1 MAIVDLKKDYVAGN
15 KTNFG
20 GSLGK
25 STSKKEDS
33 SFLGNLAYIGGNTAA
48 GFGGV
53 FEGIGRLVSSTGAK
67 IAGDDRLA
75 RYYAKKSYIGEWQS
89 DMADRYSPGKVTQ
102 FFADAGAG
110 VGQSSVFLL
119 NLVAPG
125 AGTVVFGAGIFGN
138 SVGEAVNKTGQ
149 LGFKEYAYGGLSAG
163 GEVLMEVISGATF
176 KAVGRIGAGV
186 TGNLTKNAVETTATQ
201 TAKKGF
207 LKAVASNAVLKN
219 LLKESSGEFV
229 EEFLGDFWDVGISRL
244 TGVDP
249 EASTTLGQAIYSGM
263 VGFASG
269 AMMSGSSMVINR
281 AAAASRGYHINES
294 GNAQQMVRTAEVVL
308 EEAKTA
314 ENFQDP
320 AGVVDMLKESVE
332 SYNAQK
338 DKTNFASRV
347 ALGQMQMFTAY
358 IEKNIGVMQAY
369 ANIMKADAQTLE
381 KYAQL
386 ASYYTNEKVTT
397 RDLLA
402 NRDNITTQMAIRDW
416 VNGVLTVDSD
426 LVAEAEVRDFT
437 RTTEGGNTS
446 ESTGETR
453 FSMTGDAAK
462 QELKNQLDRNATAA
476 QEAQQTAQAT
486 EITQTSFDGGKSV
499 QNVHIIDRMYLSIK
513 KNSDGTYNYA
523 INDKSAKQDANGGV
537 WDKTNVPAEEM
548 RQYFEQAKEG
558 AVQYEAQ
565 KAAQTDQE
573 TQTGA
578 DGKTT
583 VKGENAAQGREGA
596 EKKAQEKPRQ
606 KSEIDSATE
615 KKLNKMVKGFNTMA
629 YRDRVAV
636 SRMVKSAEANGVD
649 AKTVKKIAIAMTARS
664 GLDIRFTKSIS
675 QNGTWTVFKDGSK
688 RRLILLNPDIQ
699 SPLEQTFL
707 HEFMHDMMHD
717 QYTNMKAVMDVTSG
731 MLEDGAFDN
740 YVQERRDEYF
750 DACAKA
756 GREGL
761 ILTKNEDGTVTRSFA
776 SENAEKAFDLMMREE
791 ATANFGA
798 EFLYRRGF
806 LTRVARSNQKLVLR
820 AFRAIG
826 RWIND
831 VRSRD
836 METARALEGYFRTI
850 EDAVR
855 NSKGNSEIAS
865 LLFGSKLDAQNAET
879 KSAAEG
885 SDTLY
890 SLPAVSPVKP
900 SSREWKT
907 TIDTAEAK
915 KRFPSLWD
923 VTADESQTRNP
934 TQIRSTVS
942 TYRKIYDILKA
953 EGFSGKILD
962 ASSGL
967 GYGTRAGI
975 DEYGFEVDDIE
986 PYPDRSYSPKYTDY
1000 SALEG
1005 KYDAIISNAVLNVLP
1020 QDQRDALVVKMG
1032 KLLADGGK
1040 LFVNVRGDDVNTLS
1054 SNPSNVKIGDMEW
1067 FVSSTGSYQKGF
1079 TRNELVA
1086 YLKDA
1091 LGNDF
1096 EVQGTSKFGKASA
1109 IVTKKESA
1117 TNKSKTGNNTR
1128 FELSQFG
1135 QYTAEESS
1143 SIQRDAKNEIAKSYD
1158 DVKRFISDSTSEN
1171 IQKRLF
1177 VGKIDKETAKNIL
1190 AQTDVYT
1197 YGKSIVLTSDD
1208 IRHIFDRHGSAFS
1221 EGQRGQI
1228 AITAD
1233 NFDSVLRTIMKP
1245 DTVKPEVDKSGA
1257 ISLVFKKEI
1266 NGNVTAVTVVSEK
1279 KKALSLKSAW
1289 ITVQKEKQHISPPSD
1304 VQAPNPTS
1312 KTVGSMNA
1320 VSDNS
1325 IHQNSEN
1332 VKGKSKIGENTR
1344 FELKIG
1350 SQTTPVKVQ
1359 ETKNL
1364 IAIHN
1369 LTEQNLLDTLNLGGF
1384 PMPSIAVIKADQ
1396 GHSEYG
1402 DISVIFGK
1410 ETIDPQINSKNAIY
1424 GGDAWTPTYPT
1435 IEYKVAEKVADR
1447 IRNKYYDLARKFGYD
1462 DVRPLY
1468 KYANDLEDT
1477 LNKAKGEAELISSL
1491 VDDEDMMRVF
1501 LMDSGKG
1508 KIPTVQTEVR
1518 TEMSPA
1524 EVERAKFFINALGED
1539 VVRGIKTPEGERIGF
1554 YRQKYLDEHSDAI
1567 RNVYH
1572 ELLTKEYGATEEE
1585 AQRVLEN
1592 AKRYDLFRIVN
1603 DAYHYLEN
1611 GGVTVRTETD
1621 SAASS
1626 KAVRDA
1632 VDTKQYRTWLKDIF
1646 GGIEEKSGIRNER
1659 DPFDSRGNRRKWE
1672 TLHWENTLENVV
1684 QAMLEQPDVGKGTIF
1699 SATSIWGVSAKEYK
1713 TISDMKKDTAR
1724 LKTMSQQQYDTI
1736 RAGFEERLTAIAD
1749 SIRDVKADNE
1759 FIARDNAIS
1768 AIVEAVRTK
1777 KTGSSMLAYLKGY
1790 SNRATAQTVKDI
1802 ISLVRDIS
1810 DMPTQYFEA
1819 KPHRVVNFSEI
1830 KMVELPESASDT
1842 LKKQLERRKIPYE
1855 VYGKTDEDRATAV
1868 KKLNDVRFEL
1878 NSGTGYSRGQ
1888 MSKIVANRTK
1898 GKVYSLSDAAIAID
1912 NVTALVSGILSDENI
1927 SFRAKIRGK
1936 SRAEVMDFLFEQ
1948 MNKEQGNGR
1957 LNTALQAADYI
1968 LNHAVV
1974 QEELDSVGR
1983 EEYARMMD
1991 IITGVESYRRKFKFT
2006 ETEKAD
2012 LKHMFDKGYPSLL
2025 RAWSSEDGMMPSR
2038 ILAELKDSG
2047 ITVDSASDV
2056 ESDIFA
2062 DLLGQYQN
2070 AKQAIKQWN
2079 ESVLLNTV
2087 GDKRMLTKLKSDMA
2101 HEILK
2106 AFETTGEKSAYRK
2119 EVEARQ
2125 ESISKMLEK
2134 NRAKLTAA
2142 RKRAMSESRLYRNAI
2157 KLDEQLK
2164 RDRRSSQLL
2173 SDERMRKVAESAAKI
2188 GKPRNARNPQT
2199 VRDWAK
2205 SMQEIYSPKNPL
2217 LAIYGEADEET
2228 GKFEHTYYSNEVGEA
2243 LNRLAQ
2249 IDTEVYRNGKKVQV
2263 KYLTDE
2269 QIVDLDTVISGIT
2282 RLYRDYDTVYFQGKR
2297 QSLTETAQRG
2307 VDNMQWI
2314 ADERVKKGKR
2324 FGVIDKIKRWT
2335 DAYLYEIASPMA
2347 VIHDME
2353 RHDPNG
2359 VLSAAFEGIVYG
2371 QISAQ
2376 TMFADLMNPFETFY
2390 KENKGYKKAL
2400 ARDTVNFRGHEL
2412 TKAQAISLYC
2422 TMKREHAQLGLE
2434 TFGIVFDDKNG
2445 NRVKTGSLKGYD
2457 ANALY
2462 KSFSETDKRFI
2473 SLVENFFNDVSKKVK
2488 GDADMRIIG
2497 STNVL
2502 DDYYFPILRDRSQRT
2517 NSVGDT
2523 RRGISDFLETV
2534 LNLSFNQ
2541 NTVRHADGR
2550 IEISDVT
2557 NTIMKHAQGLAIYA
2571 NLYEQIQTFD
2581 RILNK
2586 KVGEMDADGKLIRET
2601 TKSLGEMMEDN
2612 HKGMLNYLSKLLADV
2627 QGVRTDMTGAMD
2639 VIDHALTKVYGL
2651 YAQAAVSG
2659 NIKTAILPLAS
2670 YFATG
2675 LYVDARHMA
2684 KGFAMNATPEEIRA
2698 NMEQMDKYSSVTKG
2712 RYYDRGAIKSQTVQ
2726 DEVRGLISVT
2736 GKGIEATERFML
2748 SKVWNACKSQ
2758 TAEQL
2763 GLSVDSDENC
2773 RAAAK
2778 LFDKVVIETQSQYVA
2793 SMKSAMGRS
2802 KNQLV
2807 RGLTMFK
2814 SDGAAMFS
2822 SSFDAIRRFMDLR
2835 DRAKA
2840 GQDVGKELA
2849 VAKKRAGRAVA
2860 SVASVCVAV
2869 AIITQ
2874 AMRYAFNNDD
2884 EEEETPAKNIAMNT
2898 MNSAMGMFPLIGDVY
2913 SVFAEGYDISNM
2925 TLDALNDGINGVRGM
2940 VSLFGDKNATQAD
2953 VARATRKALYGVGH
2967 MAGVP
2972 VRNLTNLTTGVIRRF
2987 SKPAMYGYDSIF
2999 SGEKY
3004 SEDLRRAVK
3013 RGDDK
3018 MAEAIT
3024 KVMFRRKKTGAYNQ
3038 ETLDEVLRL
3047 YKAGY
3052 DKKVMPGGIPDDLTR
3067 AQRKTFLNVYG
3078 KSDADVQKLIESDA
3092 YKAFDDE
3099 QKASAIS
3106 SLYRSWRAYAEYQA
3120 TGETDDKSALLSEIM
3135 GADKFGKARAYL
3147 SGLKAKED
3155 AETPKDGWRSTI
3167 QKGLKGMGLTSDEQA
3182 LIIYAA
3188 GYHSASDLSAFLR
3201 VLNAKNLTKEQ
3212 LALLAEIFKLDVKKG
3227 KLVERK
3233 TTKKTA

>member
-1 MAIVDLKKDYVAGN
+1 MAKADLTREYLV
-15 KTNFG
+15 
-20 GSLGK
+20 GSKSEFNTGK
-25 STSKKEDS
+25 SGLTLAEPKAT
-33 SFLGNLAYIGGNTAA
+33 LGGNLAYIGGNTAA

-53 FEGIGRLVSSTGAK
+53 FEGIGRLVSSGVAK
-67 IAGDDRLA
+67 LAGDDRLA

-89 DMADRYSPGKVTQ
+89 DMAERYSPGKVTQ

-125 AGTVVFGAGIFGN
+125 AGTVIFGAGIFGN

-163 GEVLMEVISGATF
+163 GELLMEKISGATF

-186 TGNLTKNAVETTATQ
+186 TGSLTKNAVETTATQ

-207 LKAVASNAVLKN
+207 LKAVASNAVLKD

-229 EEFLGDFWDVGISRL
+229 EEFLGDFWDVLISRM

-249 EASTTLGQAIYSGM
+249 DASTTFGQAFYSGV

-269 AMMSGSSMVINR
+269 GLMSGSSMIINR

-332 SYNAQK
+332 NYNAQK

-381 KYAQL
+381 KYASL
-386 ASYYTNEKVTT
+386 ASYYTKEKVTAK
-397 RDLLA
+397 DLLA
-402 NRDNITTQMAIRDW
+402 NRDNIAMQMAIRDW

-426 LVAEAEVRDFT
+426 LVAEAETQEFI
-437 RTTEGGNTS
+437 RTAEGGNAT
-446 ESTGETR
+446 EGAGETR

-462 QELKNQLDRNATAA
+462 QALKNQLDRNAAAA
-476 QEAQQTAQAT
+476 QQAQQTAQAT
-486 EITQTSFDGGKSV
+486 EITQTAFDDSKRV
-499 QNVHIIDRMYLSIK
+499 QNVRVADNMYLSIK

-523 INDKSAKQDANGGV
+523 INDTSAKQDANGGV

-548 RQYFEQAKEG
+548 RQYYEQAKEG
-558 AVQYEAQ
+558 AAQYEAQ
-565 KAAQTDQE
+565 KAAQTAQE
-573 TQTGA
+573 QEST
-578 DGKTT
+578 
-583 VKGENAAQGREGA
+583 

-615 KKLNKMVKGFNTMA
+615 KKLNKMIKGFNTMA

-636 SRMVKSAEANGVD
+636 SRMVKSAEANGVN

-675 QNGTWTVFKDGSK
+675 QNGTWTVFKDGSQ

-707 HEFMHDMMHD
+707 HEFLHDMMNDKHI
-717 QYTNMKAVMDVTSG
+717 NMESVIQLTSDS
-731 MLEDGAFDN
+731 LKDGVFDKYIESMWN
-740 YVQERRDEYF
+740 EYF
-750 DACAKA
+750 DANAKA

-776 SENAEKAFDLMMREE
+776 TKEAENKFNLIMREE
-791 ATANFGA
+791 AAAHFGA
-798 EFLYRRGF
+798 DMLYERDYATRLAKYDQNAFLR
-806 LTRVARSNQKLVLR
+806 T
-820 AFRAIG
+820 FRAIG
-826 RWIND
+826 RWIKD
-831 VRSRD
+831 VRAHDVGTASV
-836 METARALEGYFRTI
+836 MEEYLGHI

-855 NSKGNSEIAS
+855 FSKDRTERSS
-865 LLFGSKLDAQNAET
+865 LSLFSQTAET
-879 KSAAEG
+879 KSATEE
-885 SDTLY
+885 SEMRY
-890 SLPAVSPVKP
+890 SLPEALSRLGDYDETRIRHIESSNKDRIVRDYAEIKKFIID
-900 SSREWKT
+900 SREGKNFER
-907 TIDTAEAK
+907 IHIGVVNDSTATMVK
-915 KRFPSLWD
+915 
-923 VTADESQTRNP
+923 EST
-934 TQIRSTVS
+934 
-942 TYRKIYDILKA
+942 
-953 EGFSGKILD
+953 
-962 ASSGL
+962 
-967 GYGTRAGI
+967 GI
-975 DEYGFEVDDIE
+975 DI
-986 PYPDRSYSPKYTDY
+986 KN
-1000 SALEG
+1000 
-1005 KYDAIISNAVLNVLP
+1005 YD
-1020 QDQRDALVVKMG
+1020 
-1032 KLLADGGK
+1032 
-1040 LFVNVRGDDVNTLS
+1040 FVLS
-1054 SNPSNVKIGDMEW
+1054 SNFIDHIYKSHGNE
-1067 FVSSTGSYQKGF
+1067 STEMLSGQK
-1079 TRNELVA
+1079 A
-1086 YLKDA
+1086 
-1091 LGNDF
+1091 
-1096 EVQGTSKFGKASA
+1096 
-1109 IVTKKESA
+1109 
-1117 TNKSKTGNNTR
+1117 
-1128 FELSQFG
+1128 
-1135 QYTAEESS
+1135 
-1143 SIQRDAKNEIAKSYD
+1143 
-1158 DVKRFISDSTSEN
+1158 ISDANIEN
-1171 IQKRLF
+1171 I
-1177 VGKIDKETAKNIL
+1177 IE
-1190 AQTDVYT
+1190 
-1197 YGKSIVLTSDD
+1197 
-1208 IRHIFDRHGSAFS
+1208 
-1221 EGQRGQI
+1221 
-1228 AITAD
+1228 
-1233 NFDSVLRTIMKP
+1233 
-1245 DTVKPEVDKSGA
+1245 
-1257 ISLVFKKEI
+1257 
-1266 NGNVTAVTVVSEK
+1266 TVVSPDSVSKVQNATGDALRFEK
-1279 KKALSLKSAW
+1279 TLDGRNVAITITSTKKNTLTLKTAWIINKKSGDHTPSASAKALAGTSE
-1289 ITVQKEKQHISPPSD
+1289 TNGRISTTD
-1304 VQAPNPTS
+1304 
-1312 KTVGSMNA
+1312 
-1320 VSDNS
+1320 S
-1325 IHQNSEN
+1325 IHQESEN
-1332 VKGKSKIGENTR
+1332 VKGKSEIGENTR
-1344 FELKIG
+1344 FELPNTIESDVLKRYGKTYNWKETGYILRDGNRLDLSGRNEGASGGYRQVDHRDIFYEDSGDSGTSAMIDFMRRGNIRVIPESPGINLQLEPTESQYEKIADLVSRLG
-1350 SQTTPVKVQ
+1350 FKEKYFTVDFDDANGNTVHSLKYDGNVSYRKVISDIRSYFANGKSNTSDLMKFHESTRFELPSKKTDAEYLELAKDPVK
-1359 ETKNL
+1359 
-1364 IAIHN
+1364 
-1369 LTEQNLLDTLNLGGF
+1369 
-1384 PMPSIAVIKADQ
+1384 
-1396 GHSEYG
+1396 
-1402 DISVIFGK
+1402 
-1410 ETIDPQINSKNAIY
+1410 
-1424 GGDAWTPTYPT
+1424 
-1435 IEYKVAEKVADR
+1435 
-1447 IRNKYYDLARKFGYD
+1447 NK
-1462 DVRPLY
+1462 
-1468 KYANDLEDT
+1468 
-1477 LNKAKGEAELISSL
+1477 
-1491 VDDEDMMRVF
+1491 
-1501 LMDSGKG
+1501 
-1508 KIPTVQTEVR
+1508 
-1518 TEMSPA
+1518 
-1524 EVERAKFFINALGED
+1524 
-1539 VVRGIKTPEGERIGF
+1539 
-1554 YRQKYLDEHSDAI
+1554 
-1567 RNVYH
+1567 
-1572 ELLTKEYGATEEE
+1572 
-1585 AQRVLEN
+1585 
-1592 AKRYDLFRIVN
+1592 
-1603 DAYHYLEN
+1603 
-1611 GGVTVRTETD
+1611 
-1621 SAASS
+1621 
-1626 KAVRDA
+1626 
-1632 VDTKQYRTWLKDIF
+1632 
-1646 GGIEEKSGIRNER
+1646 
-1659 DPFDSRGNRRKWE
+1659 
-1672 TLHWENTLENVV
+1672 
-1684 QAMLEQPDVGKGTIF
+1684 
-1699 SATSIWGVSAKEYK
+1699 
-1713 TISDMKKDTAR
+1713 
-1724 LKTMSQQQYDTI
+1724 
-1736 RAGFEERLTAIAD
+1736 ERLTAMVREAAEKAGYSDDSSWRMQHMAPNSKEDISIA
-1749 SIRDVKADNE
+1749 K
-1759 FIARDNAIS
+1759 
-1768 AIVEAVRTK
+1768 
-1777 KTGSSMLAYLKGY
+1777 LKGSGLVPDDFWQHPEWY
-1790 SNRATAQTVKDI
+1790 TNTSEERESYYKVKKAI
-1802 ISLVRDIS
+1802 
-1810 DMPTQYFEA
+1810 
-1819 KPHRVVNFSEI
+1819 EI
-1830 KMVELPESASDT
+1830 M
-1842 LKKQLERRKIPYE
+1842 ERRVAAGKPAEAYMWVYRAVDKNANSKEGYFRNGDWVTPSYEYAVNEGKMNPNGYRIIKDSVNINHLYWDGNSIAELGYDDGNNYAYADTTNNRKLLDPVTYDYDGAIIPLSKRFKRRNY
-1855 VYGKTDEDRATAV
+1855 
-1868 KKLNDVRFEL
+1868 DVRFEL
-1878 NSGTGYSRGQ
+1878 DSGAGYSRGQ

-1898 GKVYSLSDAAIAID
+1898 GKVYSQTDAAIAID
-1912 NVTALVSGILSDENI
+1912 NVTALVSEILSDDKA
-1927 SFRAKIRGK
+1927 SMRAKIRGK
-1936 SRAEVMDFLFEQ
+1936 SRAEVIDFLFEQ
-1948 MNKEQGNGR
+1948 MNKEQGDGR
-1957 LNTALQAADYI
+1957 LKTALQAADYI

-1974 QEELDSVGR
+1974 QEELDSIGR
-1983 EEYARMMD
+1983 EEYARMVD
-1991 IITGVESYRRKFKFT
+1991 IINGVESYRKKVKFT

-2012 LKHMFDKGYPSLL
+2012 LKHLFDDKYQSIISSWANDNGMIPS
-2025 RAWSSEDGMMPSR
+2025 S
-2038 ILAELKDSG
+2038 ILADLRKSG
-2047 ITVDSASDV
+2047 VVVDSASDV

-2062 DLLGQYQN
+2062 DLISQYQN

-2106 AFETTGEKSAYRK
+2106 AFETTGEKSTYRK

-2125 ESISKMLEK
+2125 AYISKFLEDH
-2134 NRAKLTAA
+2134 RTKLNAA

-2173 SDERMRKVAESAAKI
+2173 SDDRMRKVAESAAKI
-2188 GKPRNARNPQT
+2188 GKPRNARNPLT

-2217 LAIYGEADEET
+2217 LAIYGDANKET
-2228 GKFEHTYYSNEVGEA
+2228 GIFDHTYYSNEVGEA
-2243 LNRLAQ
+2243 LNRLTQ
-2249 IDTEVYRNGKKVQV
+2249 IDTGKKF
-2263 KYLTDE
+2263 LTDE
-2269 QIVDLDTVISGIT
+2269 QIVDLDTVVSGIT

-2314 ADERVKKGKR
+2314 ADERAKKGQR
-2324 FGVIDKIKRWT
+2324 FKIIDKFKRWT

-2359 VLSAAFEGIVYG
+2359 VLSAAFEEIVYG
-2371 QISAQ
+2371 QIGAQ
-2376 TMFADLMNPFETFY
+2376 TMFANLMDPFETFY

-2400 ARDTVNFRGHEL
+2400 ARETVNFQGHEL

-2422 TMKREHAQLGLE
+2422 TMKREHARLGLE
-2434 TFGIVFDDKNG
+2434 TFGIVFDDKDG
-2445 NRVKTGSLKGYD
+2445 NRIKTGALKGYD
-2457 ANALY
+2457 AKTLY
-2462 KSFSETDKRFI
+2462 NSFNETDKRFI

-2488 GDADMRIIG
+2488 GDADMRILG

-2502 DDYYFPILRDRSQRT
+2502 DDYYFPIQRDRSQRT

-2586 KVGEMDADGKLIRET
+2586 KVGEVDADGKLIRET

-2612 HKGMLNYLSKLLADV
+2612 HKGMLKYLSKLLADV
-2627 QGVRTDMTGAMD
+2627 QGVRTDMTGPMD
-2639 VIDHALTKVYGL
+2639 IMEHALTKIYGL

-2675 LYVDARHMA
+2675 LYIDARHMA
-2684 KGFAMNATPEEIRA
+2684 KGFAMNASPAEIRA

-2763 GLSVDSDENC
+2763 GLAIDSDENC

-2925 TLDALNDGINGVRGM
+2925 TIDALNDGINGVRGM

-2987 SKPAMYGYDSIF
+2987 NKPAMYGYDSIF

-3004 SEDLRRAVK
+3004 SEDLKKAVK
-3013 RGDDK
+3013 YGDDK

-3052 DKKVMPGGIPDDLTR
+3052 DKKVMPGGIPDGLTR

-3078 KSDADVQKLIESDA
+3078 KSDSDVQKLIGFDA

-3182 LIIYAA
+3182 LMLYAA
-3188 GYHSASDLSAFLR
+3188 GYHSTSDLSAFLR
-3201 VLNAKNLTKEQ
+3201 VLNARKLTKEQ
-3212 LALLAEIFKLDVKKG
+3212 LALFAAIFKLDVKNG

-3233 TTKKTA
+3233 KKTSKKSA

>member
-1 MAIVDLKKDYVAGN
+1 MAINDMSLEYAVATKPKFNEGAN
-15 KTNFG
+15 GLSIKQPKAT
-20 GSLGK
+20 LG
-25 STSKKEDS
+25 
-33 SFLGNLAYIGGNTAA
+33 GNLAYIGGNTAA
-48 GFGGV
+48 GLGGV
-53 FEGIGRLVSSTGAK
+53 FEGIGRLASSTVAK
-67 IAGDDRLA
+67 LAGDDRLA

-89 DMADRYSPGKVTQ
+89 DMAEKYSPGKVTQ

-125 AGTVVFGAGIFGN
+125 AGTVIFGAGVFGN

-163 GEVLMEVISGATF
+163 GELLMEKISGATF

-186 TGNLTKNAVETTATQ
+186 TGSLTKNAVETTATQ

-207 LKAVASNAVLKN
+207 LKAVASNAVLKD

-269 AMMSGSSMVINR
+269 GLMSGSSMIINR

-332 SYNAQK
+332 NYNAQK

-369 ANIMKADAQTLE
+369 TNIMKADAQTLE
-381 KYAQL
+381 QYASL
-386 ASYYTNEKVTT
+386 ASYYTKEKVTAK
-397 RDLLA
+397 DLLA
-402 NRDNITTQMAIRDW
+402 NRDNIAMQMAIRDW
-416 VNGVLTVDSD
+416 INGVLTVDLD
-426 LVAEAEVRDFT
+426 HVAEAETQEFI
-437 RTTEGGNTS
+437 RTAEGGNAT
-446 ESTGETR
+446 EGAGETR

-462 QELKNQLDRNATAA
+462 QALKNQLDRNAAAA
-476 QEAQQTAQAT
+476 QQAQQTAQAT
-486 EITQTSFDGGKSV
+486 EITQTAFDDSKRV
-499 QNVHIIDRMYLSIK
+499 QNVRVADNMYLSIK

-523 INDKSAKQDANGGV
+523 INDTSAKQDANSGV
-537 WDKTNVPAEEM
+537 WDKTNVSAEEM
-548 RQYFEQAKEG
+548 RQYYEQAKEG
-558 AVQYEAQ
+558 AAQYEAQ
-565 KAAQTDQE
+565 KAAQTAQE
-573 TQTGA
+573 TQTGT

-583 VKGENAAQGREGA
+583 AEGENAAQEQESA
-596 EKKAQEKPRQ
+596 EEKVKEKPRQ
-606 KSEIDSATE
+606 KTEIDSVTE
-615 KKLNKMVKGFNTMA
+615 QKLNKMIKGFNTMA

-675 QNGTWTVFKDGSK
+675 QNGTWTVFKDGSQ

-717 QYTNMKAVMDVTSG
+717 QYTSMKAVMDLTSG
-731 MLEDGAFDN
+731 MLEKGAFDN
-740 YVQERRDEYF
+740 YIKENRDEYF

-776 SENAEKAFDLMMREE
+776 SEKVEKAFDLMMREE

-806 LTRVARSNQKLVLR
+806 LTRIARSNQKLVLR
-820 AFRAIG
+820 TFRAIG

-836 METARALEGYFRTI
+836 METARSLEGYLRTI

-865 LLFGSKLDAQNAET
+865 LLFGSNPTAQTAKT
-879 KSAAEG
+879 KS
-885 SDTLY
+885 
-890 SLPAVSPVKP
+890 
-900 SSREWKT
+900 T
-907 TIDTAEAK
+907 TE
-915 KRFPSLWD
+915 
-923 VTADESQTRNP
+923 ES
-934 TQIRSTVS
+934 
-942 TYRKIYDILKA
+942 
-953 EGFSGKILD
+953 E
-962 ASSGL
+962 
-967 GYGTRAGI
+967 
-975 DEYGFEVDDIE
+975 
-986 PYPDRSYSPKYTDY
+986 
-1000 SALEG
+1000 
-1005 KYDAIISNAVLNVLP
+1005 
-1020 QDQRDALVVKMG
+1020 
-1032 KLLADGGK
+1032 
-1040 LFVNVRGDDVNTLS
+1040 
-1054 SNPSNVKIGDMEW
+1054 
-1067 FVSSTGSYQKGF
+1067 
-1079 TRNELVA
+1079 
-1086 YLKDA
+1086 
-1091 LGNDF
+1091 
-1096 EVQGTSKFGKASA
+1096 
-1109 IVTKKESA
+1109 
-1117 TNKSKTGNNTR
+1117 TR
-1128 FELSQFG
+1128 FELAEG
-1135 QYTAEESS
+1135 ERERIEQYEK
-1143 SIQRDAKNEIAKSYD
+1143 RVDAWDKKTEGFSFVMCNTTSAIAD
-1158 DVKRFISDSTSEN
+1158 IDMGN
-1171 IQKRLF
+1171 
-1177 VGKIDKETAKNIL
+1177 GKIGEKQIRIDASKVKKIL
-1190 AQTDVYT
+1190 NTHPNMTIDTIKALPYALTDPVLVMQSRSVEGRIVVY
-1197 YGKSIVLTSDD
+1197 
-1208 IRHIFDRHGSAFS
+1208 
-1221 EGQRGQI
+1221 GQVYDTNGVPVQI
-1228 AITAD
+1228 AMELNPKARSGKTSYVDIIKVASAYSKSNTQNFINNSKILYTDKNKSRLSDWLNVNRLQLPLRSRSESALNEASTERAAESATRGD
-1233 NFDSVLRTIMKP
+1233 NASVR
-1245 DTVKPEVDKSGA
+1245 
-1257 ISLVFKKEI
+1257 
-1266 NGNVTAVTVVSEK
+1266 N
-1279 KKALSLKSAW
+1279 
-1289 ITVQKEKQHISPPSD
+1289 QHISPPSD

-1320 VSDNS
+1320 VSNNS
-1325 IHQNSEN
+1325 IHQKAEN
-1332 VKGKSKIGENTR
+1332 VKGKSEISENIR
-1344 FELKIG
+1344 FELPDTRYTELAKDPEKNRKQLSEMVRESAEAAG
-1350 SQTTPVKVQ
+1350 Y
-1359 ETKNL
+1359 TK
-1364 IAIHN
+1364 H
-1369 LTEQNLLDTLNLGGF
+1369 
-1384 PMPSIAVIKADQ
+1384 
-1396 GHSEYG
+1396 
-1402 DISVIFGK
+1402 
-1410 ETIDPQINSKNAIY
+1410 
-1424 GGDAWTPTYPT
+1424 
-1435 IEYKVAEKVADR
+1435 
-1447 IRNKYYDLARKFGYD
+1447 
-1462 DVRPLY
+1462 
-1468 KYANDLEDT
+1468 
-1477 LNKAKGEAELISSL
+1477 
-1491 VDDEDMMRVF
+1491 
-1501 LMDSGKG
+1501 
-1508 KIPTVQTEVR
+1508 
-1518 TEMSPA
+1518 
-1524 EVERAKFFINALGED
+1524 
-1539 VVRGIKTPEGERIGF
+1539 
-1554 YRQKYLDEHSDAI
+1554 
-1567 RNVYH
+1567 
-1572 ELLTKEYGATEEE
+1572 
-1585 AQRVLEN
+1585 
-1592 AKRYDLFRIVN
+1592 
-1603 DAYHYLEN
+1603 AYHGTPNTEF
-1611 GGVTVRTETD
+1611 TV
-1621 SAASS
+1621 
-1626 KAVRDA
+1626 
-1632 VDTKQYRTWLKDIF
+1632 
-1646 GGIEEKSGIRNER
+1646 
-1659 DPFDSRGNRRKWE
+1659 FDKGR
-1672 TLHWENTLENVV
+1672 
-1684 QAMLEQPDVGKGTIF
+1684 VGKGT
-1699 SATSIWGVSAKEYK
+1699 
-1713 TISDMKKDTAR
+1713 D
-1724 LKTMSQQQYDTI
+1724 QYG
-1736 RAGFEERLTAIAD
+1736 AGFYFATNEDAASRYGTRVIDSYLNISKPINIGNATNLLAYDKSFTQKQAYEIIKRLPDIYDAENSPLGDYFEEYWDGGAKNWMIRELAKSNNTIGDLD
-1749 SIRDVKADNE
+1749 SGLFRNYPNE
-1759 FIARDNAIS
+1759 LH
-1768 AIVEAVRTK
+1768 EAVRDV
-1777 KTGSSMLAYLKGY
+1777 TGYDGIEVNVKGGKFY
-1790 SNRATAQTVKDI
+1790 VAWFDNQMKSADPVTYDAKGNVIPLSERFDKSKNDI
-1802 ISLVRDIS
+1802 R
-1810 DMPTQYFEA
+1810 Y
-1819 KPHRVVNFSEI
+1819 
-1830 KMVELPESASDT
+1830 ELD
-1842 LKKQLERRKIPYE
+1842 
-1855 VYGKTDEDRATAV
+1855 
-1868 KKLNDVRFEL
+1868 
-1878 NSGTGYSRGQ
+1878 SGAGYSRGQ

-1898 GKVYSLSDAAIAID
+1898 GKVYSQTDAAIAID
-1912 NVTALVSGILSDENI
+1912 NVTALVSEILSDDKA
-1927 SFRAKIRGK
+1927 SLRAKIRGK
-1936 SRAEVMDFLFEQ
+1936 SRAEVIDFLFEQ
-1948 MNKEQGNGR
+1948 MNKEQGDGR
-1957 LNTALQAADYI
+1957 LKTALQAADYI

-1974 QEELDSVGR
+1974 QEELDSIGR
-1983 EEYARMMD
+1983 EEYARMVD
-1991 IITGVESYRRKFKFT
+1991 IINGVESYRKKVKFT

-2038 ILAELKDSG
+2038 ILAELKESG
-2047 ITVDSASDV
+2047 VAVDSTSDV

-2062 DLLGQYQN
+2062 DLISQYQN
-2070 AKQAIKQWN
+2070 AKQAVKQWN

-2101 HEILK
+2101 HEIMK
-2106 AFETTGEKSAYRK
+2106 AFETTGEKSTYRK

-2125 ESISKMLEK
+2125 AYISKFLEDH
-2134 NRAKLTAA
+2134 RTKLNAA

-2173 SDERMRKVAESAAKI
+2173 SDDRMRKVAESAAKI
-2188 GKPRNARNPQT
+2188 GKPRNARNPLT

-2217 LAIYGEADEET
+2217 LAIYGDANEET
-2228 GKFEHTYYSNEVGEA
+2228 GIFEHTYYSNEVGEA
-2243 LNRLAQ
+2243 LNRLTQ
-2249 IDTEVYRNGKKVQV
+2249 IDTGKKF
-2263 KYLTDE
+2263 LTDE
-2269 QIVDLDTVISGIT
+2269 QIVDLDTVVSGIT

-2314 ADERVKKGKR
+2314 ADERAKKGQRLKI
-2324 FGVIDKIKRWT
+2324 IDKFKRWT

-2359 VLSAAFEGIVYG
+2359 VLSAAFEEVVYG
-2371 QISAQ
+2371 QIGAQ
-2376 TMFADLMNPFETFY
+2376 TMFANLMDPFETFY

-2400 ARDTVNFRGHEL
+2400 ARETVNFQGHEL

-2422 TMKREHAQLGLE
+2422 TMKREHARLGLE
-2434 TFGIVFDDKNG
+2434 TFGIVFDDKDG
-2445 NRVKTGSLKGYD
+2445 NRVKTGALKGYD
-2457 ANALY
+2457 AKTLY
-2462 KSFSETDKRFI
+2462 NSFNETDKRFI

-2488 GDADMRIIG
+2488 GDADMRILG

-2502 DDYYFPILRDRSQRT
+2502 DDYYFPIQRDRSQRT

-2612 HKGMLNYLSKLLADV
+2612 HKGMLIYLSKLMADV
-2627 QGVRTDMTGAMD
+2627 QGVRTDMTGPMAVM
-2639 VIDHALTKVYGL
+2639 DHALTKVYGL
-2651 YAQAAVSG
+2651 YAQAAISG

-2684 KGFAMNATPEEIRA
+2684 KGFAMNASPAEIRT

-2763 GLSVDSDENC
+2763 GLAIDSDENC

-2835 DRAKA
+2835 DRAKS

-2972 VRNLTNLTTGVIRRF
+2972 VRNLTNLTTGVIRRI

-3004 SEDLRRAVK
+3004 SEDLQRAVK

-3024 KVMFRRKKTGAYNQ
+3024 KVMFRRKKTGSYNQ

-3052 DKKVMPGGIPDDLTR
+3052 DKKVMPGEIPDGLTR

-3147 SGLKAKED
+3147 SGLKAKEN

-3182 LIIYAA
+3182 LMLYAA
-3188 GYHSASDLSAFLR
+3188 GYHSTSDLSAFLR
-3201 VLNAKNLTKEQ
+3201 VLNARNLTKEQ
-3212 LALLAEIFKLDVKKG
+3212 LALFAAIFKLDVKNG

-3233 TTKKTA
+3233 KKTSKKSA

>member
-20 GSLGK
+20 GALGK

-89 DMADRYSPGKVTQ
+89 DMEEKYSPGKVTQ

-125 AGTVVFGAGIFGN
+125 AGTVVFGTGIFGN

-207 LKAVASNAVLKN
+207 LKAVASNAVLKD
-219 LLKESSGEFV
+219 LLKESSGEFI

-249 EASTTLGQAIYSGM
+249 EASTTFGQAIYSGM

-369 ANIMKADAQTLE
+369 ANIMKADTQTLE
-381 KYAQL
+381 QYASL
-386 ASYYTNEKVTT
+386 ASYYSKENVTT
-397 RDLLA
+397 KDLLS
-402 NRDNITTQMAIRDW
+402 NRDNIAMQMAIRDW
-416 VNGVLTVDSD
+416 VNGVLTVDLD
-426 LVAEAEVRDFT
+426 HVAEAQTQEFI
-437 RTTEGGNTS
+437 RTTEVGNTG
-446 ESTGETR
+446 ESAGETR

-558 AVQYEAQ
+558 AVQYESQ
-565 KAAQTDQE
+565 KAAQTDQG

-583 VKGENAAQGREGA
+583 VEGENAAQEREGA

-615 KKLNKMVKGFNTMA
+615 KKLNKMIKGFNAMA

-675 QNGTWTVFKDGSK
+675 QNGTWTVFKDGSQ

-731 MLEDGAFDN
+731 MLEKGAFDN
-740 YVQERRDEYF
+740 YVRERRDEYF

-776 SENAEKAFDLMMREE
+776 SEKAEKAFDLMMREE

-826 RWIND
+826 RWIDD

-865 LLFGSKLDAQNAET
+865 LLFGSKPNAQNAET

-885 SDTLY
+885 S
-890 SLPAVSPVKP
+890 
-900 SSREWKT
+900 E
-907 TIDTAEAK
+907 
-915 KRFPSLWD
+915 
-923 VTADESQTRNP
+923 
-934 TQIRSTVS
+934 
-942 TYRKIYDILKA
+942 
-953 EGFSGKILD
+953 
-962 ASSGL
+962 
-967 GYGTRAGI
+967 
-975 DEYGFEVDDIE
+975 
-986 PYPDRSYSPKYTDY
+986 
-1000 SALEG
+1000 
-1005 KYDAIISNAVLNVLP
+1005 
-1020 QDQRDALVVKMG
+1020 
-1032 KLLADGGK
+1032 
-1040 LFVNVRGDDVNTLS
+1040 
-1054 SNPSNVKIGDMEW
+1054 
-1067 FVSSTGSYQKGF
+1067 
-1079 TRNELVA
+1079 
-1086 YLKDA
+1086 
-1091 LGNDF
+1091 
-1096 EVQGTSKFGKASA
+1096 
-1109 IVTKKESA
+1109 
-1117 TNKSKTGNNTR
+1117 TR
-1128 FELSQFG
+1128 FELNQFG

-1143 SIQRDAKNEIAKSYD
+1143 SIQRDARNEIAKSYD

-1177 VGKIDKETAKNIL
+1177 VGKISKTTAKSIL
-1190 AQTDVYT
+1190 DQTDVYT

-1208 IRHIFDRHGSAFS
+1208 IRHIFDHHGSAFS
-1221 EGQRGQI
+1221 EGKRGQI

-1233 NFDSVLRTIMKP
+1233 NFDSVLRTIMEP

-1257 ISLVFKKEI
+1257 ISLVFKKEVD
-1266 NGNVTAVTVVSEK
+1266 GNVTAVTVVSEK

-1320 VSDNS
+1320 VSNNS
-1325 IHQNSEN
+1325 IHQKSEN
-1332 VKGKSKIGENTR
+1332 VKGKSKNGENTR
-1344 FELKIG
+1344 FSIQIG
-1350 SQTTPVKVQ
+1350 DEGVSTKGRYRL
-1359 ETKNL
+1359 ETDSETL
-1364 IAIHN
+1364 LRDIS
-1369 LTEQNLLDTLNLGGF
+1369 EQNDIERFLPEGLSKDF
-1384 PMPSIAVIKADQ
+1384 IKAIRRSNGFAPPRLYRGMEAAELDYIIKNGFIKSNSSYNFTNQQ
-1396 GHSEYG
+1396 GQTRFSSQIQTALSYATSFAPTGIREKFFEQGLPAYIVEVG
-1402 DISVIFGK
+1402 NYSDLNFVNEDSIESYTKKEVDTKYITRVIELTYDADAKKVKARDI
-1410 ETIDPQINSKNAIY
+1410 EINGMNQ
-1424 GGDAWTPTYPT
+1424 
-1435 IEYKVAEKVADR
+1435 
-1447 IRNKYYDLARKFGYD
+1447 
-1462 DVRPLY
+1462 
-1468 KYANDLEDT
+1468 
-1477 LNKAKGEAELISSL
+1477 AKGEPIHGVPSFVRDKVTGTILYEHQDAEGYEDGKYISEKNPDVLFDFDMVESHKGSKFDYNSYLGISGDPKNL
-1491 VDDEDMMRVF
+1491 VPYKSDGSQDTEKRNQNRKHGEIRFELPHKDSNGNTLSSKQLDYFKDSKIRDDDGNLLV
-1501 LMDSGKG
+1501 
-1508 KIPTVQTEVR
+1508 
-1518 TEMSPA
+1518 
-1524 EVERAKFFINALGED
+1524 
-1539 VVRGIKTPEGERIGF
+1539 
-1554 YRQKYLDEHSDAI
+1554 
-1567 RNVYH
+1567 VYH
-1572 ELLTKEYGATEEE
+1572 GTSENFTVFDRTKSRANMDIQVSFFSPWDIDAGGYGGNVGAYYLNIKNPASESMGYK
-1585 AQRVLEN
+1585 ALNKFQGQNN
-1592 AKRYDLFRIVN
+1592 AGVKARE
-1603 DAYHYLEN
+1603 YLESLGYDGVNN
-1611 GGVTVRTETD
+1611 GG
-1621 SAASS
+1621 
-1626 KAVRDA
+1626 
-1632 VDTKQYRTWLKDIF
+1632 
-1646 GGIEEKSGIRNER
+1646 EEYIAFRSEQIKRIDNKNPTS
-1659 DPFDSRGNRRKWE
+1659 DP
-1672 TLHWENTLENVV
+1672 
-1684 QAMLEQPDVGKGTIF
+1684 
-1699 SATSIWGVSAKEYK
+1699 
-1713 TISDMKKDTAR
+1713 
-1724 LKTMSQQQYDTI
+1724 
-1736 RAGFEERLTAIAD
+1736 
-1749 SIRDVKADNE
+1749 
-1759 FIARDNAIS
+1759 
-1768 AIVEAVRTK
+1768 
-1777 KTGSSMLAYLKGY
+1777 
-1790 SNRATAQTVKDI
+1790 
-1802 ISLVRDIS
+1802 
-1810 DMPTQYFEA
+1810 
-1819 KPHRVVNFSEI
+1819 
-1830 KMVELPESASDT
+1830 
-1842 LKKQLERRKIPYE
+1842 
-1855 VYGKTDEDRATAV
+1855 
-1868 KKLNDVRFEL
+1868 DVRFEL

-1912 NVTALVSGILSDENI
+1912 NVTALVSDILSDENI

-2047 ITVDSASDV
+2047 VTVDSASDV

-2101 HEILK
+2101 REILK

-2134 NRAKLTAA
+2134 NRAKLTAS

-2188 GKPRNARNPQT
+2188 GKPRNARNPLT

-2205 SMQEIYSPKNPL
+2205 SMQEIYNPKNPL

-2335 DAYLYEIASPMA
+2335 DAYLYQIASPMA

-2359 VLSAAFEGIVYG
+2359 VLSAAFEEIVYG

-2488 GDADMRIIG
+2488 GDADMRILG

-2684 KGFAMNATPEEIRA
+2684 KGFAMNATPAEIRA
-2698 NMEQMDKYSSVTKG
+2698 NMEQMDKYSSVTRG

-2763 GLSVDSDENC
+2763 GLSIDSDENC

-2913 SVFAEGYDISNM
+2913 SVFAEGYDVSNM

-3004 SEDLRRAVK
+3004 SEDLQRAVK

-3052 DKKVMPGGIPDDLTR
+3052 DKKVMPVGIPDDLTR

-3182 LIIYAA
+3182 LILYAA

>member
-125 AGTVVFGAGIFGN
+125 AGTVVFGAGILGN

-207 LKAVASNAVLKN
+207 LKAVASNAVLKD

-462 QELKNQLDRNATAA
+462 QELKNQLNRNATAA

-558 AVQYEAQ
+558 AVQYETQ
-565 KAAQTDQE
+565 KAAHTDQE

-578 DGKTT
+578 DGETT

-675 QNGTWTVFKDGSK
+675 QNGTWTVFKDGSQ

-740 YVQERRDEYF
+740 YVRERRDEYF

-776 SENAEKAFDLMMREE
+776 SEKEEKAFDLMMREE

-865 LLFGSKLDAQNAET
+865 LLFGSKPDAQNAN
-879 KSAAEG
+879 SATERAE
-885 SDTLY
+885 TLY

-900 SSREWKT
+900 SSQEWKT

-915 KRFPSLWD
+915 KRFPTLWD

-967 GYGTRAGI
+967 GYGTHAGI

-1091 LGNDF
+1091 LGSDF

-1117 TNKSKTGNNTR
+1117 TNKSKIGNNTG

-1233 NFDSVLRTIMKP
+1233 NFDSVLRTIMEP

-1257 ISLVFKKEI
+1257 ISLVFKKEVD
-1266 NGNVTAVTVVSEK
+1266 GNVTAVTVVSEK

-1289 ITVQKEKQHISPPSD
+1289 ITMQKEKQHISPPSD

-1325 IHQNSEN
+1325 IHQKSEN

-1344 FELKIG
+1344 FEL
-1350 SQTTPVKVQ
+1350 P
-1359 ETKNL
+1359 N
-1364 IAIHN
+1364 
-1369 LTEQNLLDTLNLGGF
+1369 
-1384 PMPSIAVIKADQ
+1384 
-1396 GHSEYG
+1396 
-1402 DISVIFGK
+1402 
-1410 ETIDPQINSKNAIY
+1410 
-1424 GGDAWTPTYPT
+1424 T
-1435 IEYKVAEKVADR
+1435 IES
-1447 IRNKYYDLARKFGYD
+1447 
-1462 DVRPLY
+1462 DVL
-1468 KYANDLEDT
+1468 
-1477 LNKAKGEAELISSL
+1477 
-1491 VDDEDMMRVF
+1491 
-1501 LMDSGKG
+1501 
-1508 KIPTVQTEVR
+1508 
-1518 TEMSPA
+1518 
-1524 EVERAKFFINALGED
+1524 
-1539 VVRGIKTPEGERIGF
+1539 
-1554 YRQKYLDEHSDAI
+1554 
-1567 RNVYH
+1567 
-1572 ELLTKEYGATEEE
+1572 
-1585 AQRVLEN
+1585 
-1592 AKRYDLFRIVN
+1592 KR
-1603 DAYHYLEN
+1603 
-1611 GGVTVRTETD
+1611 
-1621 SAASS
+1621 
-1626 KAVRDA
+1626 
-1632 VDTKQYRTWLKDIF
+1632 
-1646 GGIEEKSGIRNER
+1646 
-1659 DPFDSRGNRRKWE
+1659 
-1672 TLHWENTLENVV
+1672 
-1684 QAMLEQPDVGKGTIF
+1684 
-1699 SATSIWGVSAKEYK
+1699 
-1713 TISDMKKDTAR
+1713 
-1724 LKTMSQQQYDTI
+1724 
-1736 RAGFEERLTAIAD
+1736 
-1749 SIRDVKADNE
+1749 
-1759 FIARDNAIS
+1759 
-1768 AIVEAVRTK
+1768 
-1777 KTGSSMLAYLKGY
+1777 
-1790 SNRATAQTVKDI
+1790 
-1802 ISLVRDIS
+1802 
-1810 DMPTQYFEA
+1810 
-1819 KPHRVVNFSEI
+1819 
-1830 KMVELPESASDT
+1830 
-1842 LKKQLERRKIPYE
+1842 
-1855 VYGKTDEDRATAV
+1855 YGKTYNWKETGYILRDGNRLDLSGRNEGASGGYRQVDRRDIFYEDSGDSGTSAMIDFMRRGNIRVIPESPGINLQLEPTESQYEKIADLVSSLGFKEKYFTVDFDDANGNTV
-1868 KKLNDVRFEL
+1868 HSLEYDGNVSYRKVISDIRSYFANGKSNASDLMKFHDSTRFEL

-1957 LNTALQAADYI
+1957 LNTVLQAADYI

-2047 ITVDSASDV
+2047 VTVDSASDV

-2188 GKPRNARNPQT
+2188 GKPRNARNPLT

-2205 SMQEIYSPKNPL
+2205 SMQEIYNPKNPL

-2335 DAYLYEIASPMA
+2335 DAYLYQIASPMA

-2359 VLSAAFEGIVYG
+2359 VLSAAFEEIVYG

-2488 GDADMRIIG
+2488 GDADMRILG

-2684 KGFAMNATPEEIRA
+2684 KGFAMNATPAEIRA

-2763 GLSVDSDENC
+2763 GLAIDSDENC

-2778 LFDKVVIETQSQYVA
+2778 MFDKVVIETQSQYVA

-2835 DRAKA
+2835 DRAKS

-3004 SEDLRRAVK
+3004 SEDLQRAVK

-3182 LIIYAA
+3182 LMLYAA

-3212 LALLAEIFKLDVKKG
+3212 LALLAEIFKLDVKNG

>member
-1 MAIVDLKKDYVAGN
+1 MAKADLTREYSV
-15 KTNFG
+15 G
-20 GSLGK
+20 GQIKFNTGKSGLSL
-25 STSKKEDS
+25 STSKPT
-33 SFLGNLAYIGGNTAA
+33 FGGNMAYIGGNTVA
-48 GFGGV
+48 GFAGV
-53 FEGIGRLVSSTGAK
+53 FEGIGRLVSSGAAK
-67 IAGDDRLA
+67 LAGDDRLA

-89 DMADRYSPGKVTQ
+89 DMAEKYSPDKVTQ

-186 TGNLTKNAVETTATQ
+186 SGNLTKNAVETTATQ

-207 LKAVASNAVLKN
+207 LKAVASNAVLKD
-219 LLKESSGEFV
+219 LLKESSGEFI

-249 EASTTLGQAIYSGM
+249 EASTTLGQAVYSGM

-369 ANIMKADAQTLE
+369 ANIMKADAKTLE
-381 KYAQL
+381 QYASL
-386 ASYYTNEKVTT
+386 ASYYTKENVTAK
-397 RDLLA
+397 DLRS
-402 NRDNITTQMAIRDW
+402 NRDNIAMQMAIRDW
-416 VNGVLTVDSD
+416 VNGVLTVDLD
-426 LVAEAEVRDFT
+426 HVAEAETQEFI
-437 RTTEGGNTS
+437 RTAEGGNTS

-453 FSMTGDAAK
+453 FSMTGDAA
-462 QELKNQLDRNATAA
+462 QQALKNQLDRNATAA
-476 QEAQQTAQAT
+476 QKAQQSAQAA
-486 EITQTSFDGGKSV
+486 EITQTTFDDGKSV
-499 QNVHIIDRMYLSIK
+499 QNVHIVDRMYLSIK

-565 KAAQTDQE
+565 KAAQTAQE
-573 TQTGA
+573 TQTGT

-583 VKGENAAQGREGA
+583 TEGENAAQGQESA
-596 EKKAQEKPRQ
+596 EKKTQEKPRQ

-615 KKLNKMVKGFNTMA
+615 KKLNKMVKGFNAMA

-649 AKTVKKIAIAMTARS
+649 AKMVKRIAIAMTARS

-675 QNGTWTVFKDGSK
+675 QNGTWTVFKDGSQ

-731 MLEDGAFDN
+731 MLEKGAFEN
-740 YVQERRDEYF
+740 YIKERRDEYF

-756 GREGL
+756 GRDGL

-776 SENAEKAFDLMMREE
+776 DEKAEKAFDLMMREE

-850 EDAVR
+850 EDAAR

-865 LLFGSKLDAQNAET
+865 LLFDSKPDAQNAET
-879 KSAAEG
+879 KSGVEE
-885 SDTLY
+885 SKTRY
-890 SLPAVSPVKP
+890 SIQDGKVV
-900 SSREWKT
+900 
-907 TIDTAEAK
+907 IDT
-915 KRFPSLWD
+915 
-923 VTADESQTRNP
+923 
-934 TQIRSTVS
+934 
-942 TYRKIYDILKA
+942 
-953 EGFSGKILD
+953 
-962 ASSGL
+962 
-967 GYGTRAGI
+967 
-975 DEYGFEVDDIE
+975 
-986 PYPDRSYSPKYTDY
+986 
-1000 SALEG
+1000 
-1005 KYDAIISNAVLNVLP
+1005 
-1020 QDQRDALVVKMG
+1020 DQ
-1032 KLLADGGK
+1032 
-1040 LFVNVRGDDVNTLS
+1040 
-1054 SNPSNVKIGDMEW
+1054 
-1067 FVSSTGSYQKGF
+1067 
-1079 TRNELVA
+1079 
-1086 YLKDA
+1086 
-1091 LGNDF
+1091 
-1096 EVQGTSKFGKASA
+1096 
-1109 IVTKKESA
+1109 
-1117 TNKSKTGNNTR
+1117 
-1128 FELSQFG
+1128 
-1135 QYTAEESS
+1135 
-1143 SIQRDAKNEIAKSYD
+1143 
-1158 DVKRFISDSTSEN
+1158 
-1171 IQKRLF
+1171 
-1177 VGKIDKETAKNIL
+1177 
-1190 AQTDVYT
+1190 
-1197 YGKSIVLTSDD
+1197 
-1208 IRHIFDRHGSAFS
+1208 HIFDGVERKDYGRIVRTYMREHFRGKEVAGTMFTKTSEREYTSSEYTKRLLRKKQGTYDAKMRASTELDNMLRISEYIGHEDAKHPHEYNGKGYDRYSVQFEIGGENFS
-1221 EGQRGQI
+1221 GELLV
-1228 AITAD
+1228 AIGD
-1233 NFDSVLRTIMKP
+1233 NDRRIFYDVVKIKRTDSP
-1245 DTVKPEVDKSGA
+1245 
-1257 ISLVFKKEI
+1257 
-1266 NGNVTAVTVVSEK
+1266 VSEATARK
-1279 KKALSLKSAW
+1279 SDGKSARGT
-1289 ITVQKEKQHISPPSD
+1289 IGSEVGEVHTVQNRNADASTIDGNHTPSASAKAFAGTSETNGRISTTD
-1304 VQAPNPTS
+1304 
-1312 KTVGSMNA
+1312 
-1320 VSDNS
+1320 S
-1325 IHQNSEN
+1325 IHQKSEN
-1332 VKGKSKIGENTR
+1332 VKGKSKNGENTR
-1344 FELKIG
+1344 FSIQIG
-1350 SQTTPVKVQ
+1350 DEGVSTKGRYRL
-1359 ETKNL
+1359 ETNSEAL
-1364 IAIHN
+1364 LRDIS
-1369 LTEQNLLDTLNLGGF
+1369 EQNDIERFLPEGLSKDF
-1384 PMPSIAVIKADQ
+1384 IKAIRRSNGFAPPRLYRGMEAAELDYIIKNGFIKSNSSYNFTNQQ
-1396 GHSEYG
+1396 GQTRFSSQIQTALSYATSFAPTGIWEKFFEQGLPAYIVEVG
-1402 DISVIFGK
+1402 NYSDLNFVNEDSIESYTKKEVDTKYITRVIELTYDADAKKVKARDI
-1410 ETIDPQINSKNAIY
+1410 EINGMNQ
-1424 GGDAWTPTYPT
+1424 
-1435 IEYKVAEKVADR
+1435 
-1447 IRNKYYDLARKFGYD
+1447 
-1462 DVRPLY
+1462 
-1468 KYANDLEDT
+1468 
-1477 LNKAKGEAELISSL
+1477 AKGEPIHGVPSFVRDKVTGTILYEHQDAEGYEDGKYISEKNPDVLFDFDMVESHKGSNFDYNSYLGISGDPKNL
-1491 VDDEDMMRVF
+1491 VPYKFEGSQDAERRNQN
-1501 LMDSGKG
+1501 GKHG
-1508 KIPTVQTEVR
+1508 EIRFELPNTRYTELAKDPEKNRKQLSEMVR
-1518 TEMSPA
+1518 KAA
-1524 EVERAKFFINALGED
+1524 ETAG
-1539 VVRGIKTPEGERIGF
+1539 
-1554 YRQKYLDEHSDAI
+1554 Y
-1567 RNVYH
+1567 
-1572 ELLTKEYGATEEE
+1572 TKH
-1585 AQRVLEN
+1585 
-1592 AKRYDLFRIVN
+1592 
-1603 DAYHYLEN
+1603 AYHGTPNTEF
-1611 GGVTVRTETD
+1611 TV
-1621 SAASS
+1621 
-1626 KAVRDA
+1626 
-1632 VDTKQYRTWLKDIF
+1632 
-1646 GGIEEKSGIRNER
+1646 
-1659 DPFDSRGNRRKWE
+1659 FDKGR
-1672 TLHWENTLENVV
+1672 
-1684 QAMLEQPDVGKGTIF
+1684 VGKGT
-1699 SATSIWGVSAKEYK
+1699 
-1713 TISDMKKDTAR
+1713 D
-1724 LKTMSQQQYDTI
+1724 QYG
-1736 RAGFEERLTAIAD
+1736 AGFYFATDEDAASRYGTRVIDSYLNISKPINIGDATNLLAYDKSFTQKQAYEIIKRLPDIYDAENSPLGDFFEEYWDGGAKDWMIRELAKSNNTIGDLD
-1749 SIRDVKADNE
+1749 SGLFRDYPNE
-1759 FIARDNAIS
+1759 LH
-1768 AIVEAVRTK
+1768 EAVRDI
-1777 KTGSSMLAYLKGY
+1777 TGYDGIEVDVKGGKFY
-1790 SNRATAQTVKDI
+1790 VAWFDNQMKSADPVTYDANGNVIPLSQRFDKSKSDI
-1802 ISLVRDIS
+1802 R
-1810 DMPTQYFEA
+1810 Y
-1819 KPHRVVNFSEI
+1819 
-1830 KMVELPESASDT
+1830 
-1842 LKKQLERRKIPYE
+1842 
-1855 VYGKTDEDRATAV
+1855 
-1868 KKLNDVRFEL
+1868 EL

-1898 GKVYSLSDAAIAID
+1898 GKVYSLSDATIAID
-1912 NVTALVSGILSDENI
+1912 NVTALVSDILSDENI

-1991 IITGVESYRRKFKFT
+1991 IVTGVESYRRKFKFT

-2101 HEILK
+2101 REILK

-2119 EVEARQ
+2119 EMEARQ

-2188 GKPRNARNPQT
+2188 GKPRNARNPLT

-2205 SMQEIYSPKNPL
+2205 SMKEIYSPKNPL
-2217 LAIYGEADEET
+2217 LAIYGEADEKT
-2228 GKFEHTYYSNEVGEA
+2228 GEFEHTYYSNEVGEA
-2243 LNRLAQ
+2243 LNRLAN

-2269 QIVDLDTVISGIT
+2269 QIVDLDTVVSGIT

-2314 ADERVKKGKR
+2314 ANERAKKGKR
-2324 FGVIDKIKRWT
+2324 FGIIDKFKRWT
-2335 DAYLYEIASPMA
+2335 DAYLYQIASPMA

-2359 VLSAAFEGIVYG
+2359 VLSAAFEEVVYG

-2445 NRVKTGSLKGYD
+2445 NRVKTGSMKGYD
-2457 ANALY
+2457 ANVLY
-2462 KSFSETDKRFI
+2462 KSFTETDKRFI

-2488 GDADMRIIG
+2488 GDADMRILG

-2502 DDYYFPILRDRSQRT
+2502 EDYYFPIQRDRSQRT

-2684 KGFAMNATPEEIRA
+2684 KGFAMNATPAEIRA

-2763 GLSVDSDENC
+2763 GLAIDSDENC

-3004 SEDLRRAVK
+3004 SEDLKRAVK

-3120 TGETDDKSALLSEIM
+3120 TGETDDKSALLSEVM

-3155 AETPKDGWRSTI
+3155 AETPKGGWRSTI

-3182 LIIYAA
+3182 LMLYAA
-3188 GYHSASDLSAFLR
+3188 GYHSASDLSSFLR
-3201 VLNAKNLTKEQ
+3201 VLNARNLTKEQ
-3212 LALLAEIFKLDVKKG
+3212 LALFAEIFKLDVKNG

>member
-1 MAIVDLKKDYVAGN
+1 MAISDYKFEYSSSGRKIAPLDGI
-15 KTNFG
+15 
-20 GSLGK
+20 S
-25 STSKKEDS
+25 SKKPSKSNS
-33 SFLGNLAYIGGNTAA
+33 SVGGNLAYIGGNTAA

-125 AGTVVFGAGIFGN
+125 AGTVVFGTGIFGS

-163 GEVLMEVISGATF
+163 GEMLMEVISGATF

-207 LKAVASNAVLKN
+207 LKAVASNAVLKD
-219 LLKESSGEFV
+219 LLKESSGEFI

-453 FSMTGDAAK
+453 FSMTGDDAK

-537 WDKTNVPAEEM
+537 WDKTNVPAEM

-573 TQTGA
+573 TQKGA

-583 VKGENAAQGREGA
+583 VEGENAAQEREGA

-606 KSEIDSATE
+606 KSEIDSAAE
-615 KKLNKMVKGFNTMA
+615 KKLNKMIKGFNTMA

-675 QNGTWTVFKDGSK
+675 QNGTWTVFKDGSQ
-688 RRLILLNPDIQ
+688 RRLILLNPNIQ
-699 SPLEQTFL
+699 SPLERTFL

-740 YVQERRDEYF
+740 YVRERRDEYF

-776 SENAEKAFDLMMREE
+776 SEKAEKAFDLMMREE

-836 METARALEGYFRTI
+836 METAQALEGYFRTI

-865 LLFGSKLDAQNAET
+865 LLFDSNSAANDDIANNAFEIGKTAETSEFRRKSSDFGDIRFSLQYSGDIAEGQRRYLDTHPQKITSTELKQAQNDVATMVADMIKHKDILPDDTSRGKTLIKNGSYDVSVENTTICVRTLAYNSFVDMVAEKIGRPLSKMESFLVSQKLYDIAT
-879 KSAAEG
+879 DPQCLYCYVSLDRKSYNDALLTYIDQRDEAIRAYKSAGMPNVKRDSKSGLYADFLRGRKDTNNMWNRYSSFLKYAKEGTKILTKEDIATESKRAGLARDKGTFGEQMREMLAYAQSASWAKKQQAYVAYFDEILRMSPRVVNNLNKHYGLRFYSFSDYTPAFIVENMQQITDASIRGLKGLSYTKDTDYAKIFASTGMNINISVFAKKMADGTFAIDAKQSANIDEAISLRKQYPNVGIVVVATDVEGVKWALAQEWSDVVIPFHTVRTGADVAEFYNWSIFNEEQDDVV
-885 SDTLY
+885 SDQNLWDAYVNSVAHTD
-890 SLPAVSPVKP
+890 SQKKKVSKMVYPSEHQNNQERYLEICEERGLTPRFSKFLDNVNYMKLVNETRQSESQTVPLKP
-900 SSREWKT
+900 IFNIE
-907 TIDTAEAK
+907 EAK
-915 KRFPSLWD
+915 KSFQKFINKGGYYGGWYHEGVNVDAEASAVAED
-923 VTADESQTRNP
+923 V
-934 TQIRSTVS
+934 
-942 TYRKIYDILKA
+942 K
-953 EGFSGKILD
+953 SGKKANEVSYGRQDISNAMNAKRTQNRKHGEVRFELPDTRYTELAKAPEKNQKQLSEMVREAAEAAGYTKHAYHGTPNTEFTVFDKGRVGKGNDQYGAGFYFATNED
-962 ASSGL
+962 AASH
-967 GYGTRAGI
+967 YGTRVIDSYLNISKPINIGNATNLLAYDKSFTQKQAYEIIKRLPDIYDAENSPLGDYF
-975 DEYGFEVDDIE
+975 DEYWDGGAKDWMIRELAKSNNTIGDLDSGLFRDYPNELHEAVRDVTGYDGIEVNVEGGKFYVAWFDNQM
-986 PYPDRSYSPKYTDY
+986 K
-1000 SALEG
+1000 SADPVT
-1005 KYDAIISNAVLNVLP
+1005 YDA
-1020 QDQRDALVVKMG
+1020 
-1032 KLLADGGK
+1032 
-1040 LFVNVRGDDVNTLS
+1040 
-1054 SNPSNVKIGDMEW
+1054 
-1067 FVSSTGSYQKGF
+1067 
-1079 TRNELVA
+1079 
-1086 YLKDA
+1086 
-1091 LGNDF
+1091 
-1096 EVQGTSKFGKASA
+1096 
-1109 IVTKKESA
+1109 
-1117 TNKSKTGNNTR
+1117 
-1128 FELSQFG
+1128 
-1135 QYTAEESS
+1135 
-1143 SIQRDAKNEIAKSYD
+1143 
-1158 DVKRFISDSTSEN
+1158 
-1171 IQKRLF
+1171 
-1177 VGKIDKETAKNIL
+1177 
-1190 AQTDVYT
+1190 
-1197 YGKSIVLTSDD
+1197 
-1208 IRHIFDRHGSAFS
+1208 
-1221 EGQRGQI
+1221 
-1228 AITAD
+1228 
-1233 NFDSVLRTIMKP
+1233 
-1245 DTVKPEVDKSGA
+1245 
-1257 ISLVFKKEI
+1257 
-1266 NGNVTAVTVVSEK
+1266 NGNVIP
-1279 KKALSLKSAW
+1279 LSKRF
-1289 ITVQKEKQHISPPSD
+1289 D
-1304 VQAPNPTS
+1304 
-1312 KTVGSMNA
+1312 
-1320 VSDNS
+1320 
-1325 IHQNSEN
+1325 
-1332 VKGKSKIGENTR
+1332 KSKN
-1344 FELKIG
+1344 
-1350 SQTTPVKVQ
+1350 
-1359 ETKNL
+1359 
-1364 IAIHN
+1364 
-1369 LTEQNLLDTLNLGGF
+1369 
-1384 PMPSIAVIKADQ
+1384 
-1396 GHSEYG
+1396 
-1402 DISVIFGK
+1402 DI
-1410 ETIDPQINSKNAIY
+1410 
-1424 GGDAWTPTYPT
+1424 
-1435 IEYKVAEKVADR
+1435 
-1447 IRNKYYDLARKFGYD
+1447 
-1462 DVRPLY
+1462 
-1468 KYANDLEDT
+1468 
-1477 LNKAKGEAELISSL
+1477 
-1491 VDDEDMMRVF
+1491 
-1501 LMDSGKG
+1501 
-1508 KIPTVQTEVR
+1508 
-1518 TEMSPA
+1518 
-1524 EVERAKFFINALGED
+1524 
-1539 VVRGIKTPEGERIGF
+1539 
-1554 YRQKYLDEHSDAI
+1554 
-1567 RNVYH
+1567 
-1572 ELLTKEYGATEEE
+1572 
-1585 AQRVLEN
+1585 
-1592 AKRYDLFRIVN
+1592 RY
-1603 DAYHYLEN
+1603 
-1611 GGVTVRTETD
+1611 
-1621 SAASS
+1621 
-1626 KAVRDA
+1626 
-1632 VDTKQYRTWLKDIF
+1632 
-1646 GGIEEKSGIRNER
+1646 
-1659 DPFDSRGNRRKWE
+1659 
-1672 TLHWENTLENVV
+1672 
-1684 QAMLEQPDVGKGTIF
+1684 
-1699 SATSIWGVSAKEYK
+1699 
-1713 TISDMKKDTAR
+1713 
-1724 LKTMSQQQYDTI
+1724 
-1736 RAGFEERLTAIAD
+1736 
-1749 SIRDVKADNE
+1749 
-1759 FIARDNAIS
+1759 
-1768 AIVEAVRTK
+1768 
-1777 KTGSSMLAYLKGY
+1777 
-1790 SNRATAQTVKDI
+1790 
-1802 ISLVRDIS
+1802 
-1810 DMPTQYFEA
+1810 
-1819 KPHRVVNFSEI
+1819 
-1830 KMVELPESASDT
+1830 
-1842 LKKQLERRKIPYE
+1842 
-1855 VYGKTDEDRATAV
+1855 
-1868 KKLNDVRFEL
+1868 EL

-2173 SDERMRKVAESAAKI
+2173 SDERMRKIAESAAKI
-2188 GKPRNARNPQT
+2188 GKPRNARNPLT

-2335 DAYLYEIASPMA
+2335 DAYLYQIASPMA

-2359 VLSAAFEGIVYG
+2359 VLSAAFEEIVYG

-2488 GDADMRIIG
+2488 GDADMRILG

-2586 KVGEMDADGKLIRET
+2586 KVGEMDADGELIRET

-2627 QGVRTDMTGAMD
+2627 QGVRTDITGAMD

-2684 KGFAMNATPEEIRA
+2684 KGFAMNATPAEIRA

-2763 GLSVDSDENC
+2763 GLAIDSDENC

-2913 SVFAEGYDISNM
+2913 SVFAEGYDVSNM

-2953 VARATRKALYGVGH
+2953 IARATRKALYGVGH

-2972 VRNLTNLTTGVIRRF
+2972 VRNLTNLTTGVIRRI

-3004 SEDLRRAVK
+3004 SEDLQRAVK

-3052 DKKVMPGGIPDDLTR
+3052 DKKVMPGGIPEDLTR

-3182 LIIYAA
+3182 LILYAA

>member
-20 GSLGK
+20 GTLGK

-125 AGTVVFGAGIFGN
+125 AGTVVFGTGIFGN
-138 SVGEAVNKTGQ
+138 SVGEAVNKTGKF
-149 LGFKEYAYGGLSAG
+149 GFKEYAYGGLSAG

-207 LKAVASNAVLKN
+207 LKAVASNAVLKD

-397 RDLLA
+397 RDLLT

-437 RTTEGGNTS
+437 RTTEGGNTN
-446 ESTGETR
+446 ESAGETR

-583 VKGENAAQGREGA
+583 VKGENAAQEREGA
-596 EKKAQEKPRQ
+596 EKKAKEKPRQ

-675 QNGTWTVFKDGSK
+675 QNGTWTVFKDGSQ
-688 RRLILLNPDIQ
+688 RRLILLNPNIQ

-740 YVQERRDEYF
+740 YVRERRDEYF

-776 SENAEKAFDLMMREE
+776 SEKAEKAFDLMMREE

-836 METARALEGYFRTI
+836 METAQALEGYFRTI

-865 LLFGSKLDAQNAET
+865 LLFGSKPDAQNAET

-885 SDTLY
+885 S
-890 SLPAVSPVKP
+890 
-900 SSREWKT
+900 E
-907 TIDTAEAK
+907 
-915 KRFPSLWD
+915 
-923 VTADESQTRNP
+923 
-934 TQIRSTVS
+934 
-942 TYRKIYDILKA
+942 
-953 EGFSGKILD
+953 
-962 ASSGL
+962 
-967 GYGTRAGI
+967 
-975 DEYGFEVDDIE
+975 
-986 PYPDRSYSPKYTDY
+986 
-1000 SALEG
+1000 
-1005 KYDAIISNAVLNVLP
+1005 
-1020 QDQRDALVVKMG
+1020 
-1032 KLLADGGK
+1032 
-1040 LFVNVRGDDVNTLS
+1040 
-1054 SNPSNVKIGDMEW
+1054 
-1067 FVSSTGSYQKGF
+1067 
-1079 TRNELVA
+1079 
-1086 YLKDA
+1086 
-1091 LGNDF
+1091 
-1096 EVQGTSKFGKASA
+1096 
-1109 IVTKKESA
+1109 
-1117 TNKSKTGNNTR
+1117 TR
-1128 FELSQFG
+1128 FELNQFG

-1143 SIQRDAKNEIAKSYD
+1143 SIQRDARNEIAKSYD

-1233 NFDSVLRTIMKP
+1233 NFDSVLLTIMKP

-1279 KKALSLKSAW
+1279 KKALSMKSAW

-1320 VSDNS
+1320 VSNNS
-1325 IHQNSEN
+1325 IHQKAEN
-1332 VKGKSKIGENTR
+1332 VKRKSEIGENTR

-1350 SQTTPVKVQ
+1350 NQTTPVKVQ

-1369 LTEQNLLDTLNLGGF
+1369 LSEQKLLDTLDLGGF
-1384 PMPSIAVIKADQ
+1384 PMPSIAVVKADQ
-1396 GHSEYG
+1396 GHSNYG
-1402 DISVIFGK
+1402 DISVIFGRD
-1410 ETIDPQINSKNAIY
+1410 TIDPKMNRTNKLYGSDAYTPTGSSVEYKVNRDAAKQFSRELSALARGIADGEYASDVSHTIDSLGDASSQSLPALIDSMSRRTGFQAAYLQSKGETVQPVYYKKEYSKYGGIEAVKNFIDILGSDAKQICLDVLEGDNSAWESQLENVKKAILDKYNDDPKKRALLERTIVSRYGASQVYDLVGGTWAYLDDLEHGQY
-1424 GGDAWTPTYPT
+1424 GGD
-1435 IEYKVAEKVADR
+1435 
-1447 IRNKYYDLARKFGYD
+1447 
-1462 DVRPLY
+1462 
-1468 KYANDLEDT
+1468 
-1477 LNKAKGEAELISSL
+1477 
-1491 VDDEDMMRVF
+1491 
-1501 LMDSGKG
+1501 
-1508 KIPTVQTEVR
+1508 
-1518 TEMSPA
+1518 
-1524 EVERAKFFINALGED
+1524 
-1539 VVRGIKTPEGERIGF
+1539 
-1554 YRQKYLDEHSDAI
+1554 
-1567 RNVYH
+1567 
-1572 ELLTKEYGATEEE
+1572 TEEVDRLAT
-1585 AQRVLEN
+1585 AQ
-1592 AKRYDLFRIVN
+1592 A
-1603 DAYHYLEN
+1603 
-1611 GGVTVRTETD
+1611 
-1621 SAASS
+1621 
-1626 KAVRDA
+1626 
-1632 VDTKQYRTWLKDIF
+1632 
-1646 GGIEEKSGIRNER
+1646 IEEKIDFDDFRKWLTEKADGILGKKGIRNNK
-1659 DPFDSRGNRRKWE
+1659 DTFTPTGNRRSFE
-1672 TLHWENTLENVV
+1672 QLHDDFTIDNIMRDMKKNQ
-1684 QAMLEQPDVGKGTIF
+1684 QARGQGTF
-1699 SATSIWGVSAKEYK
+1699 GATAESVAAVATPEYK
-1713 TISDMKKDTAR
+1713 SISDMKKDSAR
-1724 LKTMSQQQYDTI
+1724 LKIIDDQAYTQIKDDIGNQIVDIITDIKNANKIKTSND
-1736 RAGFEERLTAIAD
+1736 FFVSDAIGSLIVGGGRFRSAD
-1749 SIRDVKADNE
+1749 SIVRYFANGGYTIDRNMANRILDVY
-1759 FIARDNAIS
+1759 RTVS
-1768 AIVEAVRTK
+1768 A
-1777 KTGSSMLAYLKGY
+1777 
-1790 SNRATAQTVKDI
+1790 
-1802 ISLVRDIS
+1802 
-1810 DMPTQYFEA
+1810 MPTGYFEA
-1819 KPHRVVNFSEI
+1819 KPQRVVNFSEI

-1936 SRAEVMDFLFEQ
+1936 SRSEVMDFLFEQ

-2038 ILAELKDSG
+2038 ILTELKDSG
-2047 ITVDSASDV
+2047 VTVDSASDV

-2188 GKPRNARNPQT
+2188 GKPRNARNPLT

-2243 LNRLAQ
+2243 LNRLAN

-2359 VLSAAFEGIVYG
+2359 VLSAAFEEIVYG

-2376 TMFADLMNPFETFY
+2376 TMFANLMNPFETFY

-2457 ANALY
+2457 VNELY

-2473 SLVENFFNDVSKKVK
+2473 SLVETFFNDVSKKVK
-2488 GDADMRIIG
+2488 GDADMRILG

-2502 DDYYFPILRDRSQRT
+2502 DDYYFPILRDRSQGT

-2586 KVGEMDADGKLIRET
+2586 KVGKMDADGKLIRET

-2612 HKGMLNYLSKLLADV
+2612 HKGMLIYLSKLLADV
-2627 QGVRTDMTGAMD
+2627 QGVRTDMTGPMAVM
-2639 VIDHALTKVYGL
+2639 DHALTKVYGL

-2684 KGFAMNATPEEIRA
+2684 KGFAMNATPAEIRA

-2763 GLSVDSDENC
+2763 GLAIDSDENC

-3004 SEDLRRAVK
+3004 SEDLQRAVK

-3038 ETLDEVLRL
+3038 ETLDEILRL

-3092 YKAFDDE
+3092 YKAFDDG

-3182 LIIYAA
+3182 LILYAA

-3212 LALLAEIFKLDVKKG
+3212 LALFAEIFKLDVKNG
-3227 KLVERK
+3227 KLVERR

>member
-1 MAIVDLKKDYVAGN
+1 MAISDYKFEYSSSGRKIAPLDGI
-15 KTNFG
+15 
-20 GSLGK
+20 S
-25 STSKKEDS
+25 SKKPSKPNS
-33 SFLGNLAYIGGNTAA
+33 SVGGNLAYIGGNTAA

-53 FEGIGRLVSSTGAK
+53 FEGIGRLASSGVAK
-67 IAGDDRLA
+67 LAGDDRLA

-125 AGTVVFGAGIFGN
+125 AGTVVFGTGILGN

-163 GEVLMEVISGATF
+163 GEMLMEVISGATF

-186 TGNLTKNAVETTATQ
+186 TGNLTKNAVETAATQ

-207 LKAVASNAVLKN
+207 LKAVASNAVLKD

-249 EASTTLGQAIYSGM
+249 EASTTFGQAIYSGM

-308 EEAKTA
+308 EETKTA

-369 ANIMKADAQTLE
+369 ANIMKADTQTLE
-381 KYAQL
+381 QYASL
-386 ASYYTNEKVTT
+386 ASYYSKENVTT
-397 RDLLA
+397 KDLLS
-402 NRDNITTQMAIRDW
+402 NRDNIAMQMAIRDW
-416 VNGVLTVDSD
+416 VNGVLTVDLD
-426 LVAEAEVRDFT
+426 HVAEAQTQEFIRATEV
-437 RTTEGGNTS
+437 GNTG
-446 ESTGETR
+446 ESAGETR

-565 KAAQTDQE
+565 KAAQTDHE

-583 VKGENAAQGREGA
+583 VEGENAAQEREGA

-675 QNGTWTVFKDGSK
+675 QNGTWTVFKDGSQ

-717 QYTNMKAVMDVTSG
+717 RYTDMKAVMDVTSG
-731 MLEDGAFDN
+731 MLEEGAFDD
-740 YVQERRDEYF
+740 YIKERRDEYF

-776 SENAEKAFDLMMREE
+776 SEKAEKAFDLMMREE

-865 LLFGSKLDAQNAET
+865 LLFVSKPDAQNAET
-879 KSAAEG
+879 KSAAKG
-885 SDTLY
+885 S
-890 SLPAVSPVKP
+890 
-900 SSREWKT
+900 E
-907 TIDTAEAK
+907 
-915 KRFPSLWD
+915 
-923 VTADESQTRNP
+923 TR
-934 TQIRSTVS
+934 
-942 TYRKIYDILKA
+942 Y
-953 EGFSGKILD
+953 
-962 ASSGL
+962 
-967 GYGTRAGI
+967 
-975 DEYGFEVDDIE
+975 
-986 PYPDRSYSPKYTDY
+986 
-1000 SALEG
+1000 
-1005 KYDAIISNAVLNVLP
+1005 
-1020 QDQRDALVVKMG
+1020 
-1032 KLLADGGK
+1032 
-1040 LFVNVRGDDVNTLS
+1040 
-1054 SNPSNVKIGDMEW
+1054 
-1067 FVSSTGSYQKGF
+1067 
-1079 TRNELVA
+1079 
-1086 YLKDA
+1086 
-1091 LGNDF
+1091 
-1096 EVQGTSKFGKASA
+1096 
-1109 IVTKKESA
+1109 
-1117 TNKSKTGNNTR
+1117 
-1128 FELSQFG
+1128 
-1135 QYTAEESS
+1135 
-1143 SIQRDAKNEIAKSYD
+1143 SIQD
-1158 DVKRFISDSTSEN
+1158 
-1171 IQKRLF
+1171 
-1177 VGKIDKETAKNIL
+1177 GKVVVD
-1190 AQTDVYT
+1190 TDQ
-1197 YGKSIVLTSDD
+1197 
-1208 IRHIFDRHGSAFS
+1208 HIFDGVERKDYGRIVRAYMREHF
-1221 EGQRGQI
+1221 RG
-1228 AITAD
+1228 
-1233 NFDSVLRTIMKP
+1233 
-1245 DTVKPEVDKSGA
+1245 
-1257 ISLVFKKEI
+1257 KEI
-1266 NGNVTAVTVVSEK
+1266 NGTAFTKVGEGEYTASKYTKRQYGQKNGVYDAKMHASTELDNMLRISEYIGHEDAKHPHEYNGKGYDRYSVRFEIGGEDFSGELLVAIDSNGRRVFYDVVKIERTRESTSEVAVGK
-1279 KKALSLKSAW
+1279 TDRLTESGNTGSEVGEVH
-1289 ITVQKEKQHISPPSD
+1289 TVQ
-1304 VQAPNPTS
+1304 NR
-1312 KTVGSMNA
+1312 NA
-1320 VSDNS
+1320 DASTTDS
-1325 IHQNSEN
+1325 IHQKAEN
-1332 VKGKSKIGENTR
+1332 VKRKSKIGENTR
-1344 FELKIG
+1344 FELPDTRYTELAKAPEKNQKQLSEMVREAAEAAGYTKHAYHGTPNTEFTVFDKGRIG
-1350 SQTTPVKVQ
+1350 KGNDQYGAGFYFATNEDDASHYGTRVIDSYLNISKPINIGNAT
-1359 ETKNL
+1359 
-1364 IAIHN
+1364 
-1369 LTEQNLLDTLNLGGF
+1369 NLLAYDKSFTQKQAYEIIKRLPDIYDAENSPLGDYF
-1384 PMPSIAVIKADQ
+1384 D
-1396 GHSEYG
+1396 EYWDGGAKDWMIRELAKSNNTIG
-1402 DISVIFGK
+1402 D
-1410 ETIDPQINSKNAIY
+1410 
-1424 GGDAWTPTYPT
+1424 
-1435 IEYKVAEKVADR
+1435 
-1447 IRNKYYDLARKFGYD
+1447 L
-1462 DVRPLY
+1462 
-1468 KYANDLEDT
+1468 
-1477 LNKAKGEAELISSL
+1477 
-1491 VDDEDMMRVF
+1491 
-1501 LMDSGKG
+1501 DSG
-1508 KIPTVQTEVR
+1508 
-1518 TEMSPA
+1518 
-1524 EVERAKFFINALGED
+1524 
-1539 VVRGIKTPEGERIGF
+1539 
-1554 YRQKYLDEHSDAI
+1554 
-1567 RNVYH
+1567 
-1572 ELLTKEYGATEEE
+1572 
-1585 AQRVLEN
+1585 
-1592 AKRYDLFRIVN
+1592 LFRDYPN
-1603 DAYHYLEN
+1603 ELHE
-1611 GGVTVRTETD
+1611 
-1621 SAASS
+1621 
-1626 KAVRDA
+1626 AVRDITGY
-1632 VDTKQYRTWLKDIF
+1632 D
-1646 GGIEEKSGIRNER
+1646 GIE
-1659 DPFDSRGNRRKWE
+1659 
-1672 TLHWENTLENVV
+1672 V
-1684 QAMLEQPDVGKGTIF
+1684 
-1699 SATSIWGVSAKEYK
+1699 
-1713 TISDMKKDTAR
+1713 
-1724 LKTMSQQQYDTI
+1724 
-1736 RAGFEERLTAIAD
+1736 
-1749 SIRDVKADNE
+1749 DVKGGKFYIAWFDNQMKSADPVTYDASGNVIPLSQR
-1759 FIARDNAIS
+1759 FDKSKN
-1768 AIVEAVRTK
+1768 
-1777 KTGSSMLAYLKGY
+1777 
-1790 SNRATAQTVKDI
+1790 DI
-1802 ISLVRDIS
+1802 R
-1810 DMPTQYFEA
+1810 Y
-1819 KPHRVVNFSEI
+1819 
-1830 KMVELPESASDT
+1830 
-1842 LKKQLERRKIPYE
+1842 
-1855 VYGKTDEDRATAV
+1855 
-1868 KKLNDVRFEL
+1868 EL
-1878 NSGTGYSRGQ
+1878 NSGAGYSRGQ

-2101 HEILK
+2101 HEIMK

-2125 ESISKMLEK
+2125 EAISKMLEK
-2134 NRAKLTAA
+2134 NRAKLDAS
-2142 RKRAMSESRLYRNAI
+2142 RKRSRSEYQLYRAGI
-2157 KLDEQLK
+2157 DLEQRLK
-2164 RDRRSSQLL
+2164 RDKRSNKLFQ
-2173 SDERMRKVAESAAKI
+2173 DAGVREIANAAVKLA
-2188 GKPRNARNPQT
+2188 KPRNVRNP
-2199 VRDWAK
+2199 VAVLSFAK
-2205 SMQEIYSPKNPL
+2205 AMQDIYSPKNPL
-2217 LAIYGEADEET
+2217 LAIYGEADKKT
-2228 GKFEHTYYSNEVGEA
+2228 GEYENTYYNPEVGDA
-2243 LNRLAQ
+2243 LNRLTQ
-2249 IDTEVYRNGKKVQV
+2249 IDTEVYRRGKKVKN
-2263 KYLTDE
+2263 KYLTDA
-2269 QIVDLDTVISGIT
+2269 QVIDLQTVVSGID
-2282 RLYRDYDTVYFQGKR
+2282 RLYREYDTVYYQGKR
-2297 QSLTETAQRG
+2297 VGLTETAQQG
-2307 VDNMQWI
+2307 VDNLLWI
-2314 ADERVKKGKR
+2314 EENRNKKGKKWYAPLKN
-2324 FGVIDKIKRWT
+2324 FIGG
-2335 DAYLYEIASPMA
+2335 YLRETVSPLVVVRNLEM
-2347 VIHDME
+2347 
-2353 RHDPNG
+2353 HDPNG
-2359 VLSAAFEGIVYG
+2359 VLSKYYEEVVRGDLNTRTMTANLMDTFEK
-2371 QISAQ
+2371 
-2376 TMFADLMNPFETFY
+2376 FY
-2390 KENKGYKKAL
+2390 KENKGYQKAL
-2400 ARDTVNFRGHEL
+2400 ARDTVKFMGFEMS
-2412 TKAQAISLYC
+2412 KAQAITLYC
-2422 TMKREHAQLGLE
+2422 TMKSEHARLGFE
-2434 TFGIVFDDKNG
+2434 TFGFTYEDKNG
-2445 NRVKTGSLKGYD
+2445 NLVETGAIKNYD
-2457 ANALY
+2457 IKILYNA
-2462 KSFSETDKRFI
+2462 FNETDKRFI
-2473 SLVENFFNDVSKKVK
+2473 SIVEQFFNETSRKIKTET
-2488 GDADMRIIG
+2488 DMRVIG

-2502 DDYYFPILRDRSQRT
+2502 EDYYFPILRDRKQRGS
-2517 NSVGDT
+2517 NVGDMRKAMMNT
-2523 RRGISDFLETV
+2523 LETV
-2534 LNLSFNQ
+2534 NNISANQ
-2541 NTVRHADGR
+2541 NRIEHADGR
-2550 IEISDVT
+2550 LDIYDVT
-2557 NTIMKHAQGLAIYA
+2557 AIIERHAVAMATYA
-2571 NLYEQIQTFD
+2571 NLYEPIQSFE
-2581 RILNK
+2581 RVLNAR
-2586 KVGEMDADGKLIRET
+2586 VGQRDANGKLIRQTET
-2601 TKSLGEMMEDN
+2601 TIGELME
-2612 HKGMLNYLSKLLADV
+2612 KLYPGFRDSFTKLFGDI
-2627 QGVRTDMTGAMD
+2627 QGVKASREGVWDTVGKGIEKAQ
-2639 VIDHALTKVYGL
+2639 GL
-2651 YAQAAVSG
+2651 YASAVVSG
-2659 NIKTAILPLAS
+2659 NIKTAMLPPMSMFAAGSLIDMKYLSRSLTMNNTKETRKAS
-2670 YFATG
+2670 YA
-2675 LYVDARHMA
+2675 
-2684 KGFAMNATPEEIRA
+2684 E
-2698 NMEQMDKYSSVTKG
+2698 MEKYSSVIKG
-2712 RYYDRGAIKSQTVQ
+2712 RYYDRGAIKARTVQ
-2726 DEVRGLISVT
+2726 DSVRGVISVT
-2736 GKGIEATERFML
+2736 GKGIEITEKFMINKL
-2748 SKVWNACKSQ
+2748 WSACKLQ
-2758 TAEQL
+2758 TSEQL
-2763 GLSVDSDENC
+2763 GLAFDSDENC

-2778 LFDKVVIETQSQYVA
+2778 LFDKVVTETQSQYVP
-2793 SMKSAMGRS
+2793 SMKSGLARH
-2802 KNQLV
+2802 NNVIV
-2807 RGLTMFK
+2807 RGFTQFK
-2814 SDGAAMFS
+2814 SDGQAMLGS
-2822 SSFDAIRRFMDLR
+2822 LYDNVRGYFDLKERE
-2835 DRAKA
+2835 KA
-2840 GQDVGKELA
+2840 GQNVDAELKA
-2849 VAKKRAGRAVA
+2849 AKKRAARSIPSIAA
-2860 SVASVCVAV
+2860 VCVGV

-2874 AMRYAFNNDD
+2874 GMRYLFNNDD
-2884 EEEETPAKNIAMNT
+2884 EDDETPVKNIAMNT
-2898 MNSAMGMFPLIGDVY
+2898 LNSAMGMFPLIGDVY

-2925 TLDALNDGINGVRGM
+2925 TLDALNDGVNGIKAM
-2940 VSLFGDKNATQAD
+2940 TSLIGNDNATQAD

-2972 VRNLTNLTTGVIRRF
+2972 VRNLTNLTTGVIRRI
-2987 SKPAMYGYDSIF
+2987 SKPTMYGYDSIF

-3004 SEDLRRAVK
+3004 SEDLQRAVK
-3013 RGDDK
+3013 SGDDK

-3182 LIIYAA
+3182 LILYAA

>member
-20 GSLGK
+20 GALGK
-25 STSKKEDS
+25 NTSKKEDS

-53 FEGIGRLVSSTGAK
+53 FEGIGRLASSGVAK
-67 IAGDDRLA
+67 LAGDDRLA

-125 AGTVVFGAGIFGN
+125 AGTVVFGAGILGN

-207 LKAVASNAVLKN
+207 LKAVASNAVLKD

-462 QELKNQLDRNATAA
+462 QELENQLDRNATTA
-476 QEAQQTAQAT
+476 QESQQTAQAT

-558 AVQYEAQ
+558 AVQYESQ
-565 KAAQTDQE
+565 KAAQTDQG

-583 VKGENAAQGREGA
+583 VEGENAAQEREGA

-615 KKLNKMVKGFNTMA
+615 KKLNKMVTGFNTMA

-675 QNGTWTVFKDGSK
+675 QNGTWTVFKDGSQ

-740 YVQERRDEYF
+740 YVRERRDEYF

-776 SENAEKAFDLMMREE
+776 SEKAEKAFDLMMREE

-826 RWIND
+826 RWIDD

-865 LLFGSKLDAQNAET
+865 LLFGSKPDAQNAET
-879 KSAAEG
+879 KSAAEK
-885 SDTLY
+885 S
-890 SLPAVSPVKP
+890 
-900 SSREWKT
+900 E
-907 TIDTAEAK
+907 
-915 KRFPSLWD
+915 
-923 VTADESQTRNP
+923 TR
-934 TQIRSTVS
+934 
-942 TYRKIYDILKA
+942 Y
-953 EGFSGKILD
+953 
-962 ASSGL
+962 
-967 GYGTRAGI
+967 
-975 DEYGFEVDDIE
+975 
-986 PYPDRSYSPKYTDY
+986 
-1000 SALEG
+1000 
-1005 KYDAIISNAVLNVLP
+1005 
-1020 QDQRDALVVKMG
+1020 
-1032 KLLADGGK
+1032 
-1040 LFVNVRGDDVNTLS
+1040 
-1054 SNPSNVKIGDMEW
+1054 
-1067 FVSSTGSYQKGF
+1067 
-1079 TRNELVA
+1079 
-1086 YLKDA
+1086 
-1091 LGNDF
+1091 
-1096 EVQGTSKFGKASA
+1096 
-1109 IVTKKESA
+1109 
-1117 TNKSKTGNNTR
+1117 
-1128 FELSQFG
+1128 
-1135 QYTAEESS
+1135 
-1143 SIQRDAKNEIAKSYD
+1143 SIQDGKVVVDTDQHIFDGVERKDYGRIVRAYMREHFRGKEIAGTMFTK
-1158 DVKRFISDSTSEN
+1158 TSEN
-1171 IQKRLF
+1171 EYTSSEYAKRLLRKKQGTYDAKMRASTELDNMLRISEYIGHEDAKHSHEYN
-1177 VGKIDKETAKNIL
+1177 GKGYDRYSVQFEIAGENFSGELLVAIGDNDRRIFYDVVKIKRTDSPVSEATARKS
-1190 AQTDVYT
+1190 D
-1197 YGKSIVLTSDD
+1197 GKSARGTI
-1208 IRHIFDRHGSAFS
+1208 GS
-1221 EGQRGQI
+1221 
-1228 AITAD
+1228 
-1233 NFDSVLRTIMKP
+1233 
-1245 DTVKPEVDKSGA
+1245 EVGD
-1257 ISLVFKKEI
+1257 VH
-1266 NGNVTAVTVVSEK
+1266 
-1279 KKALSLKSAW
+1279 
-1289 ITVQKEKQHISPPSD
+1289 TVQ
-1304 VQAPNPTS
+1304 NR
-1312 KTVGSMNA
+1312 NA
-1320 VSDNS
+1320 DASTTDS
-1325 IHQNSEN
+1325 IHQKSEN
-1332 VKGKSKIGENTR
+1332 VKGKSEIGENTR
-1344 FELKIG
+1344 FEL
-1350 SQTTPVKVQ
+1350 P
-1359 ETKNL
+1359 N
-1364 IAIHN
+1364 
-1369 LTEQNLLDTLNLGGF
+1369 
-1384 PMPSIAVIKADQ
+1384 
-1396 GHSEYG
+1396 
-1402 DISVIFGK
+1402 
-1410 ETIDPQINSKNAIY
+1410 
-1424 GGDAWTPTYPT
+1424 T
-1435 IEYKVAEKVADR
+1435 IE
-1447 IRNKYYDLARKFGYD
+1447 N
-1462 DVRPLY
+1462 DVL
-1468 KYANDLEDT
+1468 
-1477 LNKAKGEAELISSL
+1477 
-1491 VDDEDMMRVF
+1491 
-1501 LMDSGKG
+1501 
-1508 KIPTVQTEVR
+1508 
-1518 TEMSPA
+1518 
-1524 EVERAKFFINALGED
+1524 
-1539 VVRGIKTPEGERIGF
+1539 
-1554 YRQKYLDEHSDAI
+1554 
-1567 RNVYH
+1567 
-1572 ELLTKEYGATEEE
+1572 
-1585 AQRVLEN
+1585 
-1592 AKRYDLFRIVN
+1592 KR
-1603 DAYHYLEN
+1603 
-1611 GGVTVRTETD
+1611 
-1621 SAASS
+1621 
-1626 KAVRDA
+1626 
-1632 VDTKQYRTWLKDIF
+1632 
-1646 GGIEEKSGIRNER
+1646 
-1659 DPFDSRGNRRKWE
+1659 
-1672 TLHWENTLENVV
+1672 
-1684 QAMLEQPDVGKGTIF
+1684 
-1699 SATSIWGVSAKEYK
+1699 
-1713 TISDMKKDTAR
+1713 
-1724 LKTMSQQQYDTI
+1724 
-1736 RAGFEERLTAIAD
+1736 
-1749 SIRDVKADNE
+1749 
-1759 FIARDNAIS
+1759 
-1768 AIVEAVRTK
+1768 
-1777 KTGSSMLAYLKGY
+1777 
-1790 SNRATAQTVKDI
+1790 
-1802 ISLVRDIS
+1802 
-1810 DMPTQYFEA
+1810 
-1819 KPHRVVNFSEI
+1819 
-1830 KMVELPESASDT
+1830 
-1842 LKKQLERRKIPYE
+1842 
-1855 VYGKTDEDRATAV
+1855 YGKTYNWRETGYILRDGNRLDLSGRNEGASGGYRQVDHRDIFYEDSGDSGTSAMIDFMHRGNIRVIPESPGINLQIEPTEQQYEKIADLVSRLGFKERYFTVDFDDATGNTVHTLEYDGNVSSRKVISDIRSYFANG
-1868 KKLNDVRFEL
+1868 KSNTSDLMKFHDSTRFEL

-1974 QEELDSVGR
+1974 QEEVDSVGR

-2188 GKPRNARNPQT
+2188 GKPRNARNPLT

-2205 SMQEIYSPKNPL
+2205 SMQEIYNPKNPL

-2243 LNRLAQ
+2243 LNRLAN

-2269 QIVDLDTVISGIT
+2269 QIVDLDTVVSGIT

-2314 ADERVKKGKR
+2314 ADERAKKGQRLKI
-2324 FGVIDKIKRWT
+2324 IDKFKRWT

-2359 VLSAAFEGIVYG
+2359 VLSAAFEEIVYG

-2488 GDADMRIIG
+2488 GDADMRILG

-2502 DDYYFPILRDRSQRT
+2502 EDYYFPILRDRSQRT

-2684 KGFAMNATPEEIRA
+2684 KGFAMNATPAEIRA

-2763 GLSVDSDENC
+2763 GLAIDSDENC

-2925 TLDALNDGINGVRGM
+2925 TVDALNDGINGVRGM

-2972 VRNLTNLTTGVIRRF
+2972 VRNLTNLTTGVIRRI

-3004 SEDLRRAVK
+3004 SEDLQRAVK

-3182 LIIYAA
+3182 LILYAA

>member
-1 MAIVDLKKDYVAGN
+1 MAIADLKKDYVVGN
-15 KTNFG
+15 QRNFG
-20 GSLGK
+20 GVLGK
-25 STSKKEDS
+25 STPHTEDP

-53 FEGIGRLVSSTGAK
+53 FEGIGRLASSGVAK
-67 IAGDDRLA
+67 LAGDDRLA

-89 DMADRYSPGKVTQ
+89 DMAEKYSPGKVTQ

-125 AGTVVFGAGIFGN
+125 AGSVMFGTGIFGN
-138 SVGEAVNKTGQ
+138 SIGEAVNKTGQ

-163 GEVLMEVISGATF
+163 GEYLMEVISGATF

-186 TGNLTKNAVETTATQ
+186 TGSLTKNAVETTATQ

-207 LKAVASNAVLKN
+207 LKAVASNAVLKD
-219 LLKESSGEFV
+219 LLKESSGEFI

-249 EASTTLGQAIYSGM
+249 EASTTLGQAVYSGM

-269 AMMSGSSMVINR
+269 GLMSGSSMIINR

-332 SYNAQK
+332 NYNAQK

-369 ANIMKADAQTLE
+369 TNIMKADAQTLE
-381 KYAQL
+381 KYAHL
-386 ASYYTNEKVTT
+386 ASYYTKEKVTT
-397 RDLLA
+397 RDLLT

-437 RTTEGGNTS
+437 STMEGGNATDGA
-446 ESTGETR
+446 GETR
-453 FSMTGDAAK
+453 FSMNGDAAK
-462 QELKNQLDRNATAA
+462 QALKNQLDRNETAA

-486 EITQTSFDGGKSV
+486 EITQTAFDDSKRV
-499 QNVHIIDRMYLSIK
+499 QNVHVADNMYLSIK

-523 INDKSAKQDANGGV
+523 INDTSAKQDANGGV

-558 AVQYEAQ
+558 AAQYEAQ
-565 KAAQTDQE
+565 KAAQTAQE
-573 TQTGA
+573 TQAGT

-583 VKGENAAQGREGA
+583 AEGENAAQEQESA
-596 EKKAQEKPRQ
+596 EEKAKEKPRQ

-615 KKLNKMVKGFNTMA
+615 QKLNKMVKGFNTMA

-636 SRMVKSAEANGVD
+636 SRMVKSAEANGVN

-664 GLDIRFTKSIS
+664 GLDVRFTKSIS
-675 QNGTWTVFKDGSK
+675 QNGTWTVFKDGSQ
-688 RRLILLNPDIQ
+688 RRLILLNPDIK

-717 QYTNMKAVMDVTSG
+717 QYTNMNAVMDVTSG
-731 MLEDGAFDN
+731 MLEKGAFDN
-740 YVQERRDEYF
+740 YIKENRDEYF

-776 SENAEKAFDLMMREE
+776 SEKAEKAFDLMMREE

-806 LTRVARSNQKLVLR
+806 LTRIARSNQKLVLR
-820 AFRAIG
+820 TFRAIG

-836 METARALEGYFRTI
+836 METARSLDGYLRTI

-865 LLFGSKLDAQNAET
+865 LLFGSNPAAQETNGTAEESET
-879 KSAAEG
+879 R
-885 SDTLY
+885 Y
-890 SLPAVSPVKP
+890 SLPSVSPVKP
-900 SSREWKT
+900 SSQAWKP

-1000 SALEG
+1000 SALDR

-1040 LFVNVRGDDVNTLS
+1040 LYVNVRGDDVNTLS

-1091 LGNDF
+1091 LGSDF

-1117 TNKSKTGNNTR
+1117 TNKSKIGNNTR

-1143 SIQRDAKNEIAKSYD
+1143 SIQRDARNEIAKSYD

-1320 VSDNS
+1320 VSNNS
-1325 IHQNSEN
+1325 IHQKAEN
-1332 VKGKSKIGENTR
+1332 VKGKSEISENTR
-1344 FELKIG
+1344 FELPNKDSNGNKLSSKQRDYFKDSKIRDDDG
-1350 SQTTPVKVQ
+1350 
-1359 ETKNL
+1359 
-1364 IAIHN
+1364 
-1369 LTEQNLLDTLNLGGF
+1369 NLLVVYHGTSEKFTVFDRTKSRANMDIQGSFFSPWDVDAGG
-1384 PMPSIAVIKADQ
+1384 
-1396 GHSEYG
+1396 
-1402 DISVIFGK
+1402 
-1410 ETIDPQINSKNAIY
+1410 Y
-1424 GGDAWTPTYPT
+1424 GGNVGAYYLNIKNPASESMGYKALNKFQGQNNAGVKAR
-1435 IEYKVAEKVADR
+1435 EYLES
-1447 IRNKYYDLARKFGYD
+1447 LGYD
-1462 DVRPLY
+1462 
-1468 KYANDLEDT
+1468 
-1477 LNKAKGEAELISSL
+1477 G
-1491 VDDEDMMRVF
+1491 
-1501 LMDSGKG
+1501 
-1508 KIPTVQTEVR
+1508 
-1518 TEMSPA
+1518 
-1524 EVERAKFFINALGED
+1524 
-1539 VVRGIKTPEGERIGF
+1539 
-1554 YRQKYLDEHSDAI
+1554 
-1567 RNVYH
+1567 
-1572 ELLTKEYGATEEE
+1572 
-1585 AQRVLEN
+1585 
-1592 AKRYDLFRIVN
+1592 VN
-1603 DAYHYLEN
+1603 N
-1611 GGVTVRTETD
+1611 GGEEYIAFRSEQIKRIDNKNPTSD
-1621 SAASS
+1621 P
-1626 KAVRDA
+1626 
-1632 VDTKQYRTWLKDIF
+1632 DI
-1646 GGIEEKSGIRNER
+1646 
-1659 DPFDSRGNRRKWE
+1659 
-1672 TLHWENTLENVV
+1672 
-1684 QAMLEQPDVGKGTIF
+1684 
-1699 SATSIWGVSAKEYK
+1699 
-1713 TISDMKKDTAR
+1713 
-1724 LKTMSQQQYDTI
+1724 
-1736 RAGFEERLTAIAD
+1736 
-1749 SIRDVKADNE
+1749 
-1759 FIARDNAIS
+1759 
-1768 AIVEAVRTK
+1768 
-1777 KTGSSMLAYLKGY
+1777 
-1790 SNRATAQTVKDI
+1790 
-1802 ISLVRDIS
+1802 
-1810 DMPTQYFEA
+1810 
-1819 KPHRVVNFSEI
+1819 
-1830 KMVELPESASDT
+1830 
-1842 LKKQLERRKIPYE
+1842 
-1855 VYGKTDEDRATAV
+1855 
-1868 KKLNDVRFEL
+1868 RFEL

-1898 GKVYSLSDAAIAID
+1898 GKVYSQTDAAIAID
-1912 NVTALVSGILSDENI
+1912 NVTALVSEILSDDKA
-1927 SFRAKIRGK
+1927 SLRAKIRGK
-1936 SRAEVMDFLFEQ
+1936 SRAEVIDFLFEQ
-1948 MNKEQGNGR
+1948 MNKEQGDGR
-1957 LNTALQAADYI
+1957 LKTALQAADYI

-1974 QEELDSVGR
+1974 QEELDSIGR
-1983 EEYARMMD
+1983 EEYARMVD
-1991 IITGVESYRRKFKFT
+1991 IINGVESYRKKVKFT

-2025 RAWSSEDGMMPSR
+2025 RSWSSEDGMMPSR
-2038 ILAELKDSG
+2038 ILAELKESG
-2047 ITVDSASDV
+2047 VVVDSTSDV

-2062 DLLGQYQN
+2062 DLISQYQN
-2070 AKQAIKQWN
+2070 AKQAVKQWN

-2106 AFETTGEKSAYRK
+2106 AFETTGEKSTYRK

-2125 ESISKMLEK
+2125 AYISKFLEDH
-2134 NRAKLTAA
+2134 RTKLNAA

-2173 SDERMRKVAESAAKI
+2173 SDDRMRKVAESAAKI
-2188 GKPRNARNPQT
+2188 GKPRNARNPLT

-2205 SMQEIYSPKNPL
+2205 SMQEIYSPKNPI
-2217 LAIYGEADEET
+2217 LAIYGDANEET
-2228 GKFEHTYYSNEVGEA
+2228 GIFEHTYYSNEVGEA
-2243 LNRLAQ
+2243 LNRLTQ
-2249 IDTEVYRNGKKVQV
+2249 IDTGKKF
-2263 KYLTDE
+2263 LTDE
-2269 QIVDLDTVISGIT
+2269 QIVDLDTVVSGIT

-2314 ADERVKKGKR
+2314 ADERAKKGKR
-2324 FGVIDKIKRWT
+2324 LKIIDKFKRWT

-2359 VLSAAFEGIVYG
+2359 VLSAAFEEVVYG
-2371 QISAQ
+2371 QIGAQ
-2376 TMFADLMNPFETFY
+2376 TMFANLMDPFETFY

-2400 ARDTVNFRGHEL
+2400 ARETVNFQGHEL

-2422 TMKREHAQLGLE
+2422 TMKREHARLGLE
-2434 TFGIVFDDKNG
+2434 TFGIVFDDKDG
-2445 NRVKTGSLKGYD
+2445 NRVKTGALKGYD
-2457 ANALY
+2457 AKTLY
-2462 KSFSETDKRFI
+2462 NSFNETDKRFI

-2488 GDADMRIIG
+2488 GDADMRILG

-2502 DDYYFPILRDRSQRT
+2502 DDYYFPIQRDRSQLT

-2586 KVGEMDADGKLIRET
+2586 KVGKMDADGKLIRET

-2612 HKGMLNYLSKLLADV
+2612 HKGMLIYLSKLMADV
-2627 QGVRTDMTGAMD
+2627 QGVRTDMTGPMAVM
-2639 VIDHALTKVYGL
+2639 DHALTKVYGL
-2651 YAQAAVSG
+2651 YAQAAISG

-2684 KGFAMNATPEEIRA
+2684 KGFAMNASPAEIRA

-2763 GLSVDSDENC
+2763 GLAIDSDENC

-2835 DRAKA
+2835 DRAKS

-2898 MNSAMGMFPLIGDVY
+2898 MGSAMGMFPLVGDVY

-2972 VRNLTNLTTGVIRRF
+2972 VRNLTNLTTGVIRRI

-3004 SEDLRRAVK
+3004 SEDLQRAVK

-3067 AQRKTFLNVYG
+3067 AQRKTFLNIYG

-3120 TGETDDKSALLSEIM
+3120 TGKTDDKSALLSEIM

-3147 SGLKAKED
+3147 SGLKAKEN
-3155 AETPKDGWRSTI
+3155 AETPKNGWRSTI
-3167 QKGLKGMGLTSDEQA
+3167 QEGLKGMGLTSDEQA
-3182 LIIYAA
+3182 LMLYAA
-3188 GYHSASDLSAFLR
+3188 GYHSTSDLSAFLR
-3201 VLNAKNLTKEQ
+3201 VLNARNLTKEQ
-3212 LALLAEIFKLDVKKG
+3212 LALFAAIFKLDVKNG

>member
-20 GSLGK
+20 GALGK

-53 FEGIGRLVSSTGAK
+53 FEGIGRLASSGVAK
-67 IAGDDRLA
+67 LAGDDRLA
-75 RYYAKKSYIGEWQS
+75 RYYAKKSYIGEWQL

-125 AGTVVFGAGIFGN
+125 AGTVVFGAGVFGN

-163 GEVLMEVISGATF
+163 GEMLMEVISGATF

-207 LKAVASNAVLKN
+207 LKAVASNAVLKD

-446 ESTGETR
+446 ESAGETR

-537 WDKTNVPAEEM
+537 WDKTNVPAEEI

-583 VKGENAAQGREGA
+583 AEGESTAQEREGA

-675 QNGTWTVFKDGSK
+675 QNGTWTVFKDGSQ

-740 YVQERRDEYF
+740 YVRERRDEYF

-761 ILTKNEDGTVTRSFA
+761 ILTKNEDGTVTRSFV
-776 SENAEKAFDLMMREE
+776 SEKAEKAFDLMMREE

-865 LLFGSKLDAQNAET
+865 LLFDSNSAANDDIANNAFEIGKTAETSEFRRKSSDFGDIRFSLQYSGDIAEGQRRYLDTHPQKITSTELKQAQNDVATMVADMIKHKDILPDDTSRGKTLIKNGSYDVSVENTTICVRTLAYNSFVDMVAEKIGRPLSKMESFLVSQKLYDIAT
-879 KSAAEG
+879 DPQCLYCYVSLDRKSYNDALLTYIDQRDEAIRAYKSAGMPNVKRDSKSGLYADFLRGRKDTNNMWNRYSSFLKYAKEGTKILTKEDIATESKRAGLARDKGTFGEQMREMLAYAQSASWAKKQQAYVAYFDEILRMSPRVVNNLNKHYGLRFYSFSDYTPAFIVENMQQITDASIRGLKGLSYTKDTDYAKIFASTGMNINISVFAKKMADGTFAIDAKQSANIDEAISLRKQYPNVGIVVVATDVEGVKWALAQEWSDVVIPFHTVRTGADVAEFYNWSIFNEEQDDVV
-885 SDTLY
+885 SDQNLWDAYVNSVAHTD
-890 SLPAVSPVKP
+890 SQKKKVSKMVYPSEHQNNQERYLEICEERGLTPRFSKFLDNVNYMKLVNETRQSESQTVPLKP
-900 SSREWKT
+900 IFNIE
-907 TIDTAEAK
+907 EAK
-915 KRFPSLWD
+915 KSFQKFINKGGYYGGWYHEGVNVDAEASAVAED
-923 VTADESQTRNP
+923 V
-934 TQIRSTVS
+934 
-942 TYRKIYDILKA
+942 K
-953 EGFSGKILD
+953 SGKK
-962 ASSGL
+962 ANEVS
-967 GYGTRAGI
+967 YGRQ
-975 DEYGFEVDDIE
+975 D
-986 PYPDRSYSPKYTDY
+986 
-1000 SALEG
+1000 
-1005 KYDAIISNAVLNVLP
+1005 ISNAMNAKRT
-1020 QDQRDALVVKMG
+1020 QNRKHG
-1032 KLLADGGK
+1032 E
-1040 LFVNVRGDDVNTLS
+1040 
-1054 SNPSNVKIGDMEW
+1054 I
-1067 FVSSTGSYQKGF
+1067 
-1079 TRNELVA
+1079 
-1086 YLKDA
+1086 
-1091 LGNDF
+1091 
-1096 EVQGTSKFGKASA
+1096 
-1109 IVTKKESA
+1109 
-1117 TNKSKTGNNTR
+1117 R
-1128 FELSQFG
+1128 FELP
-1135 QYTAEESS
+1135 
-1143 SIQRDAKNEIAKSYD
+1143 N
-1158 DVKRFISDSTSEN
+1158 
-1171 IQKRLF
+1171 
-1177 VGKIDKETAKNIL
+1177 
-1190 AQTDVYT
+1190 
-1197 YGKSIVLTSDD
+1197 
-1208 IRHIFDRHGSAFS
+1208 
-1221 EGQRGQI
+1221 
-1228 AITAD
+1228 
-1233 NFDSVLRTIMKP
+1233 TI
-1245 DTVKPEVDKSGA
+1245 E
-1257 ISLVFKKEI
+1257 
-1266 NGNVTAVTVVSEK
+1266 
-1279 KKALSLKSAW
+1279 
-1289 ITVQKEKQHISPPSD
+1289 SD
-1304 VQAPNPTS
+1304 V
-1312 KTVGSMNA
+1312 
-1320 VSDNS
+1320 
-1325 IHQNSEN
+1325 
-1332 VKGKSKIGENTR
+1332 
-1344 FELKIG
+1344 LK
-1350 SQTTPVKVQ
+1350 
-1359 ETKNL
+1359 
-1364 IAIHN
+1364 
-1369 LTEQNLLDTLNLGGF
+1369 
-1384 PMPSIAVIKADQ
+1384 
-1396 GHSEYG
+1396 
-1402 DISVIFGK
+1402 
-1410 ETIDPQINSKNAIY
+1410 
-1424 GGDAWTPTYPT
+1424 
-1435 IEYKVAEKVADR
+1435 R
-1447 IRNKYYDLARKFGYD
+1447 
-1462 DVRPLY
+1462 
-1468 KYANDLEDT
+1468 
-1477 LNKAKGEAELISSL
+1477 
-1491 VDDEDMMRVF
+1491 
-1501 LMDSGKG
+1501 
-1508 KIPTVQTEVR
+1508 
-1518 TEMSPA
+1518 
-1524 EVERAKFFINALGED
+1524 
-1539 VVRGIKTPEGERIGF
+1539 
-1554 YRQKYLDEHSDAI
+1554 
-1567 RNVYH
+1567 
-1572 ELLTKEYGATEEE
+1572 
-1585 AQRVLEN
+1585 
-1592 AKRYDLFRIVN
+1592 
-1603 DAYHYLEN
+1603 
-1611 GGVTVRTETD
+1611 
-1621 SAASS
+1621 
-1626 KAVRDA
+1626 
-1632 VDTKQYRTWLKDIF
+1632 
-1646 GGIEEKSGIRNER
+1646 
-1659 DPFDSRGNRRKWE
+1659 
-1672 TLHWENTLENVV
+1672 
-1684 QAMLEQPDVGKGTIF
+1684 
-1699 SATSIWGVSAKEYK
+1699 
-1713 TISDMKKDTAR
+1713 
-1724 LKTMSQQQYDTI
+1724 
-1736 RAGFEERLTAIAD
+1736 
-1749 SIRDVKADNE
+1749 
-1759 FIARDNAIS
+1759 
-1768 AIVEAVRTK
+1768 
-1777 KTGSSMLAYLKGY
+1777 
-1790 SNRATAQTVKDI
+1790 
-1802 ISLVRDIS
+1802 
-1810 DMPTQYFEA
+1810 
-1819 KPHRVVNFSEI
+1819 
-1830 KMVELPESASDT
+1830 
-1842 LKKQLERRKIPYE
+1842 
-1855 VYGKTDEDRATAV
+1855 YGKTYNWKETGYILRDGNRLDLSGRNEGASGGYRQVDHRDIFYEDSGDSGTSAMIDFMRRGNIRVIPESPGINLQLEPTESQYEKIADLVSSLGFKEKYFTVDFDDANGNTV
-1868 KKLNDVRFEL
+1868 HSLEYDGNVSYRKVISDIRSYFANGKSNASDLMKFHDSTRFEL
-1878 NSGTGYSRGQ
+1878 NSSTGYSRGQ

-1936 SRAEVMDFLFEQ
+1936 SRSEVMDFLFEQ

-2038 ILAELKDSG
+2038 ILTELKDSG
-2047 ITVDSASDV
+2047 VTVDSASDV

-2335 DAYLYEIASPMA
+2335 DAYLYQIASPMA

-2359 VLSAAFEGIVYG
+2359 VLSAAFEEIVYG

-2473 SLVENFFNDVSKKVK
+2473 SLVETFFNDVSKKVK

-2627 QGVRTDMTGAMD
+2627 QGVRTDMAGAMD

-2684 KGFAMNATPEEIRA
+2684 KGFAMNATPAEIRA

-2898 MNSAMGMFPLIGDVY
+2898 MNSAMGMFPMIGDVY

-3052 DKKVMPGGIPDDLTR
+3052 DKKVMPVGIPDDLTR

-3182 LIIYAA
+3182 LILYAA
-3188 GYHSASDLSAFLR
+3188 GYHSASDLSVFLR

-3212 LALLAEIFKLDVKKG
+3212 LALFAAIFKLDVKNG

-3233 TTKKTA
+3233 TAKKTA

>member
-125 AGTVVFGAGIFGN
+125 AGTVVFGAGILGN

-207 LKAVASNAVLKN
+207 LKAVASNAVLKD

-462 QELKNQLDRNATAA
+462 QELKNQLNRNATAA

-565 KAAQTDQE
+565 KAAHTDQE

-578 DGKTT
+578 DGETT

-675 QNGTWTVFKDGSK
+675 QNGTWTVFKDGSQ

-740 YVQERRDEYF
+740 YVRERRDEYF

-776 SENAEKAFDLMMREE
+776 SEKEEKAFDLMMREE

-865 LLFGSKLDAQNAET
+865 LLFGSKPDAQNAN
-879 KSAAEG
+879 SATERAE
-885 SDTLY
+885 TLY

-900 SSREWKT
+900 SSQEWKT

-915 KRFPSLWD
+915 KRFPTLWD

-967 GYGTRAGI
+967 GYGTHAGI

-1091 LGNDF
+1091 LGSDF

-1117 TNKSKTGNNTR
+1117 TNKSKIGNNTG

-1233 NFDSVLRTIMKP
+1233 NFDSVLRTIMEP

-1257 ISLVFKKEI
+1257 ISLVFKKEVD
-1266 NGNVTAVTVVSEK
+1266 GNVTAVTVVSEK

-1289 ITVQKEKQHISPPSD
+1289 ITMQKEKQHISPPSD

-1325 IHQNSEN
+1325 IHQKSEN

-1344 FELKIG
+1344 FEL
-1350 SQTTPVKVQ
+1350 P
-1359 ETKNL
+1359 N
-1364 IAIHN
+1364 
-1369 LTEQNLLDTLNLGGF
+1369 
-1384 PMPSIAVIKADQ
+1384 
-1396 GHSEYG
+1396 
-1402 DISVIFGK
+1402 
-1410 ETIDPQINSKNAIY
+1410 
-1424 GGDAWTPTYPT
+1424 T
-1435 IEYKVAEKVADR
+1435 IES
-1447 IRNKYYDLARKFGYD
+1447 
-1462 DVRPLY
+1462 DVL
-1468 KYANDLEDT
+1468 
-1477 LNKAKGEAELISSL
+1477 
-1491 VDDEDMMRVF
+1491 
-1501 LMDSGKG
+1501 
-1508 KIPTVQTEVR
+1508 
-1518 TEMSPA
+1518 
-1524 EVERAKFFINALGED
+1524 
-1539 VVRGIKTPEGERIGF
+1539 
-1554 YRQKYLDEHSDAI
+1554 
-1567 RNVYH
+1567 
-1572 ELLTKEYGATEEE
+1572 
-1585 AQRVLEN
+1585 
-1592 AKRYDLFRIVN
+1592 KR
-1603 DAYHYLEN
+1603 
-1611 GGVTVRTETD
+1611 
-1621 SAASS
+1621 
-1626 KAVRDA
+1626 
-1632 VDTKQYRTWLKDIF
+1632 
-1646 GGIEEKSGIRNER
+1646 
-1659 DPFDSRGNRRKWE
+1659 
-1672 TLHWENTLENVV
+1672 
-1684 QAMLEQPDVGKGTIF
+1684 
-1699 SATSIWGVSAKEYK
+1699 
-1713 TISDMKKDTAR
+1713 
-1724 LKTMSQQQYDTI
+1724 
-1736 RAGFEERLTAIAD
+1736 
-1749 SIRDVKADNE
+1749 
-1759 FIARDNAIS
+1759 
-1768 AIVEAVRTK
+1768 
-1777 KTGSSMLAYLKGY
+1777 
-1790 SNRATAQTVKDI
+1790 
-1802 ISLVRDIS
+1802 
-1810 DMPTQYFEA
+1810 
-1819 KPHRVVNFSEI
+1819 
-1830 KMVELPESASDT
+1830 
-1842 LKKQLERRKIPYE
+1842 
-1855 VYGKTDEDRATAV
+1855 YGKTYNWKETGYILRDGNRLDLSGRNEGASGGYRQVDHRDIFYEDSGDSGTSAMIDFMRRGNIRVIPESPGINLQLEPTESQYEKIADLVSSLGFKEKYFTVDFDDANGNTV
-1868 KKLNDVRFEL
+1868 HSLEYDGNVSYRKVISDIRSYFANGKSNASDLMKFHDSTRFEL

-1957 LNTALQAADYI
+1957 LNTVLQAADYI

-2047 ITVDSASDV
+2047 VTVDSASDV

-2188 GKPRNARNPQT
+2188 GKPRNARNPLT
-2199 VRDWAK
+2199 VRDWSK
-2205 SMQEIYSPKNPL
+2205 SMQEIYNPKNPL

-2243 LNRLAQ
+2243 LNRLAN

-2297 QSLTETAQRG
+2297 QSLMETAQRG

-2359 VLSAAFEGIVYG
+2359 VLSAAFEEIVYG

-2473 SLVENFFNDVSKKVK
+2473 SLVETFFNDVSKKVK
-2488 GDADMRIIG
+2488 GDADMRILG

-2502 DDYYFPILRDRSQRT
+2502 DDYYFPILRDRSQGT

-2586 KVGEMDADGKLIRET
+2586 KVGKMDADGKLIRET

-2612 HKGMLNYLSKLLADV
+2612 HKGMLIYLSKLLADV
-2627 QGVRTDMTGAMD
+2627 QGVRTDMTGPMAVM
-2639 VIDHALTKVYGL
+2639 DHALTKVYGL

-2684 KGFAMNATPEEIRA
+2684 KGFAMNATPAEIRA

-2763 GLSVDSDENC
+2763 GLAIDSDENC

-2898 MNSAMGMFPLIGDVY
+2898 MNSAMGMFPMIGDVY

-3004 SEDLRRAVK
+3004 SEDLQRAVK

-3052 DKKVMPGGIPDDLTR
+3052 DKKVMPGGTPDDLTR

-3182 LIIYAA
+3182 LILYAA

-3227 KLVERK
+3227 KLVERN

>member
-20 GSLGK
+20 GALGK

-125 AGTVVFGAGIFGN
+125 AGTVVFGAGILGN

-207 LKAVASNAVLKN
+207 LKAVASNAVLKD

-437 RTTEGGNTS
+437 RTTEGGNTI

-565 KAAQTDQE
+565 KATQTDQE

-583 VKGENAAQGREGA
+583 VEGESAAQERESA
-596 EKKAQEKPRQ
+596 EKKSQEKPRQ
-606 KSEIDSATE
+606 KSEINSATE
-615 KKLNKMVKGFNTMA
+615 KKLNKMIKGFNTMA

-675 QNGTWTVFKDGSK
+675 QNGTWTVFKDGSQ

-740 YVQERRDEYF
+740 YVRERRDEYF

-776 SENAEKAFDLMMREE
+776 SEKAEKAFDLMMREE

-798 EFLYRRGF
+798 EFLYRSRF

-865 LLFGSKLDAQNAET
+865 LLFGSNSAANDDIANNAFEIGKTAETSEFRRKSSDFGDIRFSLQYSGDIAEGQRRYLDTHPQKITSTELKQAQNDVATMVADMIKHKDILPDDTSRGKTLIKNGSYDVSVENTTICVRTLAYNSFVDMVAEKIGRPLSKMESFLVSQKLYDIATDPQCLYCYVSLDRKSYNDALLTYIDQRDEAIRAYKNAGMPNVKRDSKSGLYADFLRGRKDTNNMWNRYSSFLKYAKEGTKILTKEDIATESKRAGLARDKGTFGEQMREMLAYAQNASWAKKQQAYVAYFDEILRMSPRVVNNLNKHYGLRFYSFSDYTPAFIVENMQQITDASIRGLKGLSYTKDADYAKIFASTGMNINISVFAKKMADGTFAIDAKQSANIDEAISLRKQYPNVGIVVVATDVEGVKWALAQEWSDVVIPFHTVRTGADVAEFYNWSIFNEEQNDVVSDQNLWDAYVNSVAHTDSQKKKVSKMVYPSEHQNNQARYLEICEERGLTPRFSKFLDNVNYMKLVNET
-879 KSAAEG
+879 RQSE
-885 SDTLY
+885 SQTVPL
-890 SLPAVSPVKP
+890 KP
-900 SSREWKT
+900 IFNIE
-907 TIDTAEAK
+907 EAK
-915 KRFPSLWD
+915 KSFQKFINKGGYYGGWYHEGVNVD
-923 VTADESQTRNP
+923 VEASA
-934 TQIRSTVS
+934 V
-942 TYRKIYDILKA
+942 A
-953 EGFSGKILD
+953 EDVKSGKK
-962 ASSGL
+962 ANEVS
-967 GYGTRAGI
+967 YGRQ
-975 DEYGFEVDDIE
+975 D
-986 PYPDRSYSPKYTDY
+986 
-1000 SALEG
+1000 
-1005 KYDAIISNAVLNVLP
+1005 ISNAMNAKRTQNRKHGEIRFELP
-1020 QDQRDALVVKMG
+1020 SKDSNG
-1032 KLLADGGK
+1032 
-1040 LFVNVRGDDVNTLS
+1040 NTLS
-1054 SNPSNVKIGDMEW
+1054 SKQRDY
-1067 FVSSTGSYQKGF
+1067 F
-1079 TRNELVA
+1079 
-1086 YLKDA
+1086 
-1091 LGNDF
+1091 
-1096 EVQGTSKFGKASA
+1096 
-1109 IVTKKESA
+1109 KES
-1117 TNKSKTGNNTR
+1117 KIRDDDGNLLVVYH
-1128 FELSQFG
+1128 E
-1135 QYTAEESS
+1135 
-1143 SIQRDAKNEIAKSYD
+1143 
-1158 DVKRFISDSTSEN
+1158 TSEN
-1171 IQKRLF
+1171 FTVFDRTKSRANMDIQGSFFSPWDIDAGGYGGNVGAYYLNIKNPASESMGYKALNKFQGQNNAGVKAREYLESLGYDGVNNGGEEYIAFRSEQIKR
-1177 VGKIDKETAKNIL
+1177 IDN
-1190 AQTDVYT
+1190 
-1197 YGKSIVLTSDD
+1197 KSPTSD
-1208 IRHIFDRHGSAFS
+1208 
-1221 EGQRGQI
+1221 
-1228 AITAD
+1228 
-1233 NFDSVLRTIMKP
+1233 P
-1245 DTVKPEVDKSGA
+1245 
-1257 ISLVFKKEI
+1257 
-1266 NGNVTAVTVVSEK
+1266 
-1279 KKALSLKSAW
+1279 
-1289 ITVQKEKQHISPPSD
+1289 
-1304 VQAPNPTS
+1304 
-1312 KTVGSMNA
+1312 
-1320 VSDNS
+1320 
-1325 IHQNSEN
+1325 
-1332 VKGKSKIGENTR
+1332 
-1344 FELKIG
+1344 
-1350 SQTTPVKVQ
+1350 
-1359 ETKNL
+1359 
-1364 IAIHN
+1364 
-1369 LTEQNLLDTLNLGGF
+1369 
-1384 PMPSIAVIKADQ
+1384 
-1396 GHSEYG
+1396 
-1402 DISVIFGK
+1402 
-1410 ETIDPQINSKNAIY
+1410 
-1424 GGDAWTPTYPT
+1424 
-1435 IEYKVAEKVADR
+1435 
-1447 IRNKYYDLARKFGYD
+1447 
-1462 DVRPLY
+1462 
-1468 KYANDLEDT
+1468 
-1477 LNKAKGEAELISSL
+1477 
-1491 VDDEDMMRVF
+1491 
-1501 LMDSGKG
+1501 
-1508 KIPTVQTEVR
+1508 
-1518 TEMSPA
+1518 
-1524 EVERAKFFINALGED
+1524 
-1539 VVRGIKTPEGERIGF
+1539 
-1554 YRQKYLDEHSDAI
+1554 
-1567 RNVYH
+1567 
-1572 ELLTKEYGATEEE
+1572 
-1585 AQRVLEN
+1585 
-1592 AKRYDLFRIVN
+1592 
-1603 DAYHYLEN
+1603 
-1611 GGVTVRTETD
+1611 
-1621 SAASS
+1621 
-1626 KAVRDA
+1626 
-1632 VDTKQYRTWLKDIF
+1632 
-1646 GGIEEKSGIRNER
+1646 
-1659 DPFDSRGNRRKWE
+1659 
-1672 TLHWENTLENVV
+1672 
-1684 QAMLEQPDVGKGTIF
+1684 
-1699 SATSIWGVSAKEYK
+1699 
-1713 TISDMKKDTAR
+1713 
-1724 LKTMSQQQYDTI
+1724 
-1736 RAGFEERLTAIAD
+1736 
-1749 SIRDVKADNE
+1749 
-1759 FIARDNAIS
+1759 
-1768 AIVEAVRTK
+1768 
-1777 KTGSSMLAYLKGY
+1777 
-1790 SNRATAQTVKDI
+1790 
-1802 ISLVRDIS
+1802 
-1810 DMPTQYFEA
+1810 
-1819 KPHRVVNFSEI
+1819 
-1830 KMVELPESASDT
+1830 
-1842 LKKQLERRKIPYE
+1842 
-1855 VYGKTDEDRATAV
+1855 
-1868 KKLNDVRFEL
+1868 DVRFEL

-2038 ILAELKDSG
+2038 ILTELKDSG
-2047 ITVDSASDV
+2047 VTVDSASDV

-2119 EVEARQ
+2119 EMEARQ

-2359 VLSAAFEGIVYG
+2359 VLSAAFEEIVYG

-2457 ANALY
+2457 VNALY

-2488 GDADMRIIG
+2488 GDADMRILG

-2684 KGFAMNATPEEIRA
+2684 KGFAMNATPAEIRA

-2763 GLSVDSDENC
+2763 GLSIDSDENC

-3004 SEDLRRAVK
+3004 SEDLQRAVK

-3106 SLYRSWRAYAEYQA
+3106 SLYRSWKAYAEYQA

-3182 LIIYAA
+3182 LILYAA

-3212 LALLAEIFKLDVKKG
+3212 LALLAEIFKLDVKNG

>member
-1 MAIVDLKKDYVAGN
+1 MAINDMSLEYAVATKPKFSEGVNGLSLKQPKA
-15 KTNFG
+15 TFG
-20 GSLGK
+20 
-25 STSKKEDS
+25 
-33 SFLGNLAYIGGNTAA
+33 GNLAYIGGSTAA

-53 FEGIGRLVSSTGAK
+53 FEGIGRLVSSGVAK
-67 IAGDDRLA
+67 LAGDDRLA

-89 DMADRYSPGKVTQ
+89 DMAEKYSPGKVTQ

-125 AGTVVFGAGIFGN
+125 AGSVMFGTGIFGN
-138 SVGEAVNKTGQ
+138 SIGEAVNKTGQ
-149 LGFKEYAYGGLSAG
+149 LGFEEYAYGGLSAG
-163 GEVLMEVISGATF
+163 GEYLMEVISGATF

-186 TGNLTKNAVETTATQ
+186 TGSLTKNAVETTATQ

-207 LKAVASNAVLKN
+207 LKAVASNAVLKD
-219 LLKESSGEFV
+219 LLKESSGEFI

-249 EASTTLGQAIYSGM
+249 EASTTLGQAVYSGM

-269 AMMSGSSMVINR
+269 GLMSGSSMIINR

-332 SYNAQK
+332 NYNAQK

-369 ANIMKADAQTLE
+369 TNIMKADAQTLE

-437 RTTEGGNTS
+437 RTMEGGNAT
-446 ESTGETR
+446 ESAGETR
-453 FSMTGDAAK
+453 FSMTGEAAK

-486 EITQTSFDGGKSV
+486 EITQTAFDDSKRV
-499 QNVHIIDRMYLSIK
+499 QNVRVADNMYLSIK

-523 INDKSAKQDANGGV
+523 INDTSAKQDANGGV

-558 AVQYEAQ
+558 ATQYEAQ
-565 KAAQTDQE
+565 KAAQTAQE
-573 TQTGA
+573 TQTDT

-583 VKGENAAQGREGA
+583 AEGENAAQEQESA
-596 EKKAQEKPRQ
+596 EEKAKEKPRQ

-615 KKLNKMVKGFNTMA
+615 QKLNKMVKGFNTMA

-636 SRMVKSAEANGVD
+636 SRMVKSAESNGVN

-664 GLDIRFTKSIS
+664 GLDIRFTKSIL
-675 QNGTWTVFKDGSK
+675 QNGTWTVFKDGSQ

-731 MLEDGAFDN
+731 MLEKGAFDN
-740 YVQERRDEYF
+740 YIKENRDEYF

-776 SENAEKAFDLMMREE
+776 SEKAEKAFDLMMREE

-806 LTRVARSNQKLVLR
+806 LARIARSNQKLVLR
-820 AFRAIG
+820 TFRAIG

-836 METARALEGYFRTI
+836 METARSLEGYLRTI

-865 LLFGSKLDAQNAET
+865 LLFGSNPAEQTAET
-879 KSAAEG
+879 KSAAE
-885 SDTLY
+885 
-890 SLPAVSPVKP
+890 
-900 SSREWKT
+900 
-907 TIDTAEAK
+907 
-915 KRFPSLWD
+915 
-923 VTADESQTRNP
+923 ES
-934 TQIRSTVS
+934 
-942 TYRKIYDILKA
+942 
-953 EGFSGKILD
+953 E
-962 ASSGL
+962 
-967 GYGTRAGI
+967 
-975 DEYGFEVDDIE
+975 
-986 PYPDRSYSPKYTDY
+986 
-1000 SALEG
+1000 
-1005 KYDAIISNAVLNVLP
+1005 
-1020 QDQRDALVVKMG
+1020 
-1032 KLLADGGK
+1032 
-1040 LFVNVRGDDVNTLS
+1040 
-1054 SNPSNVKIGDMEW
+1054 
-1067 FVSSTGSYQKGF
+1067 
-1079 TRNELVA
+1079 
-1086 YLKDA
+1086 
-1091 LGNDF
+1091 
-1096 EVQGTSKFGKASA
+1096 
-1109 IVTKKESA
+1109 
-1117 TNKSKTGNNTR
+1117 TR
-1128 FELSQFG
+1128 FELNQFG

-1177 VGKIDKETAKNIL
+1177 VGKINKETAKNIL

-1208 IRHIFDRHGSAFS
+1208 IRHIFDHHGSAFS

-1233 NFDSVLRTIMKP
+1233 NFDSVLRTIMEP

-1257 ISLVFKKEI
+1257 ISLVFKKEVD
-1266 NGNVTAVTVVSEK
+1266 GNVTAVTVVSEK

-1320 VSDNS
+1320 VSNNS
-1325 IHQNSEN
+1325 IHQKSEN
-1332 VKGKSKIGENTR
+1332 VKGKSKNGENIR
-1344 FELKIG
+1344 FELPHKDSDGNSLSAGQRNYFKDSKIRDDDG
-1350 SQTTPVKVQ
+1350 
-1359 ETKNL
+1359 
-1364 IAIHN
+1364 
-1369 LTEQNLLDTLNLGGF
+1369 NLLVVYHGTSENFTVFDRTKSRANMDIQGSFFSPWDTDAGG
-1384 PMPSIAVIKADQ
+1384 
-1396 GHSEYG
+1396 
-1402 DISVIFGK
+1402 
-1410 ETIDPQINSKNAIY
+1410 Y
-1424 GGDAWTPTYPT
+1424 GGNVGAYYLNIKNPASESMGYKALNKFQGQNNAGVKAR
-1435 IEYKVAEKVADR
+1435 EYLES
-1447 IRNKYYDLARKFGYD
+1447 LGYD
-1462 DVRPLY
+1462 
-1468 KYANDLEDT
+1468 
-1477 LNKAKGEAELISSL
+1477 G
-1491 VDDEDMMRVF
+1491 
-1501 LMDSGKG
+1501 
-1508 KIPTVQTEVR
+1508 
-1518 TEMSPA
+1518 
-1524 EVERAKFFINALGED
+1524 
-1539 VVRGIKTPEGERIGF
+1539 
-1554 YRQKYLDEHSDAI
+1554 
-1567 RNVYH
+1567 
-1572 ELLTKEYGATEEE
+1572 
-1585 AQRVLEN
+1585 
-1592 AKRYDLFRIVN
+1592 VN
-1603 DAYHYLEN
+1603 N
-1611 GGVTVRTETD
+1611 GGEEYIAFRSEQIKRIDNKNPTSD
-1621 SAASS
+1621 P
-1626 KAVRDA
+1626 
-1632 VDTKQYRTWLKDIF
+1632 DI
-1646 GGIEEKSGIRNER
+1646 
-1659 DPFDSRGNRRKWE
+1659 
-1672 TLHWENTLENVV
+1672 
-1684 QAMLEQPDVGKGTIF
+1684 
-1699 SATSIWGVSAKEYK
+1699 
-1713 TISDMKKDTAR
+1713 
-1724 LKTMSQQQYDTI
+1724 
-1736 RAGFEERLTAIAD
+1736 
-1749 SIRDVKADNE
+1749 
-1759 FIARDNAIS
+1759 
-1768 AIVEAVRTK
+1768 
-1777 KTGSSMLAYLKGY
+1777 
-1790 SNRATAQTVKDI
+1790 
-1802 ISLVRDIS
+1802 
-1810 DMPTQYFEA
+1810 
-1819 KPHRVVNFSEI
+1819 
-1830 KMVELPESASDT
+1830 
-1842 LKKQLERRKIPYE
+1842 
-1855 VYGKTDEDRATAV
+1855 
-1868 KKLNDVRFEL
+1868 RFEL
-1878 NSGTGYSRGQ
+1878 DSGAGYSRGQ

-1898 GKVYSLSDAAIAID
+1898 GKVYSQTDAAIAID
-1912 NVTALVSGILSDENI
+1912 NVTALVSEILSDDKA
-1927 SFRAKIRGK
+1927 SLRAKIRGK
-1936 SRAEVMDFLFEQ
+1936 SRAEVIDFLFEQ
-1948 MNKEQGNGR
+1948 MNKEQGDGR
-1957 LNTALQAADYI
+1957 LKTALQAADYI

-1974 QEELDSVGR
+1974 QEELDSIGR
-1983 EEYARMMD
+1983 EEYARMVD
-1991 IITGVESYRRKFKFT
+1991 IINGVEYYRKKVKFT

-2025 RAWSSEDGMMPSR
+2025 RSWSSDDGMMPSR
-2038 ILAELKDSG
+2038 ILAELKESG
-2047 ITVDSASDV
+2047 VVVDSTSDV

-2062 DLLGQYQN
+2062 DLISQYQN
-2070 AKQAIKQWN
+2070 AKQAVKQWN

-2106 AFETTGEKSAYRK
+2106 AFETTGEKSTYRK

-2125 ESISKMLEK
+2125 AYISKFLEDH
-2134 NRAKLTAA
+2134 RTKLNAA

-2173 SDERMRKVAESAAKI
+2173 SDDRMRKVAESAAKI
-2188 GKPRNARNPQT
+2188 GKPRNARNPLT

-2217 LAIYGEADEET
+2217 LAVYGEINTET
-2228 GKFEHTYYSNEVGEA
+2228 GAYDHTYYSNEVGEA
-2243 LNRLAQ
+2243 LNRLTQ
-2249 IDTEVYRNGKKVQV
+2249 IDTGKKF
-2263 KYLTDE
+2263 LTDE
-2269 QIVDLDTVISGIT
+2269 QIVDLDTVVSGIT

-2297 QSLTETAQRG
+2297 QNLTETAQRG

-2314 ADERVKKGKR
+2314 ADERAKKGQR
-2324 FGVIDKIKRWT
+2324 FKIIDKFKRWT

-2359 VLSAAFEGIVYG
+2359 VLSAAFEEVVYG
-2371 QISAQ
+2371 QIGAQ
-2376 TMFADLMNPFETFY
+2376 TMFANLMDPFETFY

-2400 ARDTVNFRGHEL
+2400 ARETVNFQGHEL

-2422 TMKREHAQLGLE
+2422 TMKREHARLGLE
-2434 TFGIVFDDKNG
+2434 TFGIVFDDKDG
-2445 NRVKTGSLKGYD
+2445 NRVKTGALKGYD
-2457 ANALY
+2457 AKTLY
-2462 KSFSETDKRFI
+2462 NSFNETDKRFI

-2488 GDADMRIIG
+2488 GDADMRILG

-2502 DDYYFPILRDRSQRT
+2502 DDYYFPIQRDRSQLT

-2586 KVGEMDADGKLIRET
+2586 KVGKMDADGKLIRET

-2612 HKGMLNYLSKLLADV
+2612 HKGMLIYLSKLMADV
-2627 QGVRTDMTGAMD
+2627 QGVRTDMTGPMAVM
-2639 VIDHALTKVYGL
+2639 DHALTKVYGL
-2651 YAQAAVSG
+2651 YAQAAISG

-2684 KGFAMNATPEEIRA
+2684 KGFAMNASPAEIRA

-2763 GLSVDSDENC
+2763 GLAIDSDENC

-2898 MNSAMGMFPLIGDVY
+2898 MGSAMGMFPLIGDVY

-2925 TLDALNDGINGVRGM
+2925 TIDALNDGINGVRGM

-2972 VRNLTNLTTGVIRRF
+2972 VRNLTNLTTGVIRRI

-3004 SEDLRRAVK
+3004 SEDLQRAVK

-3078 KSDADVQKLIESDA
+3078 KSDEDVQKLIESDA

-3120 TGETDDKSALLSEIM
+3120 TGETKDKSALLSEIM

-3147 SGLKAKED
+3147 SGLKAKEN
-3155 AETPKDGWRSTI
+3155 AETPKDGWRSTV

-3182 LIIYAA
+3182 LMLYAA
-3188 GYHSASDLSAFLR
+3188 GYHSTSDLSAFLR
-3201 VLNAKNLTKEQ
+3201 VLNARNLTKEQ
-3212 LALLAEIFKLDVKKG
+3212 LALFAAIFKLDVKNG

>member
-20 GSLGK
+20 GTLGK

-125 AGTVVFGAGIFGN
+125 AGTVVFGTGIFGN
-138 SVGEAVNKTGQ
+138 SVGEAVNKTGKF
-149 LGFKEYAYGGLSAG
+149 GFKEYAYGGLSAG

-201 TAKKGF
+201 TAKGGF
-207 LKAVASNAVLKN
+207 LKAVASNAVLKD

-308 EEAKTA
+308 EEARTA

-397 RDLLA
+397 RDLLT

-446 ESTGETR
+446 ESAGETR

-573 TQTGA
+573 TQTGT
-578 DGKTT
+578 DKKTT
-583 VKGENAAQGREGA
+583 AEGENAAQEQESA
-596 EKKAQEKPRQ
+596 EKKAKEKPRQ

-649 AKTVKKIAIAMTARS
+649 AKTVKKIAIAMTSRS

-675 QNGTWTVFKDGSK
+675 QNGTWTVFKDGSQ

-740 YVQERRDEYF
+740 YVRERRDEYF

-776 SENAEKAFDLMMREE
+776 SEKAEKAFDLMMREE

-865 LLFGSKLDAQNAET
+865 LLFGSKPDAQNAET

-885 SDTLY
+885 S
-890 SLPAVSPVKP
+890 
-900 SSREWKT
+900 E
-907 TIDTAEAK
+907 
-915 KRFPSLWD
+915 
-923 VTADESQTRNP
+923 
-934 TQIRSTVS
+934 
-942 TYRKIYDILKA
+942 
-953 EGFSGKILD
+953 
-962 ASSGL
+962 
-967 GYGTRAGI
+967 
-975 DEYGFEVDDIE
+975 
-986 PYPDRSYSPKYTDY
+986 
-1000 SALEG
+1000 
-1005 KYDAIISNAVLNVLP
+1005 
-1020 QDQRDALVVKMG
+1020 
-1032 KLLADGGK
+1032 
-1040 LFVNVRGDDVNTLS
+1040 
-1054 SNPSNVKIGDMEW
+1054 
-1067 FVSSTGSYQKGF
+1067 
-1079 TRNELVA
+1079 
-1086 YLKDA
+1086 
-1091 LGNDF
+1091 
-1096 EVQGTSKFGKASA
+1096 
-1109 IVTKKESA
+1109 
-1117 TNKSKTGNNTR
+1117 TR
-1128 FELSQFG
+1128 FELNQFG

-1143 SIQRDAKNEIAKSYD
+1143 SIQRDARNEIAKSYD

-1325 IHQNSEN
+1325 IHQKSEN

-1344 FELKIG
+1344 FELPDTRYTELAKAPEKNQKQLSEMVREAAEAAGYTKHAYHGTPNTEFTVFDKGRIG
-1350 SQTTPVKVQ
+1350 KGNDQYGAGFYFATNEDDASHYGTRVIDSYLNISKPINIGDAT
-1359 ETKNL
+1359 
-1364 IAIHN
+1364 
-1369 LTEQNLLDTLNLGGF
+1369 NLLAYDKSFTQKQAYEIIKRLPDIYDAENSPLGDYF
-1384 PMPSIAVIKADQ
+1384 D
-1396 GHSEYG
+1396 EYWDGGAKDWMIRELAKSNNTIG
-1402 DISVIFGK
+1402 D
-1410 ETIDPQINSKNAIY
+1410 
-1424 GGDAWTPTYPT
+1424 
-1435 IEYKVAEKVADR
+1435 
-1447 IRNKYYDLARKFGYD
+1447 L
-1462 DVRPLY
+1462 
-1468 KYANDLEDT
+1468 
-1477 LNKAKGEAELISSL
+1477 
-1491 VDDEDMMRVF
+1491 
-1501 LMDSGKG
+1501 DSG
-1508 KIPTVQTEVR
+1508 
-1518 TEMSPA
+1518 
-1524 EVERAKFFINALGED
+1524 
-1539 VVRGIKTPEGERIGF
+1539 
-1554 YRQKYLDEHSDAI
+1554 
-1567 RNVYH
+1567 
-1572 ELLTKEYGATEEE
+1572 
-1585 AQRVLEN
+1585 
-1592 AKRYDLFRIVN
+1592 LFRDYPN
-1603 DAYHYLEN
+1603 ELHE
-1611 GGVTVRTETD
+1611 
-1621 SAASS
+1621 
-1626 KAVRDA
+1626 AVRDITGY
-1632 VDTKQYRTWLKDIF
+1632 D
-1646 GGIEEKSGIRNER
+1646 GIE
-1659 DPFDSRGNRRKWE
+1659 
-1672 TLHWENTLENVV
+1672 V
-1684 QAMLEQPDVGKGTIF
+1684 
-1699 SATSIWGVSAKEYK
+1699 
-1713 TISDMKKDTAR
+1713 
-1724 LKTMSQQQYDTI
+1724 
-1736 RAGFEERLTAIAD
+1736 
-1749 SIRDVKADNE
+1749 DVKGGKFYIAWFDNQMKSADPVTYDASGNVIPLSQR
-1759 FIARDNAIS
+1759 FDKSKN
-1768 AIVEAVRTK
+1768 
-1777 KTGSSMLAYLKGY
+1777 
-1790 SNRATAQTVKDI
+1790 DI
-1802 ISLVRDIS
+1802 R
-1810 DMPTQYFEA
+1810 Y
-1819 KPHRVVNFSEI
+1819 
-1830 KMVELPESASDT
+1830 
-1842 LKKQLERRKIPYE
+1842 
-1855 VYGKTDEDRATAV
+1855 
-1868 KKLNDVRFEL
+1868 EL

-2047 ITVDSASDV
+2047 VTVDSASDV

-2188 GKPRNARNPQT
+2188 GKPRNARNPLT

-2205 SMQEIYSPKNPL
+2205 SMQEIYNPKNPL

-2243 LNRLAQ
+2243 LNRLAN

-2297 QSLTETAQRG
+2297 QSLMETAQRG

-2359 VLSAAFEGIVYG
+2359 VLSAAFEEIVYG

-2473 SLVENFFNDVSKKVK
+2473 SLVETFFNDVSKKVK
-2488 GDADMRIIG
+2488 GDADMRILG

-2502 DDYYFPILRDRSQRT
+2502 DDYYFPILRDRSQGT

-2586 KVGEMDADGKLIRET
+2586 KVGKMDADGKLIRET

-2612 HKGMLNYLSKLLADV
+2612 HKGMLIYLSKLLADV
-2627 QGVRTDMTGAMD
+2627 QGVRTDMTGPMAVM
-2639 VIDHALTKVYGL
+2639 DHALTKVYGL

-2684 KGFAMNATPEEIRA
+2684 KGFAMNATPAEIRA

-2763 GLSVDSDENC
+2763 GLAIDSDENC

-2898 MNSAMGMFPLIGDVY
+2898 MNSAMGMFPMIGDVY

-2972 VRNLTNLTTGVIRRF
+2972 VRNLTNLTTGVIRRI

-3004 SEDLRRAVK
+3004 SEDLQRAVK

-3182 LIIYAA
+3182 LILYAA

-3212 LALLAEIFKLDVKKG
+3212 LSLLAEIFKLDVKKG
-3227 KLVERK
+3227 KLVERN

>member
-1 MAIVDLKKDYVAGN
+1 MAINDMSLEYAVATKPRFNGGLNALSLKEPKD
-15 KTNFG
+15 TFG
-20 GSLGK
+20 
-25 STSKKEDS
+25 E
-33 SFLGNLAYIGGNTAA
+33 NLAYIGGSTAA

-53 FEGIGRLVSSTGAK
+53 FEGIGRLVSSGVAK
-67 IAGDDRLA
+67 LAGDDRLA

-89 DMADRYSPGKVTQ
+89 DMAEKYSPSKVTQ

-125 AGTVVFGAGIFGN
+125 AGSVIFGTGIFGN

-163 GEVLMEVISGATF
+163 GEYLMEVISGATF

-186 TGNLTKNAVETTATQ
+186 TGSLTKNAVETTATQ

-207 LKAVASNAVLKN
+207 LKAVASNAVLKD
-219 LLKESSGEFV
+219 LLKESSGEFI

-249 EASTTLGQAIYSGM
+249 EASTTLGQAVYSGV

-269 AMMSGSSMVINR
+269 ALMSGSSMIINR

-332 SYNAQK
+332 NYNAQK

-369 ANIMKADAQTLE
+369 TNIMKADAQTLE
-381 KYAQL
+381 QYASL
-386 ASYYTNEKVTT
+386 ASYYTKEKVTAK
-397 RDLLA
+397 DLLA
-402 NRDNITTQMAIRDW
+402 NRDNIAMQMAIRDW

-437 RTTEGGNTS
+437 STMEGGNATDGS
-446 ESTGETR
+446 GETR

-462 QELKNQLDRNATAA
+462 QALKNQLDRNATAA

-486 EITQTSFDGGKSV
+486 EITQTVFDDSKRV
-499 QNVHIIDRMYLSIK
+499 QNVRVADNMYLSIK

-523 INDKSAKQDANGGV
+523 INDTSAKQDANGGV

-548 RQYFEQAKEG
+548 RQYYEQAKEG
-558 AVQYEAQ
+558 ATQYEAQ
-565 KAAQTDQE
+565 KAAQTAQE
-573 TQTGA
+573 TQA
-578 DGKTT
+578 DTNGKTT
-583 VKGENAAQGREGA
+583 AEGENAAQEQESA
-596 EKKAQEKPRQ
+596 EEKAKEKPRQ

-615 KKLNKMVKGFNTMA
+615 QKLNKMVKGFNTMA

-636 SRMVKSAEANGVD
+636 SRMVKSAEANGVNT
-649 AKTVKKIAIAMTARS
+649 KTVKKIAIAMTARS

-675 QNGTWTVFKDGSK
+675 QNGTWTVFKDGSQ

-731 MLEDGAFDN
+731 MLEKGAFDN
-740 YVQERRDEYF
+740 YVRERRDEYF

-776 SENAEKAFDLMMREE
+776 SEKAEKAFDLMMREE

-836 METARALEGYFRTI
+836 METAQALEGYFRTI

-865 LLFGSKLDAQNAET
+865 LLFGSKPDAQNAN
-879 KSAAEG
+879 SATEG
-885 SDTLY
+885 TETLY
-890 SLPAVSPVKP
+890 SLPAVPSVKP
-900 SSREWKT
+900 SSQEWKT

-1000 SALEG
+1000 SALDG

-1091 LGNDF
+1091 LGSDF

-1117 TNKSKTGNNTR
+1117 TNKSKIGNNTR

-1135 QYTAEESS
+1135 QYSAEESS
-1143 SIQRDAKNEIAKSYD
+1143 SIQRDAKNEIAKSYG

-1177 VGKIDKETAKNIL
+1177 VGKINKETAKNIL

-1208 IRHIFDRHGSAFS
+1208 IRHIFDHHGSAFS

-1233 NFDSVLRTIMKP
+1233 NFDSVLRTIMEP
-1245 DTVKPEVDKSGA
+1245 DTVKPEVNKSGA
-1257 ISLVFKKEI
+1257 ISLVFKKEVD
-1266 NGNVTAVTVVSEK
+1266 GNVTAVTVVSEK

-1325 IHQNSEN
+1325 IHQKSEN
-1332 VKGKSKIGENTR
+1332 VKGKSKNGENTR
-1344 FELKIG
+1344 FEL
-1350 SQTTPVKVQ
+1350 P
-1359 ETKNL
+1359 N
-1364 IAIHN
+1364 
-1369 LTEQNLLDTLNLGGF
+1369 
-1384 PMPSIAVIKADQ
+1384 
-1396 GHSEYG
+1396 
-1402 DISVIFGK
+1402 
-1410 ETIDPQINSKNAIY
+1410 
-1424 GGDAWTPTYPT
+1424 T
-1435 IEYKVAEKVADR
+1435 IES
-1447 IRNKYYDLARKFGYD
+1447 
-1462 DVRPLY
+1462 DVL
-1468 KYANDLEDT
+1468 
-1477 LNKAKGEAELISSL
+1477 
-1491 VDDEDMMRVF
+1491 
-1501 LMDSGKG
+1501 
-1508 KIPTVQTEVR
+1508 
-1518 TEMSPA
+1518 
-1524 EVERAKFFINALGED
+1524 
-1539 VVRGIKTPEGERIGF
+1539 
-1554 YRQKYLDEHSDAI
+1554 
-1567 RNVYH
+1567 
-1572 ELLTKEYGATEEE
+1572 
-1585 AQRVLEN
+1585 
-1592 AKRYDLFRIVN
+1592 KR
-1603 DAYHYLEN
+1603 
-1611 GGVTVRTETD
+1611 
-1621 SAASS
+1621 
-1626 KAVRDA
+1626 
-1632 VDTKQYRTWLKDIF
+1632 
-1646 GGIEEKSGIRNER
+1646 
-1659 DPFDSRGNRRKWE
+1659 
-1672 TLHWENTLENVV
+1672 
-1684 QAMLEQPDVGKGTIF
+1684 
-1699 SATSIWGVSAKEYK
+1699 
-1713 TISDMKKDTAR
+1713 
-1724 LKTMSQQQYDTI
+1724 
-1736 RAGFEERLTAIAD
+1736 
-1749 SIRDVKADNE
+1749 
-1759 FIARDNAIS
+1759 
-1768 AIVEAVRTK
+1768 
-1777 KTGSSMLAYLKGY
+1777 
-1790 SNRATAQTVKDI
+1790 
-1802 ISLVRDIS
+1802 
-1810 DMPTQYFEA
+1810 
-1819 KPHRVVNFSEI
+1819 
-1830 KMVELPESASDT
+1830 
-1842 LKKQLERRKIPYE
+1842 
-1855 VYGKTDEDRATAV
+1855 YGKTYNRKETGYILRDGNRLDLSGRNEGASGGYRQVDHRDIFYEDSGDSGTSAMIDFMRRGNIRVIPESPGINLQLEPTESQYEKIADLVSRLGFKEKYFTVDFDDANGNTV
-1868 KKLNDVRFEL
+1868 HSLEYDGNVSYRKVISDIRSYFANGKSNTSDLMKFHDSTRFEL
-1878 NSGTGYSRGQ
+1878 DSGAGYSRGQ

-1898 GKVYSLSDAAIAID
+1898 GKVYSQTDAAIAID
-1912 NVTALVSGILSDENI
+1912 NVTALVSEILSDDKA
-1927 SFRAKIRGK
+1927 SLRAKIRGK
-1936 SRAEVMDFLFEQ
+1936 SRAEVIDFLFEQ
-1948 MNKEQGNGR
+1948 MNKEQGDGR
-1957 LNTALQAADYI
+1957 LKTALQAADYI

-1974 QEELDSVGR
+1974 QEELDSIGR
-1983 EEYARMMD
+1983 EEYARMVD
-1991 IITGVESYRRKFKFT
+1991 IINGVESYRKKVKFT
-2006 ETEKAD
+2006 DTEKAD
-2012 LKHMFDKGYPSLL
+2012 LKHMFDKGYPSLI
-2025 RAWSSEDGMMPSR
+2025 RSWSSEDGMMPSR
-2038 ILAELKDSG
+2038 ILAELKESG
-2047 ITVDSASDV
+2047 VAVDSTSDV

-2062 DLLGQYQN
+2062 DLISQYQN
-2070 AKQAIKQWN
+2070 AKQAVKQWN

-2106 AFETTGEKSAYRK
+2106 AFETTGEKSTYRK

-2125 ESISKMLEK
+2125 EYISKFLEDH
-2134 NRAKLTAA
+2134 RTKLNAA

-2173 SDERMRKVAESAAKI
+2173 SDDRMRKVAESAAKI
-2188 GKPRNARNPQT
+2188 GKPRNARNPLT

-2217 LAIYGEADEET
+2217 LAIYGDANEET
-2228 GKFEHTYYSNEVGEA
+2228 GIFEHTYYSNEVGEA
-2243 LNRLAQ
+2243 LNRLTQ
-2249 IDTEVYRNGKKVQV
+2249 IDTGKKF
-2263 KYLTDE
+2263 LTDE
-2269 QIVDLDTVISGIT
+2269 QIVDLDTVVSGIT

-2297 QSLTETAQRG
+2297 QNLTETAQRG

-2314 ADERVKKGKR
+2314 ADERAKKGQRLKI
-2324 FGVIDKIKRWT
+2324 IDKFKRWT

-2359 VLSAAFEGIVYG
+2359 VLSAAFEEVVYG
-2371 QISAQ
+2371 QIGAQ
-2376 TMFADLMNPFETFY
+2376 TMFANLMDPFETFY

-2400 ARDTVNFRGHEL
+2400 ARETVNFQGHEM

-2422 TMKREHAQLGLE
+2422 TMKREHARLGLE
-2434 TFGIVFDDKNG
+2434 TFGIVFDDKDG

-2457 ANALY
+2457 ANVLY
-2462 KSFSETDKRFI
+2462 KSFNETDKRFI

-2488 GDADMRIIG
+2488 GDADMRILG

-2502 DDYYFPILRDRSQRT
+2502 EDYYFPILRDRSQGM

-2586 KVGEMDADGKLIRET
+2586 KVGEVDADGKLIRET

-2612 HKGMLNYLSKLLADV
+2612 HKGMLIYLSKLMADV
-2627 QGVRTDMTGAMD
+2627 QGVRTDMTGPMAVM
-2639 VIDHALTKVYGL
+2639 DHALTKVYGL

-2675 LYVDARHMA
+2675 LYIDARHMA
-2684 KGFAMNATPEEIRA
+2684 KGFAMNATPAEIRA
-2698 NMEQMDKYSSVTKG
+2698 NMEQMDQYSSVTKG

-2763 GLSVDSDENC
+2763 GLAIDSDENC

-2898 MNSAMGMFPLIGDVY
+2898 MGSAMGMFPLVGDVY

-2972 VRNLTNLTTGVIRRF
+2972 VRNLTNLTTGVIRRI

-3004 SEDLRRAVK
+3004 SEDLQRAVK

-3052 DKKVMPGGIPDDLTR
+3052 DKKVMPGGIPDGLTR

-3147 SGLKAKED
+3147 SGLKAKEN
-3155 AETPKDGWRSTI
+3155 AETPKDGWRSTV
-3167 QKGLKGMGLTSDEQA
+3167 QNGLKGMGLTSDEQA
-3182 LIIYAA
+3182 LMLYAA
-3188 GYHSASDLSAFLR
+3188 GYHSTSDLSAFLR
-3201 VLNAKNLTKEQ
+3201 VLNARNLTKEQ
-3212 LALLAEIFKLDVKKG
+3212 LALFAAIFKLDVKNG

>member
-20 GSLGK
+20 GALGK

-75 RYYAKKSYIGEWQS
+75 QYYAKKSYIGEWQS

-125 AGTVVFGAGIFGN
+125 AGTVVFGAGILGN

-207 LKAVASNAVLKN
+207 LKAVASNAVLKD

-294 GNAQQMVRTAEVVL
+294 GNAKQMVKTAEVVL

-397 RDLLA
+397 RDLLT

-446 ESTGETR
+446 ESAGETR

-499 QNVHIIDRMYLSIK
+499 QNVHIIDSMYLSIK

-578 DGKTT
+578 DGKTI
-583 VKGENAAQGREGA
+583 VKGENAAQEREGA

-675 QNGTWTVFKDGSK
+675 QNGTWTVFKDGSQ

-707 HEFMHDMMHD
+707 QEFMHDMMHD

-731 MLEDGAFDN
+731 MLEKGAFDN

-776 SENAEKAFDLMMREE
+776 SEKAEKAFDLMMREE

-865 LLFGSKLDAQNAET
+865 LLFGSKPDAQNAET

-885 SDTLY
+885 S
-890 SLPAVSPVKP
+890 
-900 SSREWKT
+900 E
-907 TIDTAEAK
+907 
-915 KRFPSLWD
+915 
-923 VTADESQTRNP
+923 
-934 TQIRSTVS
+934 
-942 TYRKIYDILKA
+942 
-953 EGFSGKILD
+953 
-962 ASSGL
+962 
-967 GYGTRAGI
+967 
-975 DEYGFEVDDIE
+975 
-986 PYPDRSYSPKYTDY
+986 
-1000 SALEG
+1000 
-1005 KYDAIISNAVLNVLP
+1005 
-1020 QDQRDALVVKMG
+1020 
-1032 KLLADGGK
+1032 
-1040 LFVNVRGDDVNTLS
+1040 
-1054 SNPSNVKIGDMEW
+1054 
-1067 FVSSTGSYQKGF
+1067 
-1079 TRNELVA
+1079 
-1086 YLKDA
+1086 
-1091 LGNDF
+1091 
-1096 EVQGTSKFGKASA
+1096 
-1109 IVTKKESA
+1109 
-1117 TNKSKTGNNTR
+1117 TR
-1128 FELSQFG
+1128 FELNQFG

-1177 VGKIDKETAKNIL
+1177 VGKIDKETAKKIL

-1320 VSDNS
+1320 VSNNS
-1325 IHQNSEN
+1325 IHQKSEN

-1567 RNVYH
+1567 RNAYH

-1592 AKRYDLFRIVN
+1592 AKRYDLFRIVS

-1632 VDTKQYRTWLKDIF
+1632 VDTKQYRTWLKEIF

-1659 DPFDSRGNRRKWE
+1659 DLFDSRGNRRKWE

-1819 KPHRVVNFSEI
+1819 KPKRVVNFSEI

-1898 GKVYSLSDAAIAID
+1898 GKVYALSDAAIAID

-1936 SRAEVMDFLFEQ
+1936 SRSEVMDFLFEQ

-2038 ILAELKDSG
+2038 ILTELKDSG

-2188 GKPRNARNPQT
+2188 GKPRNARNPLT

-2205 SMQEIYSPKNPL
+2205 SMQEIYNPKNPL

-2243 LNRLAQ
+2243 LNRLAN

-2335 DAYLYEIASPMA
+2335 DSYLYEISSPMA

-2359 VLSAAFEGIVYG
+2359 VLSAAFEEIVYG
-2371 QISAQ
+2371 QIRAQ

-2400 ARDTVNFRGHEL
+2400 ASDTVNFRGHEL

-2488 GDADMRIIG
+2488 GDADMRILG

-2684 KGFAMNATPEEIRA
+2684 KGFAMNATPAEIRA

-2763 GLSVDSDENC
+2763 GLAIDSDENC

-2898 MNSAMGMFPLIGDVY
+2898 MNSAMGMFPMIGDVY

-3004 SEDLRRAVK
+3004 SEDLQRAVK

-3092 YKAFDDE
+3092 YKVFDDE

-3182 LIIYAA
+3182 LILYAA
-3188 GYHSASDLSAFLR
+3188 GYHSASDLSVFLR

-3212 LALLAEIFKLDVKKG
+3212 LALLAEIFKLDVKNG

>member
-20 GSLGK
+20 GALGK

-53 FEGIGRLVSSTGAK
+53 FEGIGRLASSGAAK
-67 IAGDDRLA
+67 LAGDDRLA

-163 GEVLMEVISGATF
+163 GEMLMEVISGATF

-186 TGNLTKNAVETTATQ
+186 TGSLTKNAVETTATQ

-207 LKAVASNAVLKN
+207 LKAVASNAVLKD
-219 LLKESSGEFV
+219 LLKESSGEFI

-249 EASTTLGQAIYSGM
+249 EASTTFGQAIYSGM

-386 ASYYTNEKVTT
+386 ASYYTDEKVTT

-446 ESTGETR
+446 ESAGETR
-453 FSMTGDAAK
+453 FSMTGDAA
-462 QELKNQLDRNATAA
+462 QQALKSQLDRNATAA

-486 EITQTSFDGGKSV
+486 EITQTSFDDGKSV

-565 KAAQTDQE
+565 KAAQTA
-573 TQTGA
+573 QTAQDTRTGT
-578 DGKTT
+578 DGKTAD
-583 VKGENAAQGREGA
+583 GENAAQEQEST
-596 EKKAQEKPRQ
+596 EKKAKEKPRQ

-615 KKLNKMVKGFNTMA
+615 QKLNKMIKGFNTMA

-675 QNGTWTVFKDGSK
+675 QNGTWTVFKDGSQ

-717 QYTNMKAVMDVTSG
+717 RYTNMKAVMDVTSG
-731 MLEDGAFDN
+731 MLEKGAFEN
-740 YVQERRDEYF
+740 YIKERRDEYF
-750 DACAKA
+750 DACVKA

-776 SENAEKAFDLMMREE
+776 DEKAEKAFDLMMREE

-865 LLFGSKLDAQNAET
+865 LLFGSKTDAQNAN
-879 KSAAEG
+879 SAAEG
-885 SDTLY
+885 TETLY

-900 SSREWKT
+900 SSQEWKT
-907 TIDTAEAK
+907 TIDTAKAK

-953 EGFSGKILD
+953 EGFNGKILD

-1109 IVTKKESA
+1109 IVTKK
-1117 TNKSKTGNNTR
+1117 SKTADNVFETGKTAETSEFRRKSSDFGDIRFSLQYSGDIAEGQRRYLDTHPQKITSTELKQAQNDVATMVADMIKHKDILPDDTSRGKTLIKNGSYDVSVENTTICVRTLAYNSFVDMVAEKIGRPLSKMESFLVSQKLYDIATDPQCLYCYVSLDRKSYNDALLTYIDQRDEAIRAYKNAGMPNVKRDSKSGLYADFLRGRKDTNNMWNRYSSFLKYAKEGTKILTKEDIATESKRAGLARDKGTFGEQMREMLAYAQSASWAKKQQAYIAYFDEILRMSPRVVNNLNKHYGLRFYSFSDYTPAFIVENMQQITDASIRGLKGLSYTKDTDYAKIFASTGMNINISVFAKKMADGTFAIDAKQSANIDEAISLRKQYPNVGIVVVATDVEGVKWALAQEWSDVVIPFHTVRTGADVAEFYNWSIFNEEQNDVVSDQNLWDAYVNSVAHTDSQKKKVSKMVYPSEHQNNQARYLEICEERGLTPRFSKFLDNVNYMKLVNETRQSESQTVPLKPIFNVEEAKKSFQKFINKGGYYGGWYHEGVNVDAEASAVAEDVKSGKKANEVSYGRQDISNAMNAKRTQNRKHGEVR
-1128 FELSQFG
+1128 FELP
-1135 QYTAEESS
+1135 
-1143 SIQRDAKNEIAKSYD
+1143 N
-1158 DVKRFISDSTSEN
+1158 
-1171 IQKRLF
+1171 
-1177 VGKIDKETAKNIL
+1177 
-1190 AQTDVYT
+1190 
-1197 YGKSIVLTSDD
+1197 
-1208 IRHIFDRHGSAFS
+1208 
-1221 EGQRGQI
+1221 
-1228 AITAD
+1228 
-1233 NFDSVLRTIMKP
+1233 TI
-1245 DTVKPEVDKSGA
+1245 E
-1257 ISLVFKKEI
+1257 
-1266 NGNVTAVTVVSEK
+1266 
-1279 KKALSLKSAW
+1279 
-1289 ITVQKEKQHISPPSD
+1289 SD
-1304 VQAPNPTS
+1304 V
-1312 KTVGSMNA
+1312 
-1320 VSDNS
+1320 
-1325 IHQNSEN
+1325 
-1332 VKGKSKIGENTR
+1332 
-1344 FELKIG
+1344 LK
-1350 SQTTPVKVQ
+1350 
-1359 ETKNL
+1359 
-1364 IAIHN
+1364 
-1369 LTEQNLLDTLNLGGF
+1369 
-1384 PMPSIAVIKADQ
+1384 
-1396 GHSEYG
+1396 
-1402 DISVIFGK
+1402 
-1410 ETIDPQINSKNAIY
+1410 
-1424 GGDAWTPTYPT
+1424 
-1435 IEYKVAEKVADR
+1435 R
-1447 IRNKYYDLARKFGYD
+1447 
-1462 DVRPLY
+1462 
-1468 KYANDLEDT
+1468 
-1477 LNKAKGEAELISSL
+1477 
-1491 VDDEDMMRVF
+1491 
-1501 LMDSGKG
+1501 
-1508 KIPTVQTEVR
+1508 
-1518 TEMSPA
+1518 
-1524 EVERAKFFINALGED
+1524 
-1539 VVRGIKTPEGERIGF
+1539 
-1554 YRQKYLDEHSDAI
+1554 
-1567 RNVYH
+1567 
-1572 ELLTKEYGATEEE
+1572 
-1585 AQRVLEN
+1585 
-1592 AKRYDLFRIVN
+1592 
-1603 DAYHYLEN
+1603 
-1611 GGVTVRTETD
+1611 
-1621 SAASS
+1621 
-1626 KAVRDA
+1626 
-1632 VDTKQYRTWLKDIF
+1632 
-1646 GGIEEKSGIRNER
+1646 
-1659 DPFDSRGNRRKWE
+1659 
-1672 TLHWENTLENVV
+1672 
-1684 QAMLEQPDVGKGTIF
+1684 
-1699 SATSIWGVSAKEYK
+1699 
-1713 TISDMKKDTAR
+1713 
-1724 LKTMSQQQYDTI
+1724 
-1736 RAGFEERLTAIAD
+1736 
-1749 SIRDVKADNE
+1749 
-1759 FIARDNAIS
+1759 
-1768 AIVEAVRTK
+1768 
-1777 KTGSSMLAYLKGY
+1777 
-1790 SNRATAQTVKDI
+1790 
-1802 ISLVRDIS
+1802 
-1810 DMPTQYFEA
+1810 
-1819 KPHRVVNFSEI
+1819 
-1830 KMVELPESASDT
+1830 
-1842 LKKQLERRKIPYE
+1842 
-1855 VYGKTDEDRATAV
+1855 YGKTYNWKETGYILRDGNRLDLSGRNEGASGGYRQVDHRDIFYEDSGDSGTSAMIDFMRRGNIRVIPESPGINLQLEPTESQYEKIADLVSRLGFKEKYFTVDFDDANGNTV
-1868 KKLNDVRFEL
+1868 HSLEYDGNVSYRKVISDIRSYFANGKSNTSDLMKFHESTRYEL

-1991 IITGVESYRRKFKFT
+1991 IITGMESYRRKFKFT

-2101 HEILK
+2101 REILK

-2125 ESISKMLEK
+2125 EAISKMLEK

-2188 GKPRNARNPQT
+2188 GKPRNARNPLT

-2243 LNRLAQ
+2243 LNRLTQ

-2314 ADERVKKGKR
+2314 ADERAKKGKQ
-2324 FGVIDKIKRWT
+2324 FGIIDKVKRWT
-2335 DAYLYEIASPMA
+2335 DAYLYQIASPMA

-2359 VLSAAFEGIVYG
+2359 VLSAAFEEVVYG

-2422 TMKREHAQLGLE
+2422 TMKRKHAQLGLE

-2445 NRVKTGSLKGYD
+2445 SRVKTGSLKGYD
-2457 ANALY
+2457 ANVLY
-2462 KSFSETDKRFI
+2462 KSFTETDKRFI
-2473 SLVENFFNDVSKKVK
+2473 SLVEKFFNDVSKKVK
-2488 GDADMRIIG
+2488 GDADMRILG

-2502 DDYYFPILRDRSQRT
+2502 EDYYFPILRDRSQRT

-2675 LYVDARHMA
+2675 LYIDPRHMA
-2684 KGFAMNATPEEIRA
+2684 KGFAMNATPAEIRA

-2763 GLSVDSDENC
+2763 GLSIDSDENC

-2884 EEEETPAKNIAMNT
+2884 EEEEAPVKNIAMNT
-2898 MNSAMGMFPLIGDVY
+2898 MGSAMGMFPLIGDVY

-3004 SEDLRRAVK
+3004 SEDLKRAVK

-3067 AQRKTFLNVYG
+3067 AQRKTLLNVYG

-3106 SLYRSWRAYAEYQA
+3106 SLYRSWRAYAKYQA
-3120 TGETDDKSALLSEIM
+3120 TGETDDKSALLSEVM

-3155 AETPKDGWRSTI
+3155 TETPKDGWRSTI

-3182 LIIYAA
+3182 LILYAA

-3212 LALLAEIFKLDVKKG
+3212 LALFAEIFELDVKNG

-3233 TTKKTA
+3233 ATKKTA

>member
-20 GSLGK
+20 GTLGK

-53 FEGIGRLVSSTGAK
+53 FEGIGRLASSGVAK
-67 IAGDDRLA
+67 LAGDDRLA

-89 DMADRYSPGKVTQ
+89 DMAEKYSPGKVTQ

-125 AGTVVFGAGIFGN
+125 AGTVVFGTGIFGN

-163 GEVLMEVISGATF
+163 GEMLMEVISGATF

-207 LKAVASNAVLKN
+207 LKAVASNAVLKD

-308 EEAKTA
+308 EEARTA

-397 RDLLA
+397 RDLLT

-476 QEAQQTAQAT
+476 HEAQQTAQAT

-573 TQTGA
+573 TQTGT
-578 DGKTT
+578 DKKTT
-583 VKGENAAQGREGA
+583 AEGENAAQGREGA

-649 AKTVKKIAIAMTARS
+649 AKAVKKIAIAMTARS

-675 QNGTWTVFKDGSK
+675 QNGTWTVFKDGSQ

-731 MLEDGAFDN
+731 MLEKGAFDN
-740 YVQERRDEYF
+740 YVRERRDEYF

-776 SENAEKAFDLMMREE
+776 SEKAEKAFDLMMREE

-836 METARALEGYFRTI
+836 METAQALEGYFRTI

-865 LLFGSKLDAQNAET
+865 LLFGSKPDAQNAET

-885 SDTLY
+885 SEMRY
-890 SLPAVSPVKP
+890 
-900 SSREWKT
+900 
-907 TIDTAEAK
+907 
-915 KRFPSLWD
+915 
-923 VTADESQTRNP
+923 
-934 TQIRSTVS
+934 
-942 TYRKIYDILKA
+942 
-953 EGFSGKILD
+953 
-962 ASSGL
+962 
-967 GYGTRAGI
+967 
-975 DEYGFEVDDIE
+975 
-986 PYPDRSYSPKYTDY
+986 
-1000 SALEG
+1000 
-1005 KYDAIISNAVLNVLP
+1005 
-1020 QDQRDALVVKMG
+1020 
-1032 KLLADGGK
+1032 
-1040 LFVNVRGDDVNTLS
+1040 
-1054 SNPSNVKIGDMEW
+1054 
-1067 FVSSTGSYQKGF
+1067 
-1079 TRNELVA
+1079 
-1086 YLKDA
+1086 
-1091 LGNDF
+1091 
-1096 EVQGTSKFGKASA
+1096 
-1109 IVTKKESA
+1109 
-1117 TNKSKTGNNTR
+1117 
-1128 FELSQFG
+1128 
-1135 QYTAEESS
+1135 
-1143 SIQRDAKNEIAKSYD
+1143 SIQD
-1158 DVKRFISDSTSEN
+1158 
-1171 IQKRLF
+1171 
-1177 VGKIDKETAKNIL
+1177 GKVVVD
-1190 AQTDVYT
+1190 TDQ
-1197 YGKSIVLTSDD
+1197 
-1208 IRHIFDRHGSAFS
+1208 HIFDGVERKDYGRIVRAYMRENF
-1221 EGQRGQI
+1221 RG
-1228 AITAD
+1228 
-1233 NFDSVLRTIMKP
+1233 
-1245 DTVKPEVDKSGA
+1245 
-1257 ISLVFKKEI
+1257 KEI
-1266 NGNVTAVTVVSEK
+1266 AGTMFTKTSEKEYTSSEYAKRLLRKKQGTYDAKMRASTELDNMLRISEYIGHEDAKHPHEYNGKGYDRYSVQFEIAGENFSGELLVAIGDNDRRIFYDVVKIKRTDSPVSEATARK
-1279 KKALSLKSAW
+1279 SDGKSARGT
-1289 ITVQKEKQHISPPSD
+1289 IGSEVGDVHTVQ
-1304 VQAPNPTS
+1304 NR
-1312 KTVGSMNA
+1312 NA
-1320 VSDNS
+1320 DASTTDS
-1325 IHQNSEN
+1325 IHQKSEN
-1332 VKGKSKIGENTR
+1332 VKGKSKIGDNTR
-1344 FELKIG
+1344 FELPDTRYTELAKAPEKNQKQLSEMVREAAEAAGYTKHAYHGTPNTEFTVFDKGRVGKGNDQYGAGFYFATNEDAASHYGTRVIDSYLNISKPINIG
-1350 SQTTPVKVQ
+1350 NAT
-1359 ETKNL
+1359 
-1364 IAIHN
+1364 
-1369 LTEQNLLDTLNLGGF
+1369 NLLAYDKSFTQKQAYEIIKRLPDIYDAENSPLGDYF
-1384 PMPSIAVIKADQ
+1384 D
-1396 GHSEYG
+1396 EYWDGGAKDWMIRELAKSNNTIG
-1402 DISVIFGK
+1402 D
-1410 ETIDPQINSKNAIY
+1410 
-1424 GGDAWTPTYPT
+1424 
-1435 IEYKVAEKVADR
+1435 
-1447 IRNKYYDLARKFGYD
+1447 L
-1462 DVRPLY
+1462 
-1468 KYANDLEDT
+1468 
-1477 LNKAKGEAELISSL
+1477 
-1491 VDDEDMMRVF
+1491 
-1501 LMDSGKG
+1501 DSG
-1508 KIPTVQTEVR
+1508 
-1518 TEMSPA
+1518 
-1524 EVERAKFFINALGED
+1524 
-1539 VVRGIKTPEGERIGF
+1539 
-1554 YRQKYLDEHSDAI
+1554 
-1567 RNVYH
+1567 
-1572 ELLTKEYGATEEE
+1572 
-1585 AQRVLEN
+1585 
-1592 AKRYDLFRIVN
+1592 LFRDYPN
-1603 DAYHYLEN
+1603 ELHE
-1611 GGVTVRTETD
+1611 
-1621 SAASS
+1621 
-1626 KAVRDA
+1626 AVRD
-1632 VDTKQYRTWLKDIF
+1632 VTGYD
-1646 GGIEEKSGIRNER
+1646 GIEVNVKGGKFYVAWFDNQMKSADPVTYDANGNVIPLSKRFDKSKNDIR
-1659 DPFDSRGNRRKWE
+1659 
-1672 TLHWENTLENVV
+1672 
-1684 QAMLEQPDVGKGTIF
+1684 
-1699 SATSIWGVSAKEYK
+1699 Y
-1713 TISDMKKDTAR
+1713 
-1724 LKTMSQQQYDTI
+1724 
-1736 RAGFEERLTAIAD
+1736 
-1749 SIRDVKADNE
+1749 
-1759 FIARDNAIS
+1759 
-1768 AIVEAVRTK
+1768 
-1777 KTGSSMLAYLKGY
+1777 
-1790 SNRATAQTVKDI
+1790 
-1802 ISLVRDIS
+1802 
-1810 DMPTQYFEA
+1810 
-1819 KPHRVVNFSEI
+1819 
-1830 KMVELPESASDT
+1830 
-1842 LKKQLERRKIPYE
+1842 
-1855 VYGKTDEDRATAV
+1855 
-1868 KKLNDVRFEL
+1868 EL

-2012 LKHMFDKGYPSLL
+2012 LKHMFDNGYPSLL

-2038 ILAELKDSG
+2038 ILTELKDSG
-2047 ITVDSASDV
+2047 VTVDSASDV

-2188 GKPRNARNPQT
+2188 GKPRNARNPLT

-2243 LNRLAQ
+2243 LNRLAN

-2335 DAYLYEIASPMA
+2335 DAYLYQIASPMA

-2359 VLSAAFEGIVYG
+2359 VLSAAFEEIVYG

-2376 TMFADLMNPFETFY
+2376 TMFANLMNPFETFY

-2684 KGFAMNATPEEIRA
+2684 KGFAMNATPAEIRA

-2763 GLSVDSDENC
+2763 GLSIDSDENC

-2913 SVFAEGYDISNM
+2913 SVFAEGYDVSNM
-2925 TLDALNDGINGVRGM
+2925 TLDALNDGINGVRGI

-2972 VRNLTNLTTGVIRRF
+2972 VRNLTNLTTGVIRRI

-3004 SEDLRRAVK
+3004 SEDLQRAVK

-3182 LIIYAA
+3182 LILYAA

>member
-1 MAIVDLKKDYVAGN
+1 MAISDYKFEYSSSGRKIAPLDGI
-15 KTNFG
+15 
-20 GSLGK
+20 S
-25 STSKKEDS
+25 SKKPSKSNS
-33 SFLGNLAYIGGNTAA
+33 SVGGNLAYIGGNTAA

-125 AGTVVFGAGIFGN
+125 AGTVVFGTGILGN

-207 LKAVASNAVLKN
+207 LKAVASNAVLKD

-397 RDLLA
+397 RDLLT

-446 ESTGETR
+446 ESAGETR

-476 QEAQQTAQAT
+476 QEAQQTAHAT

-558 AVQYEAQ
+558 AVQYESQ

-583 VKGENAAQGREGA
+583 VEGESAAQERESA

-636 SRMVKSAEANGVD
+636 SRMVKSAEANGVN

-675 QNGTWTVFKDGSK
+675 QNGTWTVFKDGSQ
-688 RRLILLNPDIQ
+688 RRLILLNPVIQ

-707 HEFMHDMMHD
+707 HEFIHDMMHD

-731 MLEDGAFDN
+731 MLEKGEFDN
-740 YVQERRDEYF
+740 YVRERRDEYF

-776 SENAEKAFDLMMREE
+776 SEKAEKAFDLMMREE

-865 LLFGSKLDAQNAET
+865 LLFGSKQNAQNAET

-885 SDTLY
+885 S
-890 SLPAVSPVKP
+890 
-900 SSREWKT
+900 E
-907 TIDTAEAK
+907 
-915 KRFPSLWD
+915 
-923 VTADESQTRNP
+923 
-934 TQIRSTVS
+934 
-942 TYRKIYDILKA
+942 
-953 EGFSGKILD
+953 
-962 ASSGL
+962 
-967 GYGTRAGI
+967 
-975 DEYGFEVDDIE
+975 
-986 PYPDRSYSPKYTDY
+986 
-1000 SALEG
+1000 
-1005 KYDAIISNAVLNVLP
+1005 
-1020 QDQRDALVVKMG
+1020 M
-1032 KLLADGGK
+1032 
-1040 LFVNVRGDDVNTLS
+1040 
-1054 SNPSNVKIGDMEW
+1054 
-1067 FVSSTGSYQKGF
+1067 
-1079 TRNELVA
+1079 
-1086 YLKDA
+1086 
-1091 LGNDF
+1091 
-1096 EVQGTSKFGKASA
+1096 
-1109 IVTKKESA
+1109 
-1117 TNKSKTGNNTR
+1117 R
-1128 FELSQFG
+1128 FELNQFG

-1143 SIQRDAKNEIAKSYD
+1143 SIQRDARNEIAKSYD

-1325 IHQNSEN
+1325 IHQKSEN

-1344 FELKIG
+1344 FELPSKDSNGNTLSSKQRDYFKESKIRDDDG
-1350 SQTTPVKVQ
+1350 
-1359 ETKNL
+1359 
-1364 IAIHN
+1364 
-1369 LTEQNLLDTLNLGGF
+1369 NLLVVYHGTSENFTVFDRTKSRANMDIQGSFFSPWDIDAGG
-1384 PMPSIAVIKADQ
+1384 
-1396 GHSEYG
+1396 
-1402 DISVIFGK
+1402 
-1410 ETIDPQINSKNAIY
+1410 Y
-1424 GGDAWTPTYPT
+1424 GGNVGAYYLNIKNPASESMGYKALNKFQGQNNAGVKAR
-1435 IEYKVAEKVADR
+1435 EYLES
-1447 IRNKYYDLARKFGYD
+1447 LGYD
-1462 DVRPLY
+1462 
-1468 KYANDLEDT
+1468 
-1477 LNKAKGEAELISSL
+1477 G
-1491 VDDEDMMRVF
+1491 
-1501 LMDSGKG
+1501 
-1508 KIPTVQTEVR
+1508 
-1518 TEMSPA
+1518 
-1524 EVERAKFFINALGED
+1524 
-1539 VVRGIKTPEGERIGF
+1539 
-1554 YRQKYLDEHSDAI
+1554 
-1567 RNVYH
+1567 
-1572 ELLTKEYGATEEE
+1572 
-1585 AQRVLEN
+1585 
-1592 AKRYDLFRIVN
+1592 VN
-1603 DAYHYLEN
+1603 N
-1611 GGVTVRTETD
+1611 GG
-1621 SAASS
+1621 
-1626 KAVRDA
+1626 
-1632 VDTKQYRTWLKDIF
+1632 
-1646 GGIEEKSGIRNER
+1646 EEYIAFRSEQIKRIDNKNPTS
-1659 DPFDSRGNRRKWE
+1659 DP
-1672 TLHWENTLENVV
+1672 
-1684 QAMLEQPDVGKGTIF
+1684 
-1699 SATSIWGVSAKEYK
+1699 
-1713 TISDMKKDTAR
+1713 
-1724 LKTMSQQQYDTI
+1724 
-1736 RAGFEERLTAIAD
+1736 
-1749 SIRDVKADNE
+1749 
-1759 FIARDNAIS
+1759 
-1768 AIVEAVRTK
+1768 
-1777 KTGSSMLAYLKGY
+1777 
-1790 SNRATAQTVKDI
+1790 
-1802 ISLVRDIS
+1802 
-1810 DMPTQYFEA
+1810 
-1819 KPHRVVNFSEI
+1819 
-1830 KMVELPESASDT
+1830 
-1842 LKKQLERRKIPYE
+1842 
-1855 VYGKTDEDRATAV
+1855 
-1868 KKLNDVRFEL
+1868 DVRFEL

-2038 ILAELKDSG
+2038 ILTELKDSG
-2047 ITVDSASDV
+2047 VTVDSASDV

-2087 GDKRMLTKLKSDMA
+2087 GDKRMLTNLKSDMA

-2119 EVEARQ
+2119 EMEARQ

-2335 DAYLYEIASPMA
+2335 DAYLYQIASPMA

-2359 VLSAAFEGIVYG
+2359 VLSAAFEEIVYG

-2488 GDADMRIIG
+2488 GDADMRILG

-2684 KGFAMNATPEEIRA
+2684 KGFAMNATPAEIRA

-2763 GLSVDSDENC
+2763 GLAVDSDENC

-2840 GQDVGKELA
+2840 GQDVGKELS

-3004 SEDLRRAVK
+3004 SEDLQRAVK

-3052 DKKVMPGGIPDDLTR
+3052 DKKVMPGGTPDDLTR

-3092 YKAFDDE
+3092 YKAFDDG

-3182 LIIYAA
+3182 LILYAA

>member
-1 MAIVDLKKDYVAGN
+1 MAKADLTREYLVGN
-15 KTNFG
+15 KSEFNT
-20 GSLGK
+20 GK
-25 STSKKEDS
+25 SGLTLAEPKAT
-33 SFLGNLAYIGGNTAA
+33 LGGNLAYIGGNTAA

-53 FEGIGRLVSSTGAK
+53 FEGIGRLASSTVAK
-67 IAGDDRLA
+67 LAGDDRLA

-89 DMADRYSPGKVTQ
+89 DMAEKYSPGKVTQ

-125 AGTVVFGAGIFGN
+125 AGSVMFGTGIFGN
-138 SVGEAVNKTGQ
+138 SIGEAVNKTGQ

-163 GEVLMEVISGATF
+163 GEYLMEVISGATF

-186 TGNLTKNAVETTATQ
+186 TGSLTKNAVETTATQ

-207 LKAVASNAVLKN
+207 LKAVASNAVLKD
-219 LLKESSGEFV
+219 LLKESSGEFI

-249 EASTTLGQAIYSGM
+249 EASTTFGQMFYSGM

-269 AMMSGSSMVINR
+269 GLMSGSSMIINR

-314 ENFQDP
+314 ENFKDP

-332 SYNAQK
+332 NYNAQK

-369 ANIMKADAQTLE
+369 TNIMKADAQTLE
-381 KYAQL
+381 QYASL
-386 ASYYTNEKVTT
+386 ASYYTKENVTAK
-397 RDLLA
+397 DLLS
-402 NRDNITTQMAIRDW
+402 NRDNIAMQMAIRDW

-426 LVAEAEVRDFT
+426 LVAEAEVQDFT
-437 RTTEGGNTS
+437 RTAEGGNAT
-446 ESTGETR
+446 ESAGETR

-462 QELKNQLDRNATAA
+462 QALKNQLDRNATAA

-486 EITQTSFDGGKSV
+486 EITQTAFDDSKRV
-499 QNVHIIDRMYLSIK
+499 QNVRVADNMYISIK

-548 RQYFEQAKEG
+548 RQYYEQAKEG
-558 AVQYEAQ
+558 AAQYEAQ
-565 KAAQTDQE
+565 KAAQTAQE
-573 TQTGA
+573 TQTGT

-583 VKGENAAQGREGA
+583 AEGENAAQKQESTE
-596 EKKAQEKPRQ
+596 EKAKEKPRQ

-615 KKLNKMVKGFNTMA
+615 QKLNKMVKGFNTMA

-636 SRMVKSAEANGVD
+636 SRMVKSAEANGVN

-675 QNGTWTVFKDGSK
+675 QNGTWTVFKDGSQ
-688 RRLILLNPDIQ
+688 RRLILLNPDIK

-707 HEFMHDMMHD
+707 HEFLHDIMNDKHI
-717 QYTNMKAVMDVTSG
+717 NMESVIQLTSDSLKDG
-731 MLEDGAFDN
+731 VFDKYIEDMRN
-740 YVQERRDEYF
+740 EYF
-750 DACAKA
+750 DANAKA

-776 SENAEKAFDLMMREE
+776 TKEAENKFNLIMREE
-791 ATANFGA
+791 AAAHFGA
-798 EFLYRRGF
+798 DMLYERDYATRLAKYDQNAFLR
-806 LTRVARSNQKLVLR
+806 T
-820 AFRAIG
+820 FRAIG
-826 RWIND
+826 RWIKD
-831 VRSRD
+831 VRAHDVGTASV
-836 METARALEGYFRTI
+836 MEEYLGHI
-850 EDAVR
+850 EDAVAF
-855 NSKGNSEIAS
+855 SKDRTERSS
-865 LLFGSKLDAQNAET
+865 LSLFSQNAET
-879 KSAAEG
+879 KSATE
-885 SDTLY
+885 
-890 SLPAVSPVKP
+890 
-900 SSREWKT
+900 
-907 TIDTAEAK
+907 
-915 KRFPSLWD
+915 
-923 VTADESQTRNP
+923 ES
-934 TQIRSTVS
+934 
-942 TYRKIYDILKA
+942 
-953 EGFSGKILD
+953 E
-962 ASSGL
+962 
-967 GYGTRAGI
+967 
-975 DEYGFEVDDIE
+975 
-986 PYPDRSYSPKYTDY
+986 
-1000 SALEG
+1000 
-1005 KYDAIISNAVLNVLP
+1005 
-1020 QDQRDALVVKMG
+1020 
-1032 KLLADGGK
+1032 
-1040 LFVNVRGDDVNTLS
+1040 
-1054 SNPSNVKIGDMEW
+1054 
-1067 FVSSTGSYQKGF
+1067 
-1079 TRNELVA
+1079 
-1086 YLKDA
+1086 
-1091 LGNDF
+1091 
-1096 EVQGTSKFGKASA
+1096 
-1109 IVTKKESA
+1109 
-1117 TNKSKTGNNTR
+1117 TR
-1128 FELSQFG
+1128 FELNQFG

-1177 VGKIDKETAKNIL
+1177 VGKISKTTAKSIL

-1208 IRHIFDRHGSAFS
+1208 IRHIFDHHGSAFS

-1233 NFDSVLRTIMKP
+1233 NFDSVLRTIMEP

-1257 ISLVFKKEI
+1257 ISLVFKKEV

-1312 KTVGSMNA
+1312 ETVGSMNA
-1320 VSDNS
+1320 VSNNS
-1325 IHQNSEN
+1325 IHQKSEN
-1332 VKGKSKIGENTR
+1332 VKGKSKNGENTR

-1350 SQTTPVKVQ
+1350 NQTTPVKVQ

-1369 LTEQNLLDTLNLGGF
+1369 LSEQKLLDTLDLGGF
-1384 PMPSIAVIKADQ
+1384 PMPSIAVVKADQ
-1396 GHSEYG
+1396 GHSNYG
-1402 DISVIFGK
+1402 DISVIFGRD
-1410 ETIDPQINSKNAIY
+1410 TIDPKMNRSNKLYGSDAYTPTGSSVEYKVNRDAAKQFSRELSALARGIADGEYASDVSHAIDNLGDASSKSFSDLIDSMSRRTGFQAAYLQSKGETVQPVYYKKEYSKYGIEAVKNFIDILGSDAKQICLDVLEGDNSAWKSQLENVKKAILDKYNNDPKKRALLERTIVSRYGASQVYDLVGGTWAYLDDLERGQY
-1424 GGDAWTPTYPT
+1424 GGDSK
-1435 IEYKVAEKVADR
+1435 EVDR
-1447 IRNKYYDLARKFGYD
+1447 LA
-1462 DVRPLY
+1462 
-1468 KYANDLEDT
+1468 T
-1477 LNKAKGEAELISSL
+1477 
-1491 VDDEDMMRVF
+1491 
-1501 LMDSGKG
+1501 
-1508 KIPTVQTEVR
+1508 
-1518 TEMSPA
+1518 
-1524 EVERAKFFINALGED
+1524 
-1539 VVRGIKTPEGERIGF
+1539 
-1554 YRQKYLDEHSDAI
+1554 
-1567 RNVYH
+1567 
-1572 ELLTKEYGATEEE
+1572 
-1585 AQRVLEN
+1585 AQ
-1592 AKRYDLFRIVN
+1592 A
-1603 DAYHYLEN
+1603 
-1611 GGVTVRTETD
+1611 
-1621 SAASS
+1621 
-1626 KAVRDA
+1626 
-1632 VDTKQYRTWLKDIF
+1632 
-1646 GGIEEKSGIRNER
+1646 IEEKIDFDDFRKWLTEKADGILGKKGIRNNK
-1659 DPFDSRGNRRKWE
+1659 DPFTPSGNRRSFE
-1672 TLHWENTLENVV
+1672 QLHDDFTIDNIMRDMKKNQ
-1684 QAMLEQPDVGKGTIF
+1684 QARGQGTF
-1699 SATSIWGVSAKEYK
+1699 GATAESVAAVATPEYK
-1713 TISDMKKDTAR
+1713 SISDMKKDSAR
-1724 LKTMSQQQYDTI
+1724 LKTIDEQAYTKIKDDIGNQIVDIITDIKNANKIKTSND
-1736 RAGFEERLTAIAD
+1736 FFVSDAIGSLIVGGGQLRSVD
-1749 SIRDVKADNE
+1749 SIVRYFANGGYTIDRNTANRILDVYRAV
-1759 FIARDNAIS
+1759 S
-1768 AIVEAVRTK
+1768 A
-1777 KTGSSMLAYLKGY
+1777 
-1790 SNRATAQTVKDI
+1790 
-1802 ISLVRDIS
+1802 
-1810 DMPTQYFEA
+1810 MPTGYFEA
-1819 KPHRVVNFSEI
+1819 KPQRVVNFSEI

-1878 NSGTGYSRGQ
+1878 DSGAGYSRGQ

-1898 GKVYSLSDAAIAID
+1898 GKVYSQTDAAIAID
-1912 NVTALVSGILSDENI
+1912 NVTALVSEILSDDKA
-1927 SFRAKIRGK
+1927 SLQAKIRGK
-1936 SRAEVMDFLFEQ
+1936 SRAEVIDFLFEQ
-1948 MNKEQGNGR
+1948 MNKEQGDGR
-1957 LNTALQAADYI
+1957 LKTALQAADYI

-1974 QEELDSVGR
+1974 QEELDSIGR
-1983 EEYARMMD
+1983 EEYARMVD
-1991 IITGVESYRRKFKFT
+1991 IINGVESYRKKVKFT

-2025 RAWSSEDGMMPSR
+2025 RSWSSEDGMMPSR
-2038 ILAELKDSG
+2038 ILAELKESG
-2047 ITVDSASDV
+2047 VAVDSISDV

-2062 DLLGQYQN
+2062 DLISQYQN
-2070 AKQAIKQWN
+2070 AKQAVKQWN

-2106 AFETTGEKSAYRK
+2106 AFETTGEKSTYRK

-2125 ESISKMLEK
+2125 AYISKFLEDHRK
-2134 NRAKLTAA
+2134 KLNAA
-2142 RKRAMSESRLYRNAI
+2142 RKRAISESRLYRNAI

-2173 SDERMRKVAESAAKI
+2173 SDDRMRKVAESAAKI
-2188 GKPRNARNPQT
+2188 GKPRNARNPLT

-2217 LAIYGEADEET
+2217 LAVYGEINTET
-2228 GKFEHTYYSNEVGEA
+2228 GAYDHTYYSNEVGEA
-2243 LNRLAQ
+2243 LNRLTQ
-2249 IDTEVYRNGKKVQV
+2249 IDAGNKF
-2263 KYLTDE
+2263 LTDE
-2269 QIVDLDTVISGIT
+2269 QIVDLDTVVSGIT

-2314 ADERVKKGKR
+2314 ADERAKKGKR
-2324 FGVIDKIKRWT
+2324 LGIIDKFKRWT
-2335 DAYLYEIASPMA
+2335 DAYLYQIASPMA

-2359 VLSAAFEGIVYG
+2359 VLSAAFEEVVYG
-2371 QISAQ
+2371 QIGAQ
-2376 TMFADLMNPFETFY
+2376 TMFANLMDPFETFY

-2400 ARDTVNFRGHEL
+2400 ARETVDFQGHEM

-2422 TMKREHAQLGLE
+2422 TMKREHARLGLE
-2434 TFGIVFDDKNG
+2434 TFGIVFDDKDG
-2445 NRVKTGSLKGYD
+2445 NRVKTGALKGYD
-2457 ANALY
+2457 AETLY
-2462 KSFSETDKRFI
+2462 KSFNETDKRFI

-2488 GDADMRIIG
+2488 GDADMRILG

-2502 DDYYFPILRDRSQRT
+2502 EDYYFPIQRDRSQRQ

-2612 HKGMLNYLSKLLADV
+2612 HKGILIYLSNLLADV
-2627 QGVRTDMTGAMD
+2627 QGVRTDMTGPMAVME
-2639 VIDHALTKVYGL
+2639 HALTKIYGL

-2684 KGFAMNATPEEIRA
+2684 KGFAMNASPAEIRA

-2763 GLSVDSDENC
+2763 GLAIDSDENC

-2972 VRNLTNLTTGVIRRF
+2972 VRNLTNLTTGVIRRI

-3004 SEDLRRAVK
+3004 SEDLQRAVK

-3078 KSDADVQKLIESDA
+3078 KSDADVQKLVESDA

-3106 SLYRSWRAYAEYQA
+3106 SLYRSWRSYAEYQA

-3147 SGLKAKED
+3147 SGLKAKEN

-3167 QKGLKGMGLTSDEQA
+3167 QNGLKGMGLTSDEQA
-3182 LIIYAA
+3182 LMLYAA
-3188 GYHSASDLSAFLR
+3188 GYHSTSDLSAFLR
-3201 VLNAKNLTKEQ
+3201 VLNARNLTKEQ
-3212 LALLAEIFKLDVKKG
+3212 LALFAEIFKLDVKNG

-3233 TTKKTA
+3233 KKTSKKSA

>member
-125 AGTVVFGAGIFGN
+125 AGTVVFGAGILGN

-207 LKAVASNAVLKN
+207 LKAVASNAVLKD

-462 QELKNQLDRNATAA
+462 QELKNQLNRNATAA

-565 KAAQTDQE
+565 KAAHTDQE

-578 DGKTT
+578 DGETT

-675 QNGTWTVFKDGSK
+675 QNGTWTVFKDGSQ

-740 YVQERRDEYF
+740 YVRERRDEYF

-776 SENAEKAFDLMMREE
+776 SEKEEKAFDLMMREE

-865 LLFGSKLDAQNAET
+865 LLFGSKPDAQNAN
-879 KSAAEG
+879 SATERAE
-885 SDTLY
+885 TLY

-900 SSREWKT
+900 SSQEWKT

-915 KRFPSLWD
+915 KRFPTLWD

-967 GYGTRAGI
+967 GYGTHAGI

-1091 LGNDF
+1091 LGSDF

-1117 TNKSKTGNNTR
+1117 TNKSKIGNNTG

-1233 NFDSVLRTIMKP
+1233 NFDSVLRTIMEP

-1257 ISLVFKKEI
+1257 ISLVFKKEVD
-1266 NGNVTAVTVVSEK
+1266 GNVTAVTVVSEK

-1289 ITVQKEKQHISPPSD
+1289 ITMQKEKQHISPPSD

-1325 IHQNSEN
+1325 IHQKSEN

-1344 FELKIG
+1344 FEL
-1350 SQTTPVKVQ
+1350 P
-1359 ETKNL
+1359 N
-1364 IAIHN
+1364 
-1369 LTEQNLLDTLNLGGF
+1369 
-1384 PMPSIAVIKADQ
+1384 
-1396 GHSEYG
+1396 
-1402 DISVIFGK
+1402 
-1410 ETIDPQINSKNAIY
+1410 
-1424 GGDAWTPTYPT
+1424 T
-1435 IEYKVAEKVADR
+1435 IES
-1447 IRNKYYDLARKFGYD
+1447 
-1462 DVRPLY
+1462 DVL
-1468 KYANDLEDT
+1468 
-1477 LNKAKGEAELISSL
+1477 
-1491 VDDEDMMRVF
+1491 
-1501 LMDSGKG
+1501 
-1508 KIPTVQTEVR
+1508 
-1518 TEMSPA
+1518 
-1524 EVERAKFFINALGED
+1524 
-1539 VVRGIKTPEGERIGF
+1539 
-1554 YRQKYLDEHSDAI
+1554 
-1567 RNVYH
+1567 
-1572 ELLTKEYGATEEE
+1572 
-1585 AQRVLEN
+1585 
-1592 AKRYDLFRIVN
+1592 KR
-1603 DAYHYLEN
+1603 
-1611 GGVTVRTETD
+1611 
-1621 SAASS
+1621 
-1626 KAVRDA
+1626 
-1632 VDTKQYRTWLKDIF
+1632 
-1646 GGIEEKSGIRNER
+1646 
-1659 DPFDSRGNRRKWE
+1659 
-1672 TLHWENTLENVV
+1672 
-1684 QAMLEQPDVGKGTIF
+1684 
-1699 SATSIWGVSAKEYK
+1699 
-1713 TISDMKKDTAR
+1713 
-1724 LKTMSQQQYDTI
+1724 
-1736 RAGFEERLTAIAD
+1736 
-1749 SIRDVKADNE
+1749 
-1759 FIARDNAIS
+1759 
-1768 AIVEAVRTK
+1768 
-1777 KTGSSMLAYLKGY
+1777 
-1790 SNRATAQTVKDI
+1790 
-1802 ISLVRDIS
+1802 
-1810 DMPTQYFEA
+1810 
-1819 KPHRVVNFSEI
+1819 
-1830 KMVELPESASDT
+1830 
-1842 LKKQLERRKIPYE
+1842 
-1855 VYGKTDEDRATAV
+1855 YGKTYNWKETGYILRDGNRLDLSGRNEGASGGYRQVDHRDIFYEDSGDSGTSAMIDFMRRGNIRVIPESPGINLQLEPTESQYEKIADLVSSLGFKEKYFTVDFDDANGNTV
-1868 KKLNDVRFEL
+1868 HSLEYDGNVSYRKVISDIRSYFANGKSNASDLMKFHDSTRFEL

-1957 LNTALQAADYI
+1957 LNTVLQAADYI

-2047 ITVDSASDV
+2047 VTVDSASDV

-2188 GKPRNARNPQT
+2188 GKPRNARNPLT

-2205 SMQEIYSPKNPL
+2205 SMQEIYNPKNPL

-2243 LNRLAQ
+2243 LNRLAN

-2297 QSLTETAQRG
+2297 QSLMETAQRG

-2359 VLSAAFEGIVYG
+2359 VLSAAFEEIVYG

-2473 SLVENFFNDVSKKVK
+2473 SLVETFFNDVSKKVK
-2488 GDADMRIIG
+2488 GDADMRILG

-2502 DDYYFPILRDRSQRT
+2502 DDYYFPILRDRSQGT

-2586 KVGEMDADGKLIRET
+2586 KVGKMDADGKLIRET

-2612 HKGMLNYLSKLLADV
+2612 HKGMLIYLSKLLADV
-2627 QGVRTDMTGAMD
+2627 QGVRTDMTGPMAVM
-2639 VIDHALTKVYGL
+2639 DHALTKVYGL

-2684 KGFAMNATPEEIRA
+2684 KGFAMNATPAEIRA

-2763 GLSVDSDENC
+2763 GLAIDSDENC

-2898 MNSAMGMFPLIGDVY
+2898 MNSAMGMFPMIGDVY

-3004 SEDLRRAVK
+3004 SEDLQRAVK

-3182 LIIYAA
+3182 LILYAA

-3227 KLVERK
+3227 KLVERN

>member
-1 MAIVDLKKDYVAGN
+1 MAIADLKKDYVVGN
-15 KTNFG
+15 QRNFG
-20 GSLGK
+20 GVLGK
-25 STSKKEDS
+25 STPHTEDS

-53 FEGIGRLVSSTGAK
+53 FEGIGRLASSGVAK
-67 IAGDDRLA
+67 LAGDDRLA

-89 DMADRYSPGKVTQ
+89 DMAERYSPGKVTQ

-125 AGTVVFGAGIFGN
+125 AGSVIFGTGIFGN

-163 GEVLMEVISGATF
+163 GELLMEKISGATF

-186 TGNLTKNAVETTATQ
+186 TGSLTKNAVETTATQ

-207 LKAVASNAVLKN
+207 LKAVASNAVLKD

-269 AMMSGSSMVINR
+269 GLMSGSSMIINR

-332 SYNAQK
+332 NYNAQK

-369 ANIMKADAQTLE
+369 TNIMKADAQTLE

-386 ASYYTNEKVTT
+386 ASYYTKEKVTT
-397 RDLLA
+397 RDLLT

-437 RTTEGGNTS
+437 RTMEGGNATDGA
-446 ESTGETR
+446 GETR
-453 FSMTGDAAK
+453 FSMTGEASK
-462 QELKNQLDRNATAA
+462 QALKNQLDRNATAA

-486 EITQTSFDGGKSV
+486 EITQTAFDDSKRV
-499 QNVHIIDRMYLSIK
+499 QNVRVADNMYLSIK

-523 INDKSAKQDANGGV
+523 INDTSAKQNANGGV

-558 AVQYEAQ
+558 AAQYEAQ
-565 KAAQTDQE
+565 KAAQTAQE
-573 TQTGA
+573 TQTGT

-583 VKGENAAQGREGA
+583 AEGENAAQEQESA
-596 EKKAQEKPRQ
+596 EEKAKEKPRQ

-615 KKLNKMVKGFNTMA
+615 QKLNKMVKGFNTMA

-675 QNGTWTVFKDGSK
+675 QNGTWTVFKDGSQ

-707 HEFMHDMMHD
+707 HEFLHDIMNDKHI
-717 QYTNMKAVMDVTSG
+717 NMESVIQLTSDSLKDG
-731 MLEDGAFDN
+731 VFDKYIEDMRN
-740 YVQERRDEYF
+740 EYF
-750 DACAKA
+750 DANAKA

-776 SENAEKAFDLMMREE
+776 TKEAENKFNLIMREE
-791 ATANFGA
+791 AAAHFGA
-798 EFLYRRGF
+798 DMLYERDYATRLAKYDQNAFLR
-806 LTRVARSNQKLVLR
+806 T
-820 AFRAIG
+820 FRAIG
-826 RWIND
+826 RWIKD
-831 VRSRD
+831 VRAHDVGTASV
-836 METARALEGYFRTI
+836 MEEYLGHI
-850 EDAVR
+850 EDAVAF
-855 NSKGNSEIAS
+855 SKDRTERSS
-865 LLFGSKLDAQNAET
+865 LSLFSQTAET
-879 KSAAEG
+879 KSAAE
-885 SDTLY
+885 
-890 SLPAVSPVKP
+890 
-900 SSREWKT
+900 
-907 TIDTAEAK
+907 
-915 KRFPSLWD
+915 
-923 VTADESQTRNP
+923 ES
-934 TQIRSTVS
+934 
-942 TYRKIYDILKA
+942 
-953 EGFSGKILD
+953 E
-962 ASSGL
+962 
-967 GYGTRAGI
+967 
-975 DEYGFEVDDIE
+975 
-986 PYPDRSYSPKYTDY
+986 
-1000 SALEG
+1000 
-1005 KYDAIISNAVLNVLP
+1005 
-1020 QDQRDALVVKMG
+1020 
-1032 KLLADGGK
+1032 
-1040 LFVNVRGDDVNTLS
+1040 
-1054 SNPSNVKIGDMEW
+1054 
-1067 FVSSTGSYQKGF
+1067 
-1079 TRNELVA
+1079 
-1086 YLKDA
+1086 
-1091 LGNDF
+1091 
-1096 EVQGTSKFGKASA
+1096 
-1109 IVTKKESA
+1109 
-1117 TNKSKTGNNTR
+1117 TR
-1128 FELSQFG
+1128 FELKQFG

-1177 VGKIDKETAKNIL
+1177 VGKINKETAKNIL

-1208 IRHIFDRHGSAFS
+1208 IRHIFDHHGSAFS

-1233 NFDSVLRTIMKP
+1233 NFDSVLRTIMEP

-1257 ISLVFKKEI
+1257 ISLVFKKEVD
-1266 NGNVTAVTVVSEK
+1266 GNVTAVTVVSEK

-1325 IHQNSEN
+1325 IHQKNEN
-1332 VKGKSKIGENTR
+1332 VKGKSKNGENTR

-1350 SQTTPVKVQ
+1350 NQTTPVKVQ

-1369 LTEQNLLDTLNLGGF
+1369 LSEQKLLDTLDLDGF
-1384 PMPSIAVIKADQ
+1384 PMPSIAVVKADQ
-1396 GHSEYG
+1396 GHSNYG
-1402 DISVIFGK
+1402 DISVIFGRD
-1410 ETIDPQINSKNAIY
+1410 TIDPKMNRSNKLYGSDAYTPTGSSVEYKVNRDAAKQFSRELSALARGIADGEYASDVSHAIDNLGDASSQSLPALIDSISRRTGFQAAYLQSKGETVQPVYYKKEYSKYGIEAVKNFIDILGSDAKQICLDVLEGDNSAWESQLENVKKAILDKYNDDPKKRALLERTIVSRYGASQVYDLVGGTWAYLDDLERGQY
-1424 GGDAWTPTYPT
+1424 GGDSK
-1435 IEYKVAEKVADR
+1435 EVDR
-1447 IRNKYYDLARKFGYD
+1447 LA
-1462 DVRPLY
+1462 
-1468 KYANDLEDT
+1468 T
-1477 LNKAKGEAELISSL
+1477 
-1491 VDDEDMMRVF
+1491 
-1501 LMDSGKG
+1501 
-1508 KIPTVQTEVR
+1508 
-1518 TEMSPA
+1518 
-1524 EVERAKFFINALGED
+1524 
-1539 VVRGIKTPEGERIGF
+1539 
-1554 YRQKYLDEHSDAI
+1554 
-1567 RNVYH
+1567 
-1572 ELLTKEYGATEEE
+1572 
-1585 AQRVLEN
+1585 AQ
-1592 AKRYDLFRIVN
+1592 A
-1603 DAYHYLEN
+1603 
-1611 GGVTVRTETD
+1611 
-1621 SAASS
+1621 
-1626 KAVRDA
+1626 
-1632 VDTKQYRTWLKDIF
+1632 
-1646 GGIEEKSGIRNER
+1646 IEEKIDFDDFRKWLTEKADGILGKKGIRNNK
-1659 DPFDSRGNRRKWE
+1659 DPFTPSGNRRSFE
-1672 TLHWENTLENVV
+1672 QLHDDFTIDNIMRDMKKNQ
-1684 QAMLEQPDVGKGTIF
+1684 QARGQGTF
-1699 SATSIWGVSAKEYK
+1699 GATAESVAAVATPEYK
-1713 TISDMKKDTAR
+1713 SISDMKKDSAR
-1724 LKTMSQQQYDTI
+1724 LKTIDEQAYTKIKDDIGNQIVDIITDIKNANKIKTSND
-1736 RAGFEERLTAIAD
+1736 FFVSDAIGYLIVGGGQLRSAD
-1749 SIRDVKADNE
+1749 SIARYFANGGYTIDRNTANRILDVYRAV
-1759 FIARDNAIS
+1759 S
-1768 AIVEAVRTK
+1768 A
-1777 KTGSSMLAYLKGY
+1777 
-1790 SNRATAQTVKDI
+1790 
-1802 ISLVRDIS
+1802 
-1810 DMPTQYFEA
+1810 MPTGYFEA
-1819 KPHRVVNFSEI
+1819 KPQRVVNFSEI
-1830 KMVELPESASDT
+1830 RMVELPESASDT

-1878 NSGTGYSRGQ
+1878 DSGAGYSRGQ

-1898 GKVYSLSDAAIAID
+1898 GKVYSQTDAAIAID
-1912 NVTALVSGILSDENI
+1912 NVTALVSEILSDDKT
-1927 SFRAKIRGK
+1927 SLRAKIRGK
-1936 SRAEVMDFLFEQ
+1936 SRAEVIDFLFEQ
-1948 MNKEQGNGR
+1948 MNKEQGDGR
-1957 LNTALQAADYI
+1957 LKTALQAADYI

-1974 QEELDSVGR
+1974 QEELDSIGR
-1983 EEYARMMD
+1983 EEYARMVD
-1991 IITGVESYRRKFKFT
+1991 IINGVESYRKKVKFT

-2025 RAWSSEDGMMPSR
+2025 RAWSNKDGMMPSR
-2038 ILAELKDSG
+2038 ILAELKESG
-2047 ITVDSASDV
+2047 VAVDSTSDV

-2062 DLLGQYQN
+2062 DLISQYQN
-2070 AKQAIKQWN
+2070 AKQAVKQWN

-2106 AFETTGEKSAYRK
+2106 AFETTGEKSTYRK

-2125 ESISKMLEK
+2125 AYISKFLEDH
-2134 NRAKLTAA
+2134 RTKLNAA

-2173 SDERMRKVAESAAKI
+2173 SDDRMRKIAESAAKI
-2188 GKPRNARNPQT
+2188 GKPRNARNPLT

-2217 LAIYGEADEET
+2217 LAIYGEADEKT
-2228 GKFEHTYYSNEVGEA
+2228 GIFEHTYYSNEVGEA
-2243 LNRLAQ
+2243 LNRLTQ
-2249 IDTEVYRNGKKVQV
+2249 IDTGKKF
-2263 KYLTDE
+2263 LTDE
-2269 QIVDLDTVISGIT
+2269 QIVDLDTVVSGIT

-2314 ADERVKKGKR
+2314 ADERAKKGQRLKI
-2324 FGVIDKIKRWT
+2324 IDKFKRWT

-2359 VLSAAFEGIVYG
+2359 VLSAAFEEIVYG

-2376 TMFADLMNPFETFY
+2376 TMFANLMDPFETFY

-2400 ARDTVNFRGHEL
+2400 ARETVNFQGHEL

-2422 TMKREHAQLGLE
+2422 TMKREHARLGLE
-2434 TFGIVFDDKNG
+2434 TFGIVFDDKDG
-2445 NRVKTGSLKGYD
+2445 NRVKTGALKGYD
-2457 ANALY
+2457 AKTLY
-2462 KSFSETDKRFI
+2462 NSFNETDKRFI

-2488 GDADMRIIG
+2488 GDADMRILG

-2502 DDYYFPILRDRSQRT
+2502 DDYYFPIQRDRSQRQ
-2517 NSVGDT
+2517 NSFGDT

-2541 NTVRHADGR
+2541 NTVRHADGQ

-2612 HKGMLNYLSKLLADV
+2612 HKGMLIYLSKLMADV
-2627 QGVRTDMTGAMD
+2627 QGVRTDMTGPMAVME
-2639 VIDHALTKVYGL
+2639 HALTKVYGL

-2675 LYVDARHMA
+2675 LYIDARHMA
-2684 KGFAMNATPEEIRA
+2684 KGFAMNATPAEIRA

-2763 GLSVDSDENC
+2763 GLAIDSDENC

-2835 DRAKA
+2835 DRAKS

-2898 MNSAMGMFPLIGDVY
+2898 MGSAMGMFPLVGDVY

-2972 VRNLTNLTTGVIRRF
+2972 VRNLTNLTTGVIRRI

-3004 SEDLRRAVK
+3004 SEDLKKAVK
-3013 RGDDK
+3013 YGDDK

-3078 KSDADVQKLIESDA
+3078 KSDADVQKLIGSDA
-3092 YKAFDDE
+3092 YKAFDDD

-3106 SLYRSWRAYAEYQA
+3106 SLYRSWRSYAEYQA

-3147 SGLKAKED
+3147 SGLKAKEN
-3155 AETPKDGWRSTI
+3155 AETPKDGWHSTI

-3182 LIIYAA
+3182 LMLYAA
-3188 GYHSASDLSAFLR
+3188 GYHSTSDLSAFLR
-3201 VLNAKNLTKEQ
+3201 VLNARNLTKEQ
-3212 LALLAEIFKLDVKKG
+3212 LALFAEIFKLDVKNG

>member
-20 GSLGK
+20 GTLGK

-89 DMADRYSPGKVTQ
+89 DMADRYSPGKVTK

-125 AGTVVFGAGIFGN
+125 AGTVVFGTGILGN

-163 GEVLMEVISGATF
+163 GEMLMEVISGATF

-207 LKAVASNAVLKN
+207 LKAVASNAVLKD

-446 ESTGETR
+446 ESAGETR

-537 WDKTNVPAEEM
+537 WDNTNVPAEEM

-558 AVQYEAQ
+558 AVQYEAH
-565 KAAQTDQE
+565 KAVQTDQE

-583 VKGENAAQGREGA
+583 AEGESTAQERESA

-615 KKLNKMVKGFNTMA
+615 KKLNKMVKGFNAMA

-675 QNGTWTVFKDGSK
+675 QNGTWTVFKDGSQ

-740 YVQERRDEYF
+740 YVRERRDEYF

-776 SENAEKAFDLMMREE
+776 SEKAEKAFDLMMREE

-798 EFLYRRGF
+798 EFLYRSGF

-836 METARALEGYFRTI
+836 METAQALEGYFRTI

-865 LLFGSKLDAQNAET
+865 LLFGSKPDAQNAET
-879 KSAAEG
+879 KSAAE
-885 SDTLY
+885 
-890 SLPAVSPVKP
+890 
-900 SSREWKT
+900 
-907 TIDTAEAK
+907 
-915 KRFPSLWD
+915 
-923 VTADESQTRNP
+923 
-934 TQIRSTVS
+934 
-942 TYRKIYDILKA
+942 
-953 EGFSGKILD
+953 
-962 ASSGL
+962 
-967 GYGTRAGI
+967 
-975 DEYGFEVDDIE
+975 
-986 PYPDRSYSPKYTDY
+986 
-1000 SALEG
+1000 
-1005 KYDAIISNAVLNVLP
+1005 
-1020 QDQRDALVVKMG
+1020 
-1032 KLLADGGK
+1032 
-1040 LFVNVRGDDVNTLS
+1040 
-1054 SNPSNVKIGDMEW
+1054 
-1067 FVSSTGSYQKGF
+1067 
-1079 TRNELVA
+1079 
-1086 YLKDA
+1086 
-1091 LGNDF
+1091 
-1096 EVQGTSKFGKASA
+1096 
-1109 IVTKKESA
+1109 
-1117 TNKSKTGNNTR
+1117 KSETR
-1128 FELSQFG
+1128 FELAEG
-1135 QYTAEESS
+1135 ERERIEQYEK
-1143 SIQRDAKNEIAKSYD
+1143 RVDAWDKKTEGFSFVMCNTTSAIAD
-1158 DVKRFISDSTSEN
+1158 IDMGN
-1171 IQKRLF
+1171 
-1177 VGKIDKETAKNIL
+1177 GKIGEKQIRIDASKIKKIL
-1190 AQTDVYT
+1190 NTHPNMTIDTIKALPYALTDPVLVMQSRSVEGRIVVYGEVYDT
-1197 YGKSIVLTSDD
+1197 NGVPV
-1208 IRHIFDRHGSAFS
+1208 
-1221 EGQRGQI
+1221 QI
-1228 AITAD
+1228 AMELNPRARSGKTSYVDIIKVASAYSKSNTQNFINNSKILYTDKNKSRLSDWLNVNRLQLPLRSRSESALNEASTDRAAESATRWD
-1233 NFDSVLRTIMKP
+1233 NASVR
-1245 DTVKPEVDKSGA
+1245 
-1257 ISLVFKKEI
+1257 
-1266 NGNVTAVTVVSEK
+1266 N
-1279 KKALSLKSAW
+1279 
-1289 ITVQKEKQHISPPSD
+1289 QHISPPSD

-1325 IHQNSEN
+1325 IHQKSEN

-1344 FELKIG
+1344 FELPSKDSNGNTLSSKQRDYFKESKIRDDDG
-1350 SQTTPVKVQ
+1350 
-1359 ETKNL
+1359 
-1364 IAIHN
+1364 
-1369 LTEQNLLDTLNLGGF
+1369 NLLVVYHGTSENFTVFDRTKSRANMDIQGSFFSPWDIDAGG
-1384 PMPSIAVIKADQ
+1384 
-1396 GHSEYG
+1396 
-1402 DISVIFGK
+1402 
-1410 ETIDPQINSKNAIY
+1410 Y
-1424 GGDAWTPTYPT
+1424 GGNVGAYYLNIKNPASESMGYKALNKFQGQNNAGVKAR
-1435 IEYKVAEKVADR
+1435 EYLES
-1447 IRNKYYDLARKFGYD
+1447 LGYD
-1462 DVRPLY
+1462 
-1468 KYANDLEDT
+1468 
-1477 LNKAKGEAELISSL
+1477 G
-1491 VDDEDMMRVF
+1491 
-1501 LMDSGKG
+1501 
-1508 KIPTVQTEVR
+1508 
-1518 TEMSPA
+1518 
-1524 EVERAKFFINALGED
+1524 
-1539 VVRGIKTPEGERIGF
+1539 
-1554 YRQKYLDEHSDAI
+1554 
-1567 RNVYH
+1567 
-1572 ELLTKEYGATEEE
+1572 
-1585 AQRVLEN
+1585 
-1592 AKRYDLFRIVN
+1592 VN
-1603 DAYHYLEN
+1603 N
-1611 GGVTVRTETD
+1611 GGEEYIAFRSEQIKRIDNKNPTSD
-1621 SAASS
+1621 P
-1626 KAVRDA
+1626 
-1632 VDTKQYRTWLKDIF
+1632 DI
-1646 GGIEEKSGIRNER
+1646 
-1659 DPFDSRGNRRKWE
+1659 
-1672 TLHWENTLENVV
+1672 
-1684 QAMLEQPDVGKGTIF
+1684 
-1699 SATSIWGVSAKEYK
+1699 
-1713 TISDMKKDTAR
+1713 
-1724 LKTMSQQQYDTI
+1724 
-1736 RAGFEERLTAIAD
+1736 
-1749 SIRDVKADNE
+1749 
-1759 FIARDNAIS
+1759 
-1768 AIVEAVRTK
+1768 
-1777 KTGSSMLAYLKGY
+1777 
-1790 SNRATAQTVKDI
+1790 
-1802 ISLVRDIS
+1802 
-1810 DMPTQYFEA
+1810 
-1819 KPHRVVNFSEI
+1819 
-1830 KMVELPESASDT
+1830 
-1842 LKKQLERRKIPYE
+1842 
-1855 VYGKTDEDRATAV
+1855 
-1868 KKLNDVRFEL
+1868 RFEL

-2038 ILAELKDSG
+2038 ILTELKDSG
-2047 ITVDSASDV
+2047 VTVDSASDV

-2101 HEILK
+2101 REILK

-2134 NRAKLTAA
+2134 NRAKLDAS
-2142 RKRAMSESRLYRNAI
+2142 RKRSRSEYQLYRAGI
-2157 KLDEQLK
+2157 DLEQRLK
-2164 RDRRSSQLL
+2164 RDKRSNKLFQ
-2173 SDERMRKVAESAAKI
+2173 DAGVREIANAAVKLA
-2188 GKPRNARNPQT
+2188 KPRNVRNP
-2199 VRDWAK
+2199 VAVLSFAK
-2205 SMQEIYSPKNPL
+2205 AMQDIYSPKNPL
-2217 LAIYGEADEET
+2217 LAIYGEADKKT
-2228 GKFEHTYYSNEVGEA
+2228 GEYENTYYNPEVGDA
-2243 LNRLAQ
+2243 LNRLTQ
-2249 IDTEVYRNGKKVQV
+2249 IDTEVYRRGKKVKN
-2263 KYLTDE
+2263 KYLTDA
-2269 QIVDLDTVISGIT
+2269 QVIDLQTVVSGID
-2282 RLYRDYDTVYFQGKR
+2282 RLYREYDTVYYQGKR
-2297 QSLTETAQRG
+2297 VGLTETAQQG
-2307 VDNMQWI
+2307 VDNLLWI
-2314 ADERVKKGKR
+2314 EENRNKKGKKWYAPLKN
-2324 FGVIDKIKRWT
+2324 FIGG
-2335 DAYLYEIASPMA
+2335 YLRETVSPLVVVRNLEM
-2347 VIHDME
+2347 
-2353 RHDPNG
+2353 HDPNG
-2359 VLSAAFEGIVYG
+2359 VLSKYYEEVVRGDLNTRTMTANLMDTFEK
-2371 QISAQ
+2371 
-2376 TMFADLMNPFETFY
+2376 FY
-2390 KENKGYKKAL
+2390 KENKGYQKAL
-2400 ARDTVNFRGHEL
+2400 ARDTVKFMGFEMS
-2412 TKAQAISLYC
+2412 KAQAITLYC
-2422 TMKREHAQLGLE
+2422 TMKSEHARLGFE
-2434 TFGIVFDDKNG
+2434 TFGFTYEDKNG
-2445 NRVKTGSLKGYD
+2445 NLVETGAIKNYD
-2457 ANALY
+2457 IKILYNA
-2462 KSFSETDKRFI
+2462 FNETDKRFI
-2473 SLVENFFNDVSKKVK
+2473 SIVEQFFNETSRKIKTET
-2488 GDADMRIIG
+2488 DMRVIG

-2502 DDYYFPILRDRSQRT
+2502 EDYYFPILRDRKQRGS
-2517 NSVGDT
+2517 NVGDMRKAMMNT
-2523 RRGISDFLETV
+2523 LETV
-2534 LNLSFNQ
+2534 NNISANQ
-2541 NTVRHADGR
+2541 NRIEHADGR
-2550 IEISDVT
+2550 LDIYDVT
-2557 NTIMKHAQGLAIYA
+2557 AIIERHAVAMATYA
-2571 NLYEQIQTFD
+2571 NLYEPIQSFE
-2581 RILNK
+2581 RVLNAR
-2586 KVGEMDADGKLIRET
+2586 VGQRDANGKLIRQTET
-2601 TKSLGEMMEDN
+2601 TIGELME
-2612 HKGMLNYLSKLLADV
+2612 KLYPGFRDSFTKLFGDI
-2627 QGVRTDMTGAMD
+2627 QGVKASREGVWDTVGKGIEKAQ
-2639 VIDHALTKVYGL
+2639 GL
-2651 YAQAAVSG
+2651 YASAVVSG
-2659 NIKTAILPLAS
+2659 NIKTAMLPPMSMFAAGSLIDMKYLSRSLTMNNTKETRKAS
-2670 YFATG
+2670 YA
-2675 LYVDARHMA
+2675 
-2684 KGFAMNATPEEIRA
+2684 E
-2698 NMEQMDKYSSVTKG
+2698 MEKYSSVIKG
-2712 RYYDRGAIKSQTVQ
+2712 RYYDRGAIKARTVQ
-2726 DEVRGLISVT
+2726 DSVRGVISVT
-2736 GKGIEATERFML
+2736 GKGIEITEKFMINKL
-2748 SKVWNACKSQ
+2748 WSACKLQ
-2758 TAEQL
+2758 TSEQL
-2763 GLSVDSDENC
+2763 GLAFDSDENC

-2778 LFDKVVIETQSQYVA
+2778 LFDKVVTETQSQYVP
-2793 SMKSAMGRS
+2793 SMKSSLARH
-2802 KNQLV
+2802 NNVIV
-2807 RGLTMFK
+2807 RGFTQFK
-2814 SDGAAMFS
+2814 SDGQAMLGS
-2822 SSFDAIRRFMDLR
+2822 LYDNVRGYFDLKERE
-2835 DRAKA
+2835 KA
-2840 GQDVGKELA
+2840 GQNVDAELKA
-2849 VAKKRAGRAVA
+2849 AKKRAARSIPSIAA
-2860 SVASVCVAV
+2860 VCVGV

-2874 AMRYAFNNDD
+2874 GMRYLFNNDD
-2884 EEEETPAKNIAMNT
+2884 EDDETPVKNIAMNT
-2898 MNSAMGMFPLIGDVY
+2898 LNSAMGMFPLIGDVY

-2925 TLDALNDGINGVRGM
+2925 TLDALNDGVNGIKAM
-2940 VSLFGDKNATQAD
+2940 TSLIGNDNATQAD

-2972 VRNLTNLTTGVIRRF
+2972 VRNLTNLTTGVIRRI

-3004 SEDLRRAVK
+3004 SEDLQRAVK

-3052 DKKVMPGGIPDDLTR
+3052 DKKVMPSGIPDDLTR

-3078 KSDADVQKLIESDA
+3078 KSDADVQKLIESDS
-3092 YKAFDDE
+3092 YKAFDDG

-3106 SLYRSWRAYAEYQA
+3106 SLYRSWRVYAEYQA

-3182 LIIYAA
+3182 LILYAA

>member
-1 MAIVDLKKDYVAGN
+1 MAISDYKFEYSSSGKKNAPMDGI
-15 KTNFG
+15 
-20 GSLGK
+20 S
-25 STSKKEDS
+25 SKKTSRSNS
-33 SFLGNLAYIGGNTAA
+33 SAGGNLTYIGGNTAA
-48 GFGGV
+48 GLGGV
-53 FEGIGRLVSSTGAK
+53 FEGIGRLASSTVAK
-67 IAGDDRLA
+67 LAGDDRLA

-89 DMADRYSPGKVTQ
+89 DMAEKYSPGKVTQ

-125 AGTVVFGAGIFGN
+125 VGTVIFGAGIFGN

-163 GEVLMEVISGATF
+163 GELLMEKISGATF

-186 TGNLTKNAVETTATQ
+186 TGSLTKNAVETTATQ

-207 LKAVASNAVLKN
+207 LKAVASNAVLKD

-269 AMMSGSSMVINR
+269 GLMSGSSMIINR

-332 SYNAQK
+332 NYNAQK

-369 ANIMKADAQTLE
+369 TNIMKADAQTLE
-381 KYAQL
+381 QYASL
-386 ASYYTNEKVTT
+386 ASYYTKEKVTAK
-397 RDLLA
+397 DLLA
-402 NRDNITTQMAIRDW
+402 NRDNIAMQMAIRDW

-437 RTTEGGNTS
+437 STMEGGNAT

-453 FSMTGDAAK
+453 FSMTGEAAK
-462 QELKNQLDRNATAA
+462 QALKNQLDRNATAA

-486 EITQTSFDGGKSV
+486 EITQTAFDDSKRV
-499 QNVHIIDRMYLSIK
+499 QNVRVADNMYLSIK

-523 INDKSAKQDANGGV
+523 INDTSAKQDANGGV

-548 RQYFEQAKEG
+548 RQYYEQAKES
-558 AVQYEAQ
+558 ATQYEAQ
-565 KAAQTDQE
+565 KAAQTAQE
-573 TQTGA
+573 TQAGT

-583 VKGENAAQGREGA
+583 AEGENAAQEQESTE
-596 EKKAQEKPRQ
+596 EKAKEKPRQ

-615 KKLNKMVKGFNTMA
+615 QKLNKMVKGFNTMA

-636 SRMVKSAEANGVD
+636 SRMVKSAEANGVN

-675 QNGTWTVFKDGSK
+675 QNGTWTVFKDGSQ

-731 MLEDGAFDN
+731 MLEKGAFDN
-740 YVQERRDEYF
+740 YVRERRDEYF

-776 SENAEKAFDLMMREE
+776 SEKAEKAFDLMMREE

-806 LTRVARSNQKLVLR
+806 LTRIARSNQKLVLR
-820 AFRAIG
+820 TFRAIG

-836 METARALEGYFRTI
+836 METARSLEGYLRTI

-865 LLFGSKLDAQNAET
+865 LLFGSNPAAQNAET
-879 KSAAEG
+879 KSA
-885 SDTLY
+885 
-890 SLPAVSPVKP
+890 
-900 SSREWKT
+900 
-907 TIDTAEAK
+907 
-915 KRFPSLWD
+915 
-923 VTADESQTRNP
+923 
-934 TQIRSTVS
+934 
-942 TYRKIYDILKA
+942 
-953 EGFSGKILD
+953 GK
-962 ASSGL
+962 G
-967 GYGTRAGI
+967 
-975 DEYGFEVDDIE
+975 
-986 PYPDRSYSPKYTDY
+986 
-1000 SALEG
+1000 
-1005 KYDAIISNAVLNVLP
+1005 
-1020 QDQRDALVVKMG
+1020 
-1032 KLLADGGK
+1032 
-1040 LFVNVRGDDVNTLS
+1040 
-1054 SNPSNVKIGDMEW
+1054 
-1067 FVSSTGSYQKGF
+1067 
-1079 TRNELVA
+1079 
-1086 YLKDA
+1086 
-1091 LGNDF
+1091 
-1096 EVQGTSKFGKASA
+1096 
-1109 IVTKKESA
+1109 
-1117 TNKSKTGNNTR
+1117 
-1128 FELSQFG
+1128 
-1135 QYTAEESS
+1135 EE
-1143 SIQRDAKNEIAKSYD
+1143 
-1158 DVKRFISDSTSEN
+1158 
-1171 IQKRLF
+1171 
-1177 VGKIDKETAKNIL
+1177 
-1190 AQTDVYT
+1190 
-1197 YGKSIVLTSDD
+1197 
-1208 IRHIFDRHGSAFS
+1208 
-1221 EGQRGQI
+1221 
-1228 AITAD
+1228 
-1233 NFDSVLRTIMKP
+1233 
-1245 DTVKPEVDKSGA
+1245 
-1257 ISLVFKKEI
+1257 
-1266 NGNVTAVTVVSEK
+1266 
-1279 KKALSLKSAW
+1279 
-1289 ITVQKEKQHISPPSD
+1289 
-1304 VQAPNPTS
+1304 
-1312 KTVGSMNA
+1312 
-1320 VSDNS
+1320 
-1325 IHQNSEN
+1325 
-1332 VKGKSKIGENTR
+1332 TR

-1369 LTEQNLLDTLNLGGF
+1369 LSEQKLLDTLDLGGF
-1384 PMPSIAVIKADQ
+1384 PMPSIAVVKADQ
-1396 GHSEYG
+1396 GHSNYG
-1402 DISVIFGK
+1402 DISVIFGRD
-1410 ETIDPQINSKNAIY
+1410 TIDPKMNRSNKLYGSDAYTPTGSSVEYKVNRDAAKQFSRELSALARGIADGEYASDVSHTIDNLGDASSKSFSDLIDSMSRRTGFQAAYLQSKGETVQPVYYKKEYSKYGIEAVKNFIDILGSDAKQICLDVLEGDNSAWKSQLENVKKAILDKYNNDPKKRALLERTIVSRYGASQVYDLVGGTWAYLDDLERGQY
-1424 GGDAWTPTYPT
+1424 GGDSK
-1435 IEYKVAEKVADR
+1435 EVDR
-1447 IRNKYYDLARKFGYD
+1447 LA
-1462 DVRPLY
+1462 
-1468 KYANDLEDT
+1468 T
-1477 LNKAKGEAELISSL
+1477 
-1491 VDDEDMMRVF
+1491 
-1501 LMDSGKG
+1501 
-1508 KIPTVQTEVR
+1508 
-1518 TEMSPA
+1518 
-1524 EVERAKFFINALGED
+1524 
-1539 VVRGIKTPEGERIGF
+1539 
-1554 YRQKYLDEHSDAI
+1554 
-1567 RNVYH
+1567 
-1572 ELLTKEYGATEEE
+1572 
-1585 AQRVLEN
+1585 AQ
-1592 AKRYDLFRIVN
+1592 A
-1603 DAYHYLEN
+1603 
-1611 GGVTVRTETD
+1611 
-1621 SAASS
+1621 
-1626 KAVRDA
+1626 
-1632 VDTKQYRTWLKDIF
+1632 
-1646 GGIEEKSGIRNER
+1646 IEEKIDFDDFRKWLTEKADGILGKKGIRNNK
-1659 DPFDSRGNRRKWE
+1659 DPYTPSGNRRSFE
-1672 TLHWENTLENVV
+1672 QLHDDFTIDNIMRDMKKNQ
-1684 QAMLEQPDVGKGTIF
+1684 QARGQGTF
-1699 SATSIWGVSAKEYK
+1699 GATAESVAAVATPEYK
-1713 TISDMKKDTAR
+1713 SISDMKKDSAR
-1724 LKTMSQQQYDTI
+1724 LKTIDEQAYTKIKDDIGNQIVDIITDIKNANKIKTSND
-1736 RAGFEERLTAIAD
+1736 FFVSDAIGSLIVGGGQLRSAD
-1749 SIRDVKADNE
+1749 SIVRYFANGGYTIDRNTANRILDVYRAV
-1759 FIARDNAIS
+1759 S
-1768 AIVEAVRTK
+1768 A
-1777 KTGSSMLAYLKGY
+1777 
-1790 SNRATAQTVKDI
+1790 
-1802 ISLVRDIS
+1802 
-1810 DMPTQYFEA
+1810 MPTGYFEA
-1819 KPHRVVNFSEI
+1819 KPQRVVNFSEI

-1855 VYGKTDEDRATAV
+1855 IYGKTDEDRATAV

-1878 NSGTGYSRGQ
+1878 DSGAGYSRGQ

-1898 GKVYSLSDAAIAID
+1898 GKVYSQTDAAIAID
-1912 NVTALVSGILSDENI
+1912 NVTALVSEILSDDKA
-1927 SFRAKIRGK
+1927 SLRAKIRGK
-1936 SRAEVMDFLFEQ
+1936 SRAEVIDFLFEQ
-1948 MNKEQGNGR
+1948 MNKEQGDGR
-1957 LNTALQAADYI
+1957 LKTALQAADYI

-1974 QEELDSVGR
+1974 QEELDSIGR
-1983 EEYARMMD
+1983 EEYARMVD
-1991 IITGVESYRRKFKFT
+1991 IINGVESYRKKVKFT

-2038 ILAELKDSG
+2038 ILAELKESG
-2047 ITVDSASDV
+2047 VAVDSTSDV

-2062 DLLGQYQN
+2062 DLISQYQN
-2070 AKQAIKQWN
+2070 AKQAVKQWN

-2106 AFETTGEKSAYRK
+2106 AFETTGEKSTYRK

-2125 ESISKMLEK
+2125 AYISKFLEDH
-2134 NRAKLTAA
+2134 RTKLNAA

-2173 SDERMRKVAESAAKI
+2173 SDDRMRKVAESAAKI
-2188 GKPRNARNPQT
+2188 GKPRNARNPLT

-2217 LAIYGEADEET
+2217 LAIYGDANEET
-2228 GKFEHTYYSNEVGEA
+2228 GIFEHTYYSNEVGEA
-2243 LNRLAQ
+2243 LNRLTQ
-2249 IDTEVYRNGKKVQV
+2249 IDTGKKF
-2263 KYLTDE
+2263 LTDE
-2269 QIVDLDTVISGIT
+2269 QIVDLDTVVSGIT

-2314 ADERVKKGKR
+2314 ANERAKKGKR
-2324 FGVIDKIKRWT
+2324 LGIVDKIRRWT

-2359 VLSAAFEGIVYG
+2359 VLSAAFEEVVYG
-2371 QISAQ
+2371 QIGAQ
-2376 TMFADLMNPFETFY
+2376 TMFANLMDPFETFY

-2400 ARDTVNFRGHEL
+2400 ARETVNFQGHEL

-2422 TMKREHAQLGLE
+2422 TMKREHARLGLE
-2434 TFGIVFDDKNG
+2434 TFGIVFDDKDG
-2445 NRVKTGSLKGYD
+2445 NRVKTGALKGYD
-2457 ANALY
+2457 AKTLY
-2462 KSFSETDKRFI
+2462 NSFNETDKRFI

-2488 GDADMRIIG
+2488 GDADMRILG

-2502 DDYYFPILRDRSQRT
+2502 DDYYFPIQRDRSQRT

-2550 IEISDVT
+2550 IDISDVT

-2612 HKGMLNYLSKLLADV
+2612 HKGMLIYLSKLMADV
-2627 QGVRTDMTGAMD
+2627 QGVRTDMTGPMAVM
-2639 VIDHALTKVYGL
+2639 DHALTKVYGL
-2651 YAQAAVSG
+2651 YAQAAISG

-2684 KGFAMNATPEEIRA
+2684 KGFAMNASPAEIRT

-2736 GKGIEATERFML
+2736 GNGIEATERFML

-2763 GLSVDSDENC
+2763 GLAIDSDENC

-2835 DRAKA
+2835 DRAKS

-2874 AMRYAFNNDD
+2874 VMRYAFNNDD

-3004 SEDLRRAVK
+3004 SEDLQRAVK

-3024 KVMFRRKKTGAYNQ
+3024 KVMFRRKKTGSYNQ

-3052 DKKVMPGGIPDDLTR
+3052 DKKVMPGGIPDGLTR

-3106 SLYRSWRAYAEYQA
+3106 SLYRSWRSYAEYQA

-3147 SGLKAKED
+3147 SGLKAKEN

-3182 LIIYAA
+3182 LMLYAA
-3188 GYHSASDLSAFLR
+3188 GYHSTSDLSAFLR
-3201 VLNAKNLTKEQ
+3201 VLNARNLTKEQ
-3212 LALLAEIFKLDVKKG
+3212 LALFAEIFKLDVKNG

>member
-1 MAIVDLKKDYVAGN
+1 MAISDYKFEYSSSGKKNAPMDGI
-15 KTNFG
+15 
-20 GSLGK
+20 S
-25 STSKKEDS
+25 SKKTSRSNS
-33 SFLGNLAYIGGNTAA
+33 SAGGNLAYIGGNTAA
-48 GFGGV
+48 GLGGV
-53 FEGIGRLVSSTGAK
+53 FEGIGRLASSTVAK
-67 IAGDDRLA
+67 LAGDDRLA

-89 DMADRYSPGKVTQ
+89 DMAEKYSPGKVTQ

-125 AGTVVFGAGIFGN
+125 AGTVIFGAGIFGN

-163 GEVLMEVISGATF
+163 GELLMEKISGATF

-186 TGNLTKNAVETTATQ
+186 TGSLTKNAVETTATQ

-207 LKAVASNAVLKN
+207 LKAVASNAVLKD

-269 AMMSGSSMVINR
+269 GLMSGSSMIINR

-332 SYNAQK
+332 NYNAQK

-369 ANIMKADAQTLE
+369 TNIMKADAQTLE
-381 KYAQL
+381 QYASL
-386 ASYYTNEKVTT
+386 ASYYTKEKVTAK
-397 RDLLA
+397 DLLA
-402 NRDNITTQMAIRDW
+402 NRDNIAMQMAIRDW

-437 RTTEGGNTS
+437 GTMEGGNATDGA
-446 ESTGETR
+446 GETR
-453 FSMTGDAAK
+453 FSMTGEAAK
-462 QELKNQLDRNATAA
+462 QALKNQLDRNAAAA
-476 QEAQQTAQAT
+476 QQAQQTAQAT
-486 EITQTSFDGGKSV
+486 EITQTAFDDSKRV
-499 QNVHIIDRMYLSIK
+499 QNVRVSDNMYLSIK

-523 INDKSAKQDANGGV
+523 INDKSTKKDANGGV

-548 RQYFEQAKEG
+548 RQYYEQAKEG

-565 KAAQTDQE
+565 KAAQTAQE
-573 TQTGA
+573 AKTGT
-578 DGKTT
+578 DRKTT
-583 VKGENAAQGREGA
+583 AEGENAAQGQESSE
-596 EKKAQEKPRQ
+596 EKAKEKPRQ

-615 KKLNKMVKGFNTMA
+615 QKLNKMIKGFNTMA

-675 QNGTWTVFKDGSK
+675 QNGTWTVFKDGSQ

-731 MLEDGAFDN
+731 MLEKGAFDN
-740 YVQERRDEYF
+740 YVRERRDEYF

-761 ILTKNEDGTVTRSFA
+761 ILTKNEDGTVSRSFA
-776 SENAEKAFDLMMREE
+776 SEKAEKTFDLMMREE

-806 LTRVARSNQKLVLR
+806 LMRIARSNQKLVLR
-820 AFRAIG
+820 TFRAIG

-836 METARALEGYFRTI
+836 METARSLEGYLRTI

-865 LLFGSKLDAQNAET
+865 LLFGSNPAAQNAKT
-879 KSAAEG
+879 KSAAE
-885 SDTLY
+885 
-890 SLPAVSPVKP
+890 
-900 SSREWKT
+900 
-907 TIDTAEAK
+907 
-915 KRFPSLWD
+915 
-923 VTADESQTRNP
+923 ES
-934 TQIRSTVS
+934 
-942 TYRKIYDILKA
+942 
-953 EGFSGKILD
+953 E
-962 ASSGL
+962 
-967 GYGTRAGI
+967 
-975 DEYGFEVDDIE
+975 
-986 PYPDRSYSPKYTDY
+986 
-1000 SALEG
+1000 
-1005 KYDAIISNAVLNVLP
+1005 
-1020 QDQRDALVVKMG
+1020 
-1032 KLLADGGK
+1032 
-1040 LFVNVRGDDVNTLS
+1040 
-1054 SNPSNVKIGDMEW
+1054 
-1067 FVSSTGSYQKGF
+1067 
-1079 TRNELVA
+1079 
-1086 YLKDA
+1086 
-1091 LGNDF
+1091 
-1096 EVQGTSKFGKASA
+1096 
-1109 IVTKKESA
+1109 
-1117 TNKSKTGNNTR
+1117 TR
-1128 FELSQFG
+1128 FELNQFG

-1177 VGKIDKETAKNIL
+1177 VGKINKETAKNIL

-1208 IRHIFDRHGSAFS
+1208 IRHIFDHHGSAFS

-1233 NFDSVLRTIMKP
+1233 NFDSVLRTIMEP

-1257 ISLVFKKEI
+1257 ISLVFKKEVD
-1266 NGNVTAVTVVSEK
+1266 GNVTAVTVVSEK

-1320 VSDNS
+1320 VSNNS
-1325 IHQNSEN
+1325 IHQKAEN
-1332 VKGKSKIGENTR
+1332 VKRKSEIGENTR
-1344 FELKIG
+1344 FELPNKDSNGNKLSSKQRDYFKDSKIRDDDG
-1350 SQTTPVKVQ
+1350 
-1359 ETKNL
+1359 
-1364 IAIHN
+1364 
-1369 LTEQNLLDTLNLGGF
+1369 NLLVVYHGTSENFTVFDRTKSRAN
-1384 PMPSIAVIKADQ
+1384 MDIQ
-1396 GHSEYG
+1396 GSFFSPWDVDASG
-1402 DISVIFGK
+1402 
-1410 ETIDPQINSKNAIY
+1410 Y
-1424 GGDAWTPTYPT
+1424 GGNVGAYYLNIKNPASESMGYKALNKFQGQNNAGVKAR
-1435 IEYKVAEKVADR
+1435 EYLES
-1447 IRNKYYDLARKFGYD
+1447 LGYD
-1462 DVRPLY
+1462 
-1468 KYANDLEDT
+1468 
-1477 LNKAKGEAELISSL
+1477 G
-1491 VDDEDMMRVF
+1491 
-1501 LMDSGKG
+1501 
-1508 KIPTVQTEVR
+1508 
-1518 TEMSPA
+1518 
-1524 EVERAKFFINALGED
+1524 
-1539 VVRGIKTPEGERIGF
+1539 
-1554 YRQKYLDEHSDAI
+1554 
-1567 RNVYH
+1567 
-1572 ELLTKEYGATEEE
+1572 
-1585 AQRVLEN
+1585 
-1592 AKRYDLFRIVN
+1592 VN
-1603 DAYHYLEN
+1603 N
-1611 GGVTVRTETD
+1611 GG
-1621 SAASS
+1621 
-1626 KAVRDA
+1626 
-1632 VDTKQYRTWLKDIF
+1632 
-1646 GGIEEKSGIRNER
+1646 EEYIAFRSEQIKRIDNKNPTS
-1659 DPFDSRGNRRKWE
+1659 DP
-1672 TLHWENTLENVV
+1672 
-1684 QAMLEQPDVGKGTIF
+1684 
-1699 SATSIWGVSAKEYK
+1699 
-1713 TISDMKKDTAR
+1713 
-1724 LKTMSQQQYDTI
+1724 
-1736 RAGFEERLTAIAD
+1736 
-1749 SIRDVKADNE
+1749 
-1759 FIARDNAIS
+1759 
-1768 AIVEAVRTK
+1768 
-1777 KTGSSMLAYLKGY
+1777 
-1790 SNRATAQTVKDI
+1790 
-1802 ISLVRDIS
+1802 
-1810 DMPTQYFEA
+1810 
-1819 KPHRVVNFSEI
+1819 
-1830 KMVELPESASDT
+1830 
-1842 LKKQLERRKIPYE
+1842 
-1855 VYGKTDEDRATAV
+1855 
-1868 KKLNDVRFEL
+1868 DVRFEL
-1878 NSGTGYSRGQ
+1878 PSKKTDAEYLELAKDPVKNKERLTAMVREAAEKAGYLDDSSWRMQHMAPNSKEDISIAKLKGSGLVPDDFWQHPEWYTNTSEERESYYKVKQAIESMERIVAMGKPAHAYMVVYRAVDKTVNTKETGFRNGDWVTPSREYAVNEGLMNPNGYRIIADRVDINDLYWDGNSIAELGYDDGKNYAYADTANYRKLLDPVTYDYDGAIIPLSKRFKRRNYNVRFELDSGTGYSRGQ

-1927 SFRAKIRGK
+1927 SFCAKIRGK
-1936 SRAEVMDFLFEQ
+1936 SRMEVIDFLFEQ
-1948 MNKEQGNGR
+1948 MNKEQGDGR
-1957 LNTALQAADYI
+1957 LKTALQAADYI

-1974 QEELDSVGR
+1974 QEELDSIGR
-1983 EEYARMMD
+1983 EEYARMVD
-1991 IITGVESYRRKFKFT
+1991 IINGVESYRKKVKFT

-2038 ILAELKDSG
+2038 ILVELKESG
-2047 ITVDSASDV
+2047 VAVDSTSDV

-2062 DLLGQYQN
+2062 DLISQYQN
-2070 AKQAIKQWN
+2070 AKQAVKQWN

-2106 AFETTGEKSAYRK
+2106 AFETTGEKSTYRK

-2125 ESISKMLEK
+2125 AYISKFLEDH
-2134 NRAKLTAA
+2134 RTKLNAA

-2173 SDERMRKVAESAAKI
+2173 SDDRMRKVAESAAKI
-2188 GKPRNARNPQT
+2188 GKPRNARNPLT

-2297 QSLTETAQRG
+2297 QNLTETAQRG

-2314 ADERVKKGKR
+2314 ADERAKKGQRLKI
-2324 FGVIDKIKRWT
+2324 IDKFKRWT

-2359 VLSAAFEGIVYG
+2359 VLSAAFEEVVYG
-2371 QISAQ
+2371 QIGAQ
-2376 TMFADLMNPFETFY
+2376 TMFANLMDPFETFY

-2400 ARDTVNFRGHEL
+2400 ARETVNFQGHEL

-2422 TMKREHAQLGLE
+2422 TMKREHARLGLE
-2434 TFGIVFDDKNG
+2434 TFGIVFDDKDG
-2445 NRVKTGSLKGYD
+2445 NRVKTGALKGYD
-2457 ANALY
+2457 AKTLY
-2462 KSFSETDKRFI
+2462 NSFNETDKRFI

-2488 GDADMRIIG
+2488 GDADMRILG

-2502 DDYYFPILRDRSQRT
+2502 DDYYFPIQRDRSQRK

-2612 HKGMLNYLSKLLADV
+2612 HKGMLIYLSKLMADV
-2627 QGVRTDMTGAMD
+2627 QGVRTDMTGPMAVM
-2639 VIDHALTKVYGL
+2639 DHALTKVYGL
-2651 YAQAAVSG
+2651 YAQAAISG

-2684 KGFAMNATPEEIRA
+2684 KGFAMNASPAEIRT

-2763 GLSVDSDENC
+2763 GLAIDSDENC

-2898 MNSAMGMFPLIGDVY
+2898 MGSAMGMFPLVGDVY

-2972 VRNLTNLTTGVIRRF
+2972 VRNLTNLTTGVIRRI

-3004 SEDLRRAVK
+3004 SEDLQRAVK

-3024 KVMFRRKKTGAYNQ
+3024 KVMFRRKKTGSYNQ

-3052 DKKVMPGGIPDDLTR
+3052 DKKVMPGGIPDGLTR

-3099 QKASAIS
+3099 QKASAIN

-3147 SGLKAKED
+3147 SGLKAKEN

-3182 LIIYAA
+3182 LMLYAA
-3188 GYHSASDLSAFLR
+3188 GYHSTSDLSAFLR
-3201 VLNAKNLTKEQ
+3201 VLNARNLTKEQ
-3212 LALLAEIFKLDVKKG
+3212 LALFAAIFKLDVKNG

>member
-1 MAIVDLKKDYVAGN
+1 MAINDMSLEYAVATKPKFNEGAN
-15 KTNFG
+15 GLSIKQPKAT
-20 GSLGK
+20 LG
-25 STSKKEDS
+25 
-33 SFLGNLAYIGGNTAA
+33 GNLAYIGGNTAA
-48 GFGGV
+48 GLGGV
-53 FEGIGRLVSSTGAK
+53 FEGIGRLASSTVAK
-67 IAGDDRLA
+67 LAGDDRLA

-89 DMADRYSPGKVTQ
+89 DMAEKYSPGKVTQ

-125 AGTVVFGAGIFGN
+125 AGTVIFGAGVFGN

-163 GEVLMEVISGATF
+163 GELLMEKISGATF

-186 TGNLTKNAVETTATQ
+186 TGSLTKNAVETTATQ
-201 TAKKGF
+201 TTKKGF
-207 LKAVASNAVLKN
+207 LKAVASNAVLKD

-249 EASTTLGQAIYSGM
+249 EASTTLGQAVYSGM

-269 AMMSGSSMVINR
+269 GLMSGSSMIINR

-332 SYNAQK
+332 NYNAQK

-369 ANIMKADAQTLE
+369 TNIMKADAQTLE
-381 KYAQL
+381 QYASL
-386 ASYYTNEKVTT
+386 ASYYTKEKVTAK
-397 RDLLA
+397 DLLA
-402 NRDNITTQMAIRDW
+402 NRDNIAMQMAIRDW
-416 VNGVLTVDSD
+416 VNGVLTVDLD
-426 LVAEAEVRDFT
+426 HVAEAETQEFI
-437 RTTEGGNTS
+437 RTAEGGKATEGA
-446 ESTGETR
+446 GETR

-462 QELKNQLDRNATAA
+462 QALKNQLDRNATAA
-476 QEAQQTAQAT
+476 QKAQQTAQAT
-486 EITQTSFDGGKSV
+486 EITQTAFDDSKRV
-499 QNVHIIDRMYLSIK
+499 QNVRVADNMYLSIK

-523 INDKSAKQDANGGV
+523 INDKSAKKDANGGV

-548 RQYFEQAKEG
+548 RQYYEQAKEG
-558 AVQYEAQ
+558 AAQYEAQ
-565 KAAQTDQE
+565 KAAQTAQE
-573 TQTGA
+573 TQTGT

-583 VKGENAAQGREGA
+583 AEGENAAQEQESTE
-596 EKKAQEKPRQ
+596 EKTQGKPRQ

-615 KKLNKMVKGFNTMA
+615 QKLNKMVKGFNTMA

-636 SRMVKSAEANGVD
+636 SRMVKSAEANGVN

-675 QNGTWTVFKDGSK
+675 QNGTWTVFKDGSQ

-731 MLEDGAFDN
+731 MLEKGAFDN
-740 YVQERRDEYF
+740 YVRERRDEYF

-776 SENAEKAFDLMMREE
+776 SEKAEKAFDLMMREE

-806 LTRVARSNQKLVLR
+806 LTRIARSNQKLVLR
-820 AFRAIG
+820 TFRAIG

-836 METARALEGYFRTI
+836 METARSLEGYLRTI

-865 LLFGSKLDAQNAET
+865 LLFGSNPAANDDIANNAFEIGKTAETSEFRKKSSDFGDVRFSLQYSGDIAEGQRRYLDTHPQKITSAELKQAQNDVATMVADMIKHKDILPDDTSRGKTLIKNGSYDVSVENTTICVRTLAYNSFVDMVAEKIGRPLSKMESFLVSQKLYDIATDPQCLYCYVSLDRKSYNDALLTYIDQRDEAIRAYKNAGMPNVKRDSKSGLYADFLRGRKDTNNMWNRYSSFLKYAKDGTKILTKEDIATESKRAGLARDKGAFGEQMREMLAYAQNASWAKKQQAYVAYFDEILRMSPRVVNNLNKHYGLRFYSFSDYTPAFIVENMQQITDASIRGLKGLSYTKDTDYAKIFASTGMNINISVFAKKMADGTFAIDAKQSANVDEAISLRKQYPNVGIVVVATDVEGVKWALAQEWSDVVIPFHTVRTGADVAEFYNWSIFNEEQNDVVSDQNLWDAYVNSVAHTDSQKKKVSKMVYPSEHQNNQARYLEICKERGLTPRFSKFLDNANYMKLVNET
-879 KSAAEG
+879 RQSE
-885 SDTLY
+885 SQTVPL
-890 SLPAVSPVKP
+890 KP
-900 SSREWKT
+900 IFNVE
-907 TIDTAEAK
+907 EAK
-915 KRFPSLWD
+915 KSFQKFINKGGYYGGWYHEGVNVDAEASAVAED
-923 VTADESQTRNP
+923 V
-934 TQIRSTVS
+934 
-942 TYRKIYDILKA
+942 K
-953 EGFSGKILD
+953 SGKK
-962 ASSGL
+962 ANEVS
-967 GYGTRAGI
+967 YGRQ
-975 DEYGFEVDDIE
+975 D
-986 PYPDRSYSPKYTDY
+986 
-1000 SALEG
+1000 
-1005 KYDAIISNAVLNVLP
+1005 ISNA
-1020 QDQRDALVVKMG
+1020 M
-1032 KLLADGGK
+1032 
-1040 LFVNVRGDDVNTLS
+1040 
-1054 SNPSNVKIGDMEW
+1054 
-1067 FVSSTGSYQKGF
+1067 
-1079 TRNELVA
+1079 
-1086 YLKDA
+1086 
-1091 LGNDF
+1091 
-1096 EVQGTSKFGKASA
+1096 
-1109 IVTKKESA
+1109 
-1117 TNKSKTGNNTR
+1117 
-1128 FELSQFG
+1128 
-1135 QYTAEESS
+1135 
-1143 SIQRDAKNEIAKSYD
+1143 
-1158 DVKRFISDSTSEN
+1158 
-1171 IQKRLF
+1171 
-1177 VGKIDKETAKNIL
+1177 
-1190 AQTDVYT
+1190 
-1197 YGKSIVLTSDD
+1197 
-1208 IRHIFDRHGSAFS
+1208 
-1221 EGQRGQI
+1221 
-1228 AITAD
+1228 
-1233 NFDSVLRTIMKP
+1233 
-1245 DTVKPEVDKSGA
+1245 
-1257 ISLVFKKEI
+1257 
-1266 NGNVTAVTVVSEK
+1266 
-1279 KKALSLKSAW
+1279 
-1289 ITVQKEKQHISPPSD
+1289 
-1304 VQAPNPTS
+1304 
-1312 KTVGSMNA
+1312 
-1320 VSDNS
+1320 
-1325 IHQNSEN
+1325 
-1332 VKGKSKIGENTR
+1332 
-1344 FELKIG
+1344 
-1350 SQTTPVKVQ
+1350 
-1359 ETKNL
+1359 
-1364 IAIHN
+1364 
-1369 LTEQNLLDTLNLGGF
+1369 
-1384 PMPSIAVIKADQ
+1384 
-1396 GHSEYG
+1396 
-1402 DISVIFGK
+1402 
-1410 ETIDPQINSKNAIY
+1410 
-1424 GGDAWTPTYPT
+1424 
-1435 IEYKVAEKVADR
+1435 
-1447 IRNKYYDLARKFGYD
+1447 
-1462 DVRPLY
+1462 
-1468 KYANDLEDT
+1468 
-1477 LNKAKGEAELISSL
+1477 
-1491 VDDEDMMRVF
+1491 
-1501 LMDSGKG
+1501 
-1508 KIPTVQTEVR
+1508 
-1518 TEMSPA
+1518 
-1524 EVERAKFFINALGED
+1524 
-1539 VVRGIKTPEGERIGF
+1539 
-1554 YRQKYLDEHSDAI
+1554 
-1567 RNVYH
+1567 
-1572 ELLTKEYGATEEE
+1572 
-1585 AQRVLEN
+1585 N
-1592 AKRYDLFRIVN
+1592 AKR
-1603 DAYHYLEN
+1603 
-1611 GGVTVRTETD
+1611 T
-1621 SAASS
+1621 
-1626 KAVRDA
+1626 
-1632 VDTKQYRTWLKDIF
+1632 Q
-1646 GGIEEKSGIRNER
+1646 
-1659 DPFDSRGNRRKWE
+1659 NRR
-1672 TLHWENTLENVV
+1672 H
-1684 QAMLEQPDVGKGTIF
+1684 G
-1699 SATSIWGVSAKEYK
+1699 
-1713 TISDMKKDTAR
+1713 
-1724 LKTMSQQQYDTI
+1724 
-1736 RAGFEERLTAIAD
+1736 
-1749 SIRDVKADNE
+1749 
-1759 FIARDNAIS
+1759 
-1768 AIVEAVRTK
+1768 
-1777 KTGSSMLAYLKGY
+1777 
-1790 SNRATAQTVKDI
+1790 
-1802 ISLVRDIS
+1802 
-1810 DMPTQYFEA
+1810 
-1819 KPHRVVNFSEI
+1819 EI
-1830 KMVELPESASDT
+1830 
-1842 LKKQLERRKIPYE
+1842 
-1855 VYGKTDEDRATAV
+1855 
-1868 KKLNDVRFEL
+1868 RFEL
-1878 NSGTGYSRGQ
+1878 NSGAGYSRGQ

-1898 GKVYSLSDAAIAID
+1898 GKVYSQTDAAIAID
-1912 NVTALVSGILSDENI
+1912 NVTALVSEILSDDKA
-1927 SFRAKIRGK
+1927 SMRAKIRGK
-1936 SRAEVMDFLFEQ
+1936 SRMEVIDFLFEQ
-1948 MNKEQGNGR
+1948 MNKEQGDGR
-1957 LNTALQAADYI
+1957 LKTALQAADYI

-1974 QEELDSVGR
+1974 QEELDSIGR
-1983 EEYARMMD
+1983 DEYARMVD
-1991 IITGVESYRRKFKFT
+1991 IINGVESYRKKVKFT
-2006 ETEKAD
+2006 DTEKAD

-2038 ILAELKDSG
+2038 ILAELKESG
-2047 ITVDSASDV
+2047 VAVDSTSDV

-2062 DLLGQYQN
+2062 DLISQYQN
-2070 AKQAIKQWN
+2070 AKQAVKQWN

-2106 AFETTGEKSAYRK
+2106 AFETTGEKSTYRK

-2125 ESISKMLEK
+2125 AYISKFLEDH
-2134 NRAKLTAA
+2134 RTKLNAA

-2173 SDERMRKVAESAAKI
+2173 SDDRMRKVAESAAKI
-2188 GKPRNARNPQT
+2188 GKPRNARNPLT

-2217 LAIYGEADEET
+2217 LAIYGDANEET
-2228 GKFEHTYYSNEVGEA
+2228 GIFEHTYYSNEVGEA
-2243 LNRLAQ
+2243 LNRLTQ
-2249 IDTEVYRNGKKVQV
+2249 IDTGKKF
-2263 KYLTDE
+2263 LTDE
-2269 QIVDLDTVISGIT
+2269 QIVDLDTVVSGIT

-2314 ADERVKKGKR
+2314 ADERAKKGQRLK
-2324 FGVIDKIKRWT
+2324 VIDKFKRWT

-2359 VLSAAFEGIVYG
+2359 VLSAAFEEVVYG
-2371 QISAQ
+2371 QIGAQ
-2376 TMFADLMNPFETFY
+2376 TMFANLMDPFETFY

-2400 ARDTVNFRGHEL
+2400 ARETVNFQGHEL

-2422 TMKREHAQLGLE
+2422 TMKREHARLGLE
-2434 TFGIVFDDKNG
+2434 TFGIVFDDKDG
-2445 NRVKTGSLKGYD
+2445 NRVKTGALKGYD
-2457 ANALY
+2457 AKTLY
-2462 KSFSETDKRFI
+2462 NSFNETDKRFI

-2488 GDADMRIIG
+2488 GDADMRILG

-2502 DDYYFPILRDRSQRT
+2502 EDYYFPIQRDRSQRT

-2541 NTVRHADGR
+2541 NTVLHADGR

-2612 HKGMLNYLSKLLADV
+2612 HKGMLIYLSKLMADV
-2627 QGVRTDMTGAMD
+2627 QGVRTDMTGPMAVM
-2639 VIDHALTKVYGL
+2639 DHALTKVYGL
-2651 YAQAAVSG
+2651 YAQAAISG

-2684 KGFAMNATPEEIRA
+2684 KGFAMNASPAEIRA

-2763 GLSVDSDENC
+2763 GLAIDSDENC

-2835 DRAKA
+2835 DRAKS

-2898 MNSAMGMFPLIGDVY
+2898 MNSAMGMFPLVGDVY

-2972 VRNLTNLTTGVIRRF
+2972 VRNLTNLTTGVIRRI

-3004 SEDLRRAVK
+3004 SEDLQRAVK

-3024 KVMFRRKKTGAYNQ
+3024 KVMFRRKKTGSYNQ

-3052 DKKVMPGGIPDDLTR
+3052 DKKVMPGGIPDGLTR

-3147 SGLKAKED
+3147 SGLKAKEN

-3182 LIIYAA
+3182 LMLYAA
-3188 GYHSASDLSAFLR
+3188 GYHSTTDLSAFLR
-3201 VLNAKNLTKEQ
+3201 VLNARNLTKEQ
-3212 LALLAEIFKLDVKKG
+3212 LALFAAIFKLDAKNG

>member
-1 MAIVDLKKDYVAGN
+1 MARSDYVREYVIGNGEVSNAGRSGYIRKN
-15 KTNFG
+15 D
-20 GSLGK
+20 
-25 STSKKEDS
+25 DS

-48 GFGGV
+48 GLGGV
-53 FEGIGRLVSSTGAK
+53 FEGIGRLASSTVAK
-67 IAGDDRLA
+67 LAGDDRLA

-89 DMADRYSPGKVTQ
+89 DMAEKYSPGKVTQ

-125 AGTVVFGAGIFGN
+125 AGTVIFGAGVFGN

-163 GEVLMEVISGATF
+163 GELLMEKISGATF

-186 TGNLTKNAVETTATQ
+186 TGSLTKNAVETTATQ

-207 LKAVASNAVLKN
+207 LKAVASNAVLKD

-249 EASTTLGQAIYSGM
+249 EASTTLGQAVYSGM

-269 AMMSGSSMVINR
+269 GLMSGSSMIINR

-332 SYNAQK
+332 NYNAQK

-369 ANIMKADAQTLE
+369 TNIMKADAQTLE
-381 KYAQL
+381 QYASL
-386 ASYYTNEKVTT
+386 ASYYTKEKVTAK
-397 RDLLA
+397 DLLA
-402 NRDNITTQMAIRDW
+402 NRDNIAMQMAIRDW

-437 RTTEGGNTS
+437 STMEGGNAT
-446 ESTGETR
+446 EGAGETR
-453 FSMTGDAAK
+453 FSMTGEAAK
-462 QELKNQLDRNATAA
+462 QALKNQLDRNATAA

-486 EITQTSFDGGKSV
+486 EITQTAFDDSKRV
-499 QNVHIIDRMYLSIK
+499 QNVRVADNMYLSIK

-523 INDKSAKQDANGGV
+523 INDKSTKKDANGGV

-548 RQYFEQAKEG
+548 RQYYEQAKEG
-558 AVQYEAQ
+558 AAQYEAQ
-565 KAAQTDQE
+565 KAAQTAQE
-573 TQTGA
+573 TQTGT

-583 VKGENAAQGREGA
+583 AEGENAAQGQESA
-596 EKKAQEKPRQ
+596 EEKAKEKPRQ

-615 KKLNKMVKGFNTMA
+615 QKLNKMVKGFNTMA

-636 SRMVKSAEANGVD
+636 SRMVKSAEANGVN

-675 QNGTWTVFKDGSK
+675 QNGTWTVFKDGSQ

-731 MLEDGAFDN
+731 MLEKGAFDN
-740 YVQERRDEYF
+740 YIKENRDEYF

-776 SENAEKAFDLMMREE
+776 SEKAEKAFDLMMREE

-806 LTRVARSNQKLVLR
+806 LTRIARSNQKLVLR
-820 AFRAIG
+820 TFRAIG

-836 METARALEGYFRTI
+836 METARSLEGYFRTI

-865 LLFGSKLDAQNAET
+865 LLFGSNPAANDDIANNAFEIGKTAETSEFRKKSSDFGDVRFSLQYSGDIAEGQRRYLDTHPQKITSAELKQAQNDVATMVADMIKHKDILPDDTSRGKTLIKNGSYDVSVENTTICVRTLAYNSFVDMVAEKIGRPLSKMESFLVSQKLYDIATDPQCLYCYVSLDRKSYNDALLTYIDQRDEAIRAYKNAGMPNVKRDSKSGLYADFLRGRKDTNNMWNRYSSFLKYAKEETKILTKEDIATESKRAGLARDKGTFGEQMREMLAYAQNASWAKKQQAYVAYFDEILRMSPRVVNNLNKHYGLRFYSFSDYTPAFIVENMQQITDASIRGLKGLSYTKDTDYAKIFASTGMNINISVFAKKMADGTFAIDAKQSANVDEAISLRKQYPNVGIVVVATDVEGVKWALAQEWSDVVIPFHTVRTGADVAEFYNWSIFNEEQNDVVSDQNLWDAYVNSVAHTDSQKKKVSKMVYPSEHQNNQARYLEICKERGLTPRFSKFLDNANYMKLVNET
-879 KSAAEG
+879 RQSE
-885 SDTLY
+885 SQTVPL
-890 SLPAVSPVKP
+890 KP
-900 SSREWKT
+900 IFNVE
-907 TIDTAEAK
+907 EAK
-915 KRFPSLWD
+915 KSFQKFINKGGYYGGWYHEGVNVDAEASAVAED
-923 VTADESQTRNP
+923 V
-934 TQIRSTVS
+934 
-942 TYRKIYDILKA
+942 K
-953 EGFSGKILD
+953 SGKK
-962 ASSGL
+962 ANEVS
-967 GYGTRAGI
+967 YGRQ
-975 DEYGFEVDDIE
+975 D
-986 PYPDRSYSPKYTDY
+986 
-1000 SALEG
+1000 
-1005 KYDAIISNAVLNVLP
+1005 ISNAMNAKRT
-1020 QDQRDALVVKMG
+1020 QNRRHG
-1032 KLLADGGK
+1032 E
-1040 LFVNVRGDDVNTLS
+1040 
-1054 SNPSNVKIGDMEW
+1054 I
-1067 FVSSTGSYQKGF
+1067 
-1079 TRNELVA
+1079 
-1086 YLKDA
+1086 
-1091 LGNDF
+1091 
-1096 EVQGTSKFGKASA
+1096 
-1109 IVTKKESA
+1109 
-1117 TNKSKTGNNTR
+1117 R
-1128 FELSQFG
+1128 FEL
-1135 QYTAEESS
+1135 
-1143 SIQRDAKNEIAKSYD
+1143 D
-1158 DVKRFISDSTSEN
+1158 
-1171 IQKRLF
+1171 
-1177 VGKIDKETAKNIL
+1177 
-1190 AQTDVYT
+1190 
-1197 YGKSIVLTSDD
+1197 
-1208 IRHIFDRHGSAFS
+1208 
-1221 EGQRGQI
+1221 
-1228 AITAD
+1228 
-1233 NFDSVLRTIMKP
+1233 
-1245 DTVKPEVDKSGA
+1245 SGA
-1257 ISLVFKKEI
+1257 
-1266 NGNVTAVTVVSEK
+1266 
-1279 KKALSLKSAW
+1279 
-1289 ITVQKEKQHISPPSD
+1289 
-1304 VQAPNPTS
+1304 
-1312 KTVGSMNA
+1312 
-1320 VSDNS
+1320 
-1325 IHQNSEN
+1325 
-1332 VKGKSKIGENTR
+1332 
-1344 FELKIG
+1344 
-1350 SQTTPVKVQ
+1350 
-1359 ETKNL
+1359 
-1364 IAIHN
+1364 
-1369 LTEQNLLDTLNLGGF
+1369 
-1384 PMPSIAVIKADQ
+1384 
-1396 GHSEYG
+1396 
-1402 DISVIFGK
+1402 
-1410 ETIDPQINSKNAIY
+1410 
-1424 GGDAWTPTYPT
+1424 
-1435 IEYKVAEKVADR
+1435 
-1447 IRNKYYDLARKFGYD
+1447 
-1462 DVRPLY
+1462 
-1468 KYANDLEDT
+1468 
-1477 LNKAKGEAELISSL
+1477 
-1491 VDDEDMMRVF
+1491 
-1501 LMDSGKG
+1501 
-1508 KIPTVQTEVR
+1508 
-1518 TEMSPA
+1518 
-1524 EVERAKFFINALGED
+1524 
-1539 VVRGIKTPEGERIGF
+1539 
-1554 YRQKYLDEHSDAI
+1554 
-1567 RNVYH
+1567 
-1572 ELLTKEYGATEEE
+1572 
-1585 AQRVLEN
+1585 
-1592 AKRYDLFRIVN
+1592 
-1603 DAYHYLEN
+1603 
-1611 GGVTVRTETD
+1611 
-1621 SAASS
+1621 
-1626 KAVRDA
+1626 
-1632 VDTKQYRTWLKDIF
+1632 
-1646 GGIEEKSGIRNER
+1646 
-1659 DPFDSRGNRRKWE
+1659 
-1672 TLHWENTLENVV
+1672 
-1684 QAMLEQPDVGKGTIF
+1684 
-1699 SATSIWGVSAKEYK
+1699 
-1713 TISDMKKDTAR
+1713 
-1724 LKTMSQQQYDTI
+1724 
-1736 RAGFEERLTAIAD
+1736 
-1749 SIRDVKADNE
+1749 
-1759 FIARDNAIS
+1759 
-1768 AIVEAVRTK
+1768 
-1777 KTGSSMLAYLKGY
+1777 
-1790 SNRATAQTVKDI
+1790 
-1802 ISLVRDIS
+1802 
-1810 DMPTQYFEA
+1810 
-1819 KPHRVVNFSEI
+1819 
-1830 KMVELPESASDT
+1830 
-1842 LKKQLERRKIPYE
+1842 
-1855 VYGKTDEDRATAV
+1855 
-1868 KKLNDVRFEL
+1868 
-1878 NSGTGYSRGQ
+1878 GYSRGQ

-1898 GKVYSLSDAAIAID
+1898 GKVYSQTDAAIAID
-1912 NVTALVSGILSDENI
+1912 NVTALVSEILSDDKA
-1927 SFRAKIRGK
+1927 SMRAKIRGK
-1936 SRAEVMDFLFEQ
+1936 SRAEVIDFLFEQ
-1948 MNKEQGNGR
+1948 MNKEQGDGR
-1957 LNTALQAADYI
+1957 LKTALQAADYI

-1974 QEELDSVGR
+1974 QEELDSIGR
-1983 EEYARMMD
+1983 EEYARMVD
-1991 IITGVESYRRKFKFT
+1991 IINGVESYRKKVKFT

-2025 RAWSSEDGMMPSR
+2025 RAWSGEDGMMPSR
-2038 ILAELKDSG
+2038 ILAELKESG
-2047 ITVDSASDV
+2047 VAVDSTSDV

-2062 DLLGQYQN
+2062 DLISQYQN
-2070 AKQAIKQWN
+2070 AKQAVKQWN

-2106 AFETTGEKSAYRK
+2106 AFETTGEKSTYRK

-2125 ESISKMLEK
+2125 AYISKFLEDH
-2134 NRAKLTAA
+2134 RTKLNAA

-2173 SDERMRKVAESAAKI
+2173 SDDRMQKVAESAAKI
-2188 GKPRNARNPQT
+2188 GKPRNARNPLT

-2217 LAIYGEADEET
+2217 LAIYGDANEET
-2228 GKFEHTYYSNEVGEA
+2228 GIFEHTYYSNEVGEA
-2243 LNRLAQ
+2243 LNRLTQ
-2249 IDTEVYRNGKKVQV
+2249 IDTGKKF
-2263 KYLTDE
+2263 LTDE
-2269 QIVDLDTVISGIT
+2269 QIVDLDTVVSGIT

-2314 ADERVKKGKR
+2314 ADERAKKGQRLKI
-2324 FGVIDKIKRWT
+2324 IDKFKRWT

-2359 VLSAAFEGIVYG
+2359 VLSAAFEEVVYG
-2371 QISAQ
+2371 QIGAQ
-2376 TMFADLMNPFETFY
+2376 TMFANLMDPFETFY

-2400 ARDTVNFRGHEL
+2400 ARETVNFQGHEL

-2422 TMKREHAQLGLE
+2422 TMKREHARLGLE
-2434 TFGIVFDDKNG
+2434 TFGIVFDDKDG
-2445 NRVKTGSLKGYD
+2445 NRVKTGALKGYD
-2457 ANALY
+2457 AKTLY
-2462 KSFSETDKRFI
+2462 NSFNETDKRFI

-2488 GDADMRIIG
+2488 GDADMRILG

-2502 DDYYFPILRDRSQRT
+2502 DDYYFPIQRDRSQRT

-2612 HKGMLNYLSKLLADV
+2612 HKGMLIYLSKLMADV
-2627 QGVRTDMTGAMD
+2627 QGVRTDMTGPMAVM
-2639 VIDHALTKVYGL
+2639 DHALTKVYGL
-2651 YAQAAVSG
+2651 YAQAAISG

-2684 KGFAMNATPEEIRA
+2684 KGFAMNASPAEIRT

-2763 GLSVDSDENC
+2763 GLAIDSDENC

-2884 EEEETPAKNIAMNT
+2884 EEEEKPAKNIAMNT

-2972 VRNLTNLTTGVIRRF
+2972 VRNLTNLTTGVIRRI

-3004 SEDLRRAVK
+3004 SEDLQRAVK

-3047 YKAGY
+3047 YKVGY
-3052 DKKVMPGGIPDDLTR
+3052 DKKVMPGGIPDGLTR
-3067 AQRKTFLNVYG
+3067 TQRKTFLNVYG

-3147 SGLKAKED
+3147 SGLKAKEN

-3182 LIIYAA
+3182 LLLYAA
-3188 GYHSASDLSAFLR
+3188 GYHSTSDLSAFLR
-3201 VLNAKNLTKEQ
+3201 VLNARNLTKEQ
-3212 LALLAEIFKLDVKKG
+3212 LALFAAIFKLDVKNG

>member
-20 GSLGK
+20 GALGK

-53 FEGIGRLVSSTGAK
+53 FEGIGRLASSGVAK
-67 IAGDDRLA
+67 LAGDDRLA

-89 DMADRYSPGKVTQ
+89 DMEEKYSPGKVTQ

-125 AGTVVFGAGIFGN
+125 AGTVVFGTGIFGN

-207 LKAVASNAVLKN
+207 LKAVASNAVLKD

-249 EASTTLGQAIYSGM
+249 EASTTFGQAIYSGM

-583 VKGENAAQGREGA
+583 VEGENAAQKREGA

-615 KKLNKMVKGFNTMA
+615 KKLNKMIKGFNTMA

-636 SRMVKSAEANGVD
+636 SRMVKSAEASGVD

-717 QYTNMKAVMDVTSG
+717 QYTDMKAVMDVTSG
-731 MLEDGAFDN
+731 MLEEGAFDD
-740 YVQERRDEYF
+740 YIKERRDEYF

-776 SENAEKAFDLMMREE
+776 SEKAEKAFDLMMSEE

-836 METARALEGYFRTI
+836 VETARALEGYFRTI

-865 LLFGSKLDAQNAET
+865 LLFGSKPNAQNTET

-1091 LGNDF
+1091 LGSDF

-1117 TNKSKTGNNTR
+1117 TNKSKIGNNTR

-1177 VGKIDKETAKNIL
+1177 VGKIDKETAKKIL

-1320 VSDNS
+1320 VSNNS
-1325 IHQNSEN
+1325 IHQKSEN

-1369 LTEQNLLDTLNLGGF
+1369 LSEQKLLDTLDLGGF
-1384 PMPSIAVIKADQ
+1384 PMPSIAVVKADQ
-1396 GHSEYG
+1396 GHSNYG
-1402 DISVIFGK
+1402 DISVIFGRD
-1410 ETIDPQINSKNAIY
+1410 TIDPKMNRTNKLYGSDAYTPTGSSVEYKVNRDAAKQFSRELSALARGIADGEYASDVSHAIDNLGDASSQSLPAMIDSMSRRTGFQAAYLQSKGEAIQPVYYKREYSKYGGIEAVKNFIDILGSDAKQICLDILEGDNSAWESQLENVKKAILDKYNDDPKKRALLERTIVSRYGASQVYDLVGGTWAYLDDLEHGQY
-1424 GGDAWTPTYPT
+1424 GGD
-1435 IEYKVAEKVADR
+1435 
-1447 IRNKYYDLARKFGYD
+1447 
-1462 DVRPLY
+1462 
-1468 KYANDLEDT
+1468 
-1477 LNKAKGEAELISSL
+1477 
-1491 VDDEDMMRVF
+1491 
-1501 LMDSGKG
+1501 
-1508 KIPTVQTEVR
+1508 
-1518 TEMSPA
+1518 
-1524 EVERAKFFINALGED
+1524 
-1539 VVRGIKTPEGERIGF
+1539 
-1554 YRQKYLDEHSDAI
+1554 
-1567 RNVYH
+1567 
-1572 ELLTKEYGATEEE
+1572 TKEVDRLAT
-1585 AQRVLEN
+1585 AQ
-1592 AKRYDLFRIVN
+1592 A
-1603 DAYHYLEN
+1603 
-1611 GGVTVRTETD
+1611 
-1621 SAASS
+1621 
-1626 KAVRDA
+1626 
-1632 VDTKQYRTWLKDIF
+1632 
-1646 GGIEEKSGIRNER
+1646 IEEKIDFDDFRKWLTEKADGILGKKGIRNNK
-1659 DPFDSRGNRRKWE
+1659 DTFTPTGNRRSFE
-1672 TLHWENTLENVV
+1672 QLHDDFTIDNIMRDMKKNQ
-1684 QAMLEQPDVGKGTIF
+1684 QARGQGTF
-1699 SATSIWGVSAKEYK
+1699 GATAESVAAVATPEYK
-1713 TISDMKKDTAR
+1713 SISDMKKDSAR
-1724 LKTMSQQQYDTI
+1724 LKIIDDQAYTQIKDDIGNQIVDIITDIKNANKIKTSND
-1736 RAGFEERLTAIAD
+1736 FFVSDAIGSLIVGGGRFRSAD
-1749 SIRDVKADNE
+1749 SIVQYFANGGYTIDRNMANRILDVYRAV
-1759 FIARDNAIS
+1759 S
-1768 AIVEAVRTK
+1768 A
-1777 KTGSSMLAYLKGY
+1777 
-1790 SNRATAQTVKDI
+1790 
-1802 ISLVRDIS
+1802 
-1810 DMPTQYFEA
+1810 MPTGYFEA
-1819 KPHRVVNFSEI
+1819 KPQRVVNFSEI

-2006 ETEKAD
+2006 DTEKAD

-2038 ILAELKDSG
+2038 ILTELKDSG
-2047 ITVDSASDV
+2047 VTVDSASDV

-2173 SDERMRKVAESAAKI
+2173 SDERMRRVAESAAKI
-2188 GKPRNARNPQT
+2188 GKPRNARNPLT

-2205 SMQEIYSPKNPL
+2205 SMQEIYNQKNPL
-2217 LAIYGEADEET
+2217 FAIYGEADEET

-2684 KGFAMNATPEEIRA
+2684 KGFAMNASPAEIRA

-2763 GLSVDSDENC
+2763 GLAIDSDENC

-2913 SVFAEGYDISNM
+2913 SVFAEGYDVSNM

-2953 VARATRKALYGVGH
+2953 IARATRKALYGVGH

-3038 ETLDEVLRL
+3038 ETLDEVMRL

-3182 LIIYAA
+3182 LILYAA
-3188 GYHSASDLSAFLR
+3188 GYHSASDLYAFLR
-3201 VLNAKNLTKEQ
+3201 VLNAKNLTKEP
-3212 LALLAEIFKLDVKKG
+3212 LALLAEIFKLDVKNG

>member
-20 GSLGK
+20 GAIGK

-125 AGTVVFGAGIFGN
+125 AGTVVFGTGILGN

-369 ANIMKADAQTLE
+369 ANIMKADTQTLE
-381 KYAQL
+381 QYASL
-386 ASYYTNEKVTT
+386 ASYYSKENVTT
-397 RDLLA
+397 KDLLS
-402 NRDNITTQMAIRDW
+402 NRDNIAMQMAIRDW
-416 VNGVLTVDSD
+416 VNGVLTVDLD
-426 LVAEAEVRDFT
+426 HVAEAQTQEFIRATEV
-437 RTTEGGNTS
+437 GNTG
-446 ESTGETR
+446 ESAGETR

-462 QELKNQLDRNATAA
+462 QEMKNQLDRNATAA

-583 VKGENAAQGREGA
+583 VKGENAAQEREGA

-675 QNGTWTVFKDGSK
+675 QNGTWTVFKDGSQ

-740 YVQERRDEYF
+740 YVRERRDEYF

-776 SENAEKAFDLMMREE
+776 SEKAEKAFDLMMREE

-865 LLFGSKLDAQNAET
+865 LLFGSKPNAQNAET

-885 SDTLY
+885 S
-890 SLPAVSPVKP
+890 
-900 SSREWKT
+900 E
-907 TIDTAEAK
+907 
-915 KRFPSLWD
+915 
-923 VTADESQTRNP
+923 
-934 TQIRSTVS
+934 
-942 TYRKIYDILKA
+942 
-953 EGFSGKILD
+953 
-962 ASSGL
+962 
-967 GYGTRAGI
+967 
-975 DEYGFEVDDIE
+975 
-986 PYPDRSYSPKYTDY
+986 
-1000 SALEG
+1000 
-1005 KYDAIISNAVLNVLP
+1005 
-1020 QDQRDALVVKMG
+1020 M
-1032 KLLADGGK
+1032 
-1040 LFVNVRGDDVNTLS
+1040 
-1054 SNPSNVKIGDMEW
+1054 
-1067 FVSSTGSYQKGF
+1067 
-1079 TRNELVA
+1079 
-1086 YLKDA
+1086 
-1091 LGNDF
+1091 
-1096 EVQGTSKFGKASA
+1096 
-1109 IVTKKESA
+1109 
-1117 TNKSKTGNNTR
+1117 R
-1128 FELSQFG
+1128 FELNQFG

-1143 SIQRDAKNEIAKSYD
+1143 SIQRDARNEIAKSYD

-1320 VSDNS
+1320 VSNNS
-1325 IHQNSEN
+1325 IHQKSEN

-1567 RNVYH
+1567 RNAYH

-1592 AKRYDLFRIVN
+1592 AKRYDLFRIVS

-1632 VDTKQYRTWLKDIF
+1632 VDTKQYRTWLKEIF

-1659 DPFDSRGNRRKWE
+1659 DLFDSRGNRRKWE

-1777 KTGSSMLAYLKGY
+1777 KTGASMLAYLKGY

-1819 KPHRVVNFSEI
+1819 KPKRVVNFSEI

-1842 LKKQLERRKIPYE
+1842 LKKQLEQRKIPYE
-1855 VYGKTDEDRATAV
+1855 IYGKTDEDRATAV

-1878 NSGTGYSRGQ
+1878 DSGKGYSRGQ

-2038 ILAELKDSG
+2038 ILTELKDSG
-2047 ITVDSASDV
+2047 VTVDSASDV

-2119 EVEARQ
+2119 EVEAKQ

-2188 GKPRNARNPQT
+2188 GKPRNARNPLT

-2205 SMQEIYSPKNPL
+2205 SMQKIYNPKNPL

-2243 LNRLAQ
+2243 LNRLVQ

-2335 DAYLYEIASPMA
+2335 DAYLYQIASPMA

-2359 VLSAAFEGIVYG
+2359 VLSAAFEEIVYG

-2422 TMKREHAQLGLE
+2422 TMKREHAKLGLE

-2488 GDADMRIIG
+2488 GDADMRILG

-2684 KGFAMNATPEEIRA
+2684 KGFAMNATPAEIRA

-2763 GLSVDSDENC
+2763 GLAIDSDENC

-2849 VAKKRAGRAVA
+2849 VAKNRAGRAVA

-2925 TLDALNDGINGVRGM
+2925 TIDALNDGINGVRGM

-3004 SEDLRRAVK
+3004 SEDLQRAVK

-3182 LIIYAA
+3182 LILYAA
-3188 GYHSASDLSAFLR
+3188 GYHSASDLSVFLR

-3212 LALLAEIFKLDVKKG
+3212 LALLAEIFKLDVKNG

>member
-1 MAIVDLKKDYVAGN
+1 MAISDYKFEYSSSGKKNAPMDGI
-15 KTNFG
+15 
-20 GSLGK
+20 S
-25 STSKKEDS
+25 SKKTS
-33 SFLGNLAYIGGNTAA
+33 RSKLSAGGNIAYIGGNTAA

-53 FEGIGRLVSSTGAK
+53 FEGIGRLASSGVAK
-67 IAGDDRLA
+67 LAGDDRLA

-125 AGTVVFGAGIFGN
+125 AGTVVFGTGIFGN

-163 GEVLMEVISGATF
+163 GEMLMEVISGATF

-207 LKAVASNAVLKN
+207 LKAVASNAVLKD

-397 RDLLA
+397 RDLLT

-446 ESTGETR
+446 ESAGETR

-573 TQTGA
+573 TQTGT
-578 DGKTT
+578 DKKTT
-583 VKGENAAQGREGA
+583 AEGENAAQEQESA
-596 EKKAQEKPRQ
+596 EKKAKEKPRQ

-675 QNGTWTVFKDGSK
+675 QNGTWTVFKDGSQ

-740 YVQERRDEYF
+740 YVRERRDEYF

-776 SENAEKAFDLMMREE
+776 SEKAEKAFDLMMREE

-836 METARALEGYFRTI
+836 METAQALEGYFRII

-865 LLFGSKLDAQNAET
+865 LLFDSNSAANDDIANNAFEIGKTAETSEFRRKSSDFGDIRFSLQYSGDIAEGQRRYLDTHPQKITSTELKQAQNDVATMVADMIKHKDILPDDTSRGKTLVKNGSYDVSVENTTICVRTLAYNSFVDMVAEKIGRPLSKMESFLVSQKLYDIAT
-879 KSAAEG
+879 DPQCLYCYVSLDRKSYNDALLTYIDQRDEAIRAYKSAGMPNVKRDSKSGLYADFLRGRKDTNNMWNRYSSFLKYAKEGTKILTKEDIATESKRAGLARDKGTFGEQMREMLAYAQSASWAKKQQAYVAYFDEILRMSPRVVNNLNKHYGLRFYSFSDYTPAFIVENMQQITDASIRGLKGLSYTKDTDYAKIFASTGMNINISVFAKKMADGTFAIDAKQSANIDEAISLRKQYPNVGIVVVATDVEGVKWALAQEWSDVVIPFHTVRTGADVAEFYNWSIFNEEQNDVV
-885 SDTLY
+885 SDQNLWDAYVNSVAHTD
-890 SLPAVSPVKP
+890 SQKKKVSKMVYPSEHQNNQARYLEICEERGLTPRFSKFLDNVNYMKLVNETRQSESQTVPLKP
-900 SSREWKT
+900 IFNIE
-907 TIDTAEAK
+907 EAK
-915 KRFPSLWD
+915 KSFQKFINKGGYYGGWYHEGVNVDAEASAVAED
-923 VTADESQTRNP
+923 V
-934 TQIRSTVS
+934 
-942 TYRKIYDILKA
+942 K
-953 EGFSGKILD
+953 SGKK
-962 ASSGL
+962 ANEVS
-967 GYGTRAGI
+967 YGRQ
-975 DEYGFEVDDIE
+975 D
-986 PYPDRSYSPKYTDY
+986 
-1000 SALEG
+1000 
-1005 KYDAIISNAVLNVLP
+1005 ISNAMNAKRT
-1020 QDQRDALVVKMG
+1020 QNRKHG
-1032 KLLADGGK
+1032 E
-1040 LFVNVRGDDVNTLS
+1040 
-1054 SNPSNVKIGDMEW
+1054 I
-1067 FVSSTGSYQKGF
+1067 
-1079 TRNELVA
+1079 
-1086 YLKDA
+1086 
-1091 LGNDF
+1091 
-1096 EVQGTSKFGKASA
+1096 
-1109 IVTKKESA
+1109 
-1117 TNKSKTGNNTR
+1117 R
-1128 FELSQFG
+1128 FELP
-1135 QYTAEESS
+1135 
-1143 SIQRDAKNEIAKSYD
+1143 N
-1158 DVKRFISDSTSEN
+1158 
-1171 IQKRLF
+1171 
-1177 VGKIDKETAKNIL
+1177 
-1190 AQTDVYT
+1190 
-1197 YGKSIVLTSDD
+1197 
-1208 IRHIFDRHGSAFS
+1208 
-1221 EGQRGQI
+1221 
-1228 AITAD
+1228 
-1233 NFDSVLRTIMKP
+1233 TI
-1245 DTVKPEVDKSGA
+1245 E
-1257 ISLVFKKEI
+1257 
-1266 NGNVTAVTVVSEK
+1266 
-1279 KKALSLKSAW
+1279 
-1289 ITVQKEKQHISPPSD
+1289 SD
-1304 VQAPNPTS
+1304 V
-1312 KTVGSMNA
+1312 
-1320 VSDNS
+1320 
-1325 IHQNSEN
+1325 
-1332 VKGKSKIGENTR
+1332 
-1344 FELKIG
+1344 LK
-1350 SQTTPVKVQ
+1350 
-1359 ETKNL
+1359 
-1364 IAIHN
+1364 
-1369 LTEQNLLDTLNLGGF
+1369 
-1384 PMPSIAVIKADQ
+1384 
-1396 GHSEYG
+1396 
-1402 DISVIFGK
+1402 
-1410 ETIDPQINSKNAIY
+1410 
-1424 GGDAWTPTYPT
+1424 
-1435 IEYKVAEKVADR
+1435 R
-1447 IRNKYYDLARKFGYD
+1447 
-1462 DVRPLY
+1462 
-1468 KYANDLEDT
+1468 
-1477 LNKAKGEAELISSL
+1477 
-1491 VDDEDMMRVF
+1491 
-1501 LMDSGKG
+1501 
-1508 KIPTVQTEVR
+1508 
-1518 TEMSPA
+1518 
-1524 EVERAKFFINALGED
+1524 
-1539 VVRGIKTPEGERIGF
+1539 
-1554 YRQKYLDEHSDAI
+1554 
-1567 RNVYH
+1567 
-1572 ELLTKEYGATEEE
+1572 
-1585 AQRVLEN
+1585 
-1592 AKRYDLFRIVN
+1592 
-1603 DAYHYLEN
+1603 
-1611 GGVTVRTETD
+1611 
-1621 SAASS
+1621 
-1626 KAVRDA
+1626 
-1632 VDTKQYRTWLKDIF
+1632 
-1646 GGIEEKSGIRNER
+1646 
-1659 DPFDSRGNRRKWE
+1659 
-1672 TLHWENTLENVV
+1672 
-1684 QAMLEQPDVGKGTIF
+1684 
-1699 SATSIWGVSAKEYK
+1699 
-1713 TISDMKKDTAR
+1713 
-1724 LKTMSQQQYDTI
+1724 
-1736 RAGFEERLTAIAD
+1736 
-1749 SIRDVKADNE
+1749 
-1759 FIARDNAIS
+1759 
-1768 AIVEAVRTK
+1768 
-1777 KTGSSMLAYLKGY
+1777 
-1790 SNRATAQTVKDI
+1790 
-1802 ISLVRDIS
+1802 
-1810 DMPTQYFEA
+1810 
-1819 KPHRVVNFSEI
+1819 
-1830 KMVELPESASDT
+1830 
-1842 LKKQLERRKIPYE
+1842 
-1855 VYGKTDEDRATAV
+1855 YGKTYNWKETGYILRDGNRLDLSGRNEGASGGYRQVDHRDIFYEDSWDSGTSAMIDFMRRGNIRVIPKSPGINLQLEPTESQYEKIADLVSSLGFKEKYFTVDFDDANGNTV
-1868 KKLNDVRFEL
+1868 HSLEYDGNVSYRKVISDIRSYFANGKSNASDLMKFHDSTRFEL

-1898 GKVYSLSDAAIAID
+1898 GKVYSLSDAVIAID

-2101 HEILK
+2101 REILK

-2188 GKPRNARNPQT
+2188 GKPRNARNPLT

-2205 SMQEIYSPKNPL
+2205 SMQEIYNPKNPL

-2243 LNRLAQ
+2243 LNRLAN

-2359 VLSAAFEGIVYG
+2359 VLSAAFEEIVYG

-2473 SLVENFFNDVSKKVK
+2473 SLVETFFNDVSKKVK
-2488 GDADMRIIG
+2488 GDADMRILG

-2684 KGFAMNATPEEIRA
+2684 KGFAMNATPAEIRA

-2763 GLSVDSDENC
+2763 GLAIDSDENC

-2849 VAKKRAGRAVA
+2849 VAKKRVGRAVA

-2898 MNSAMGMFPLIGDVY
+2898 MNSAMGMFPMIGDVY

-2972 VRNLTNLTTGVIRRF
+2972 VRNLTNLTTGVIRRI

-3004 SEDLRRAVK
+3004 SEDLQRAVK

-3067 AQRKTFLNVYG
+3067 AQQKTFLNVYG

-3106 SLYRSWRAYAEYQA
+3106 SLYRSWRVYAEYQA

-3182 LIIYAA
+3182 LILYAA

-3212 LALLAEIFKLDVKKG
+3212 LALFAEIFKLDVKNG
-3227 KLVERK
+3227 KLVERRK
-3233 TTKKTA
+3233 TKKTA

>member
-1 MAIVDLKKDYVAGN
+1 MAIADLKKDYVVGN
-15 KTNFG
+15 QRNFG
-20 GSLGK
+20 GVLGK
-25 STSKKEDS
+25 STPHTEDS
-33 SFLGNLAYIGGNTAA
+33 SFLGNLAYIGGSTAA

-53 FEGIGRLVSSTGAK
+53 FEGIGRLVSSGVAK
-67 IAGDDRLA
+67 LAGDDRLA

-89 DMADRYSPGKVTQ
+89 DMAERYSPGKVTQ

-125 AGTVVFGAGIFGN
+125 AGTVVFGTGIFGN

-207 LKAVASNAVLKN
+207 LKAVASNAVLKD

-249 EASTTLGQAIYSGM
+249 EASTTLGQAVYSGM

-269 AMMSGSSMVINR
+269 GLMSGSSMIINR

-332 SYNAQK
+332 NYNAQK

-369 ANIMKADAQTLE
+369 TNIMKADAQTLE
-381 KYAQL
+381 QYASL
-386 ASYYTNEKVTT
+386 ASYYTKEKVTAK
-397 RDLLA
+397 DLLA
-402 NRDNITTQMAIRDW
+402 NRDNIAMQMAIRDW
-416 VNGVLTVDSD
+416 VNGVLTVDLD
-426 LVAEAEVRDFT
+426 HVAEAETQEFI
-437 RTTEGGNTS
+437 RTAEGGNAT
-446 ESTGETR
+446 EGAGETR
-453 FSMTGDAAK
+453 FSMTGEAAK
-462 QELKNQLDRNATAA
+462 QALKNQLDRNETAA
-476 QEAQQTAQAT
+476 QEAQKTAQAT
-486 EITQTSFDGGKSV
+486 EITQTAFDDSKRV
-499 QNVHIIDRMYLSIK
+499 QNVRVAENMYLSIK

-548 RQYFEQAKEG
+548 RQYYEQAKEG
-558 AVQYEAQ
+558 AAQYEAQ
-565 KAAQTDQE
+565 KAAQTTQE
-573 TQTGA
+573 THTGT

-583 VKGENAAQGREGA
+583 AEGDNAAQEQNSTE
-596 EKKAQEKPRQ
+596 EKAKEKPRQ

-615 KKLNKMVKGFNTMA
+615 QKLNKMVKGFNTMA

-636 SRMVKSAEANGVD
+636 SRMVKSAEANGVN

-675 QNGTWTVFKDGSK
+675 QNGAWTVFKDGSQ

-731 MLEDGAFDN
+731 MLEKGAFDN
-740 YVQERRDEYF
+740 YIKENRDEYF

-776 SENAEKAFDLMMREE
+776 NEKAEKAFDLMMREE

-806 LTRVARSNQKLVLR
+806 LTRIARSNQKLVLR
-820 AFRAIG
+820 TFRAIG

-865 LLFGSKLDAQNAET
+865 LLFGSNPAVQTAET
-879 KSAAEG
+879 KSAAE
-885 SDTLY
+885 
-890 SLPAVSPVKP
+890 
-900 SSREWKT
+900 
-907 TIDTAEAK
+907 
-915 KRFPSLWD
+915 
-923 VTADESQTRNP
+923 ES
-934 TQIRSTVS
+934 
-942 TYRKIYDILKA
+942 
-953 EGFSGKILD
+953 E
-962 ASSGL
+962 
-967 GYGTRAGI
+967 
-975 DEYGFEVDDIE
+975 
-986 PYPDRSYSPKYTDY
+986 
-1000 SALEG
+1000 
-1005 KYDAIISNAVLNVLP
+1005 
-1020 QDQRDALVVKMG
+1020 
-1032 KLLADGGK
+1032 
-1040 LFVNVRGDDVNTLS
+1040 
-1054 SNPSNVKIGDMEW
+1054 
-1067 FVSSTGSYQKGF
+1067 
-1079 TRNELVA
+1079 
-1086 YLKDA
+1086 
-1091 LGNDF
+1091 
-1096 EVQGTSKFGKASA
+1096 
-1109 IVTKKESA
+1109 
-1117 TNKSKTGNNTR
+1117 TR
-1128 FELSQFG
+1128 FELNQFG

-1143 SIQRDAKNEIAKSYD
+1143 SIQRDTKNEIAKSYD

-1177 VGKIDKETAKNIL
+1177 VGKINKETAKNIL

-1221 EGQRGQI
+1221 EGQRGQV

-1233 NFDSVLRTIMKP
+1233 NFDSVLQTIMEP

-1257 ISLVFKKEI
+1257 ISLVFKKEVD
-1266 NGNVTAVTVVSEK
+1266 GNVTAVTVVSEK

-1320 VSDNS
+1320 VSNNS
-1325 IHQNSEN
+1325 IHQKAEN
-1332 VKGKSKIGENTR
+1332 VKRKSEIGENTR

-1350 SQTTPVKVQ
+1350 NQTTSVKVQ

-1384 PMPSIAVIKADQ
+1384 PMPSIAVVKADQ

-1508 KIPTVQTEVR
+1508 KIPTVKTEVR

-1567 RNVYH
+1567 RNAYH

-1713 TISDMKKDTAR
+1713 TIADMKKDTAR

-1819 KPHRVVNFSEI
+1819 KPKRAVDFSEI

-1898 GKVYSLSDAAIAID
+1898 GKVYSQTDAAIAID
-1912 NVTALVSGILSDENI
+1912 NVTALVSEILSDDKA
-1927 SFRAKIRGK
+1927 SLRAKIRGK
-1936 SRAEVMDFLFEQ
+1936 SRAEVIDFLFEQ
-1948 MNKEQGNGR
+1948 MNKEQGDGR
-1957 LNTALQAADYI
+1957 LKTALQAADYI

-1974 QEELDSVGR
+1974 QEELDSIGR
-1983 EEYARMMD
+1983 EEYARMVD
-1991 IITGVESYRRKFKFT
+1991 IINGVESYRKKVKFT

-2038 ILAELKDSG
+2038 ILAELKESG
-2047 ITVDSASDV
+2047 VAVDSTSDV
-2056 ESDIFA
+2056 ESDIFV
-2062 DLLGQYQN
+2062 DLISQYQN
-2070 AKQAIKQWN
+2070 AKQAVKQWN

-2106 AFETTGEKSAYRK
+2106 AFETTGEKSTYRK

-2125 ESISKMLEK
+2125 AYISKFLEDH
-2134 NRAKLTAA
+2134 RTKLNAA

-2173 SDERMRKVAESAAKI
+2173 SDDRMRKIAESAAKI
-2188 GKPRNARNPQT
+2188 GKPRNARNPLT

-2228 GKFEHTYYSNEVGEA
+2228 GIFEHTYYSNEVGEA
-2243 LNRLAQ
+2243 LNRLTQ
-2249 IDTEVYRNGKKVQV
+2249 IDTGKKF
-2263 KYLTDE
+2263 LTDE
-2269 QIVDLDTVISGIT
+2269 QIVDLDTVVSGIT

-2314 ADERVKKGKR
+2314 ADERAKKGQRLKI
-2324 FGVIDKIKRWT
+2324 IDKFKRWT

-2359 VLSAAFEGIVYG
+2359 VLSAAFEEVVYG
-2371 QISAQ
+2371 QIGAQ
-2376 TMFADLMNPFETFY
+2376 TMFANLMDPFETFY

-2400 ARDTVNFRGHEL
+2400 ARETVNFQGHEL

-2422 TMKREHAQLGLE
+2422 TMKREHARLGLE
-2434 TFGIVFDDKNG
+2434 TFGIVFDDKDG
-2445 NRVKTGSLKGYD
+2445 NRVKTGALKGYD
-2457 ANALY
+2457 AKTLY
-2462 KSFSETDKRFI
+2462 NSFNETDKRFI

-2488 GDADMRIIG
+2488 GDADMRILG

-2502 DDYYFPILRDRSQRT
+2502 DDYYFPIQRDRSQRQ

-2612 HKGMLNYLSKLLADV
+2612 HKGMLIYLSKLMADV
-2627 QGVRTDMTGAMD
+2627 QGVRTDMTGPMAVM
-2639 VIDHALTKVYGL
+2639 DHALTKVYGL
-2651 YAQAAVSG
+2651 YAQAAISG

-2684 KGFAMNATPEEIRA
+2684 KGFAMNASPAEIRA

-2763 GLSVDSDENC
+2763 GLAIDSDENC

-2793 SMKSAMGRS
+2793 SMKSGMGRS

-2898 MNSAMGMFPLIGDVY
+2898 MGSAMGMFPLIGDVY

-2972 VRNLTNLTTGVIRRF
+2972 VRNLTNLTTGVIRRI

-3004 SEDLRRAVK
+3004 SEDLKKAVK
-3013 RGDDK
+3013 YGDDK

-3024 KVMFRRKKTGAYNQ
+3024 KVMFRRKKTGSYNQ

-3052 DKKVMPGGIPDDLTR
+3052 DKKVMPGGIPDGLTR

-3078 KSDADVQKLIESDA
+3078 KSDADVQKLIGSDA

-3147 SGLKAKED
+3147 SGLKAKEN

-3182 LIIYAA
+3182 LMLYAA
-3188 GYHSASDLSAFLR
+3188 GYHSTSDLSAFLR

-3212 LALLAEIFKLDVKKG
+3212 LALFAAIFKLDVKNG

>member
-1 MAIVDLKKDYVAGN
+1 MAISDYKFEYSSSGRKIAPLDGI
-15 KTNFG
+15 
-20 GSLGK
+20 S
-25 STSKKEDS
+25 SKKS
-33 SFLGNLAYIGGNTAA
+33 SKSNSSVGGNLAYIGGNTAA

-53 FEGIGRLVSSTGAK
+53 FEGIGRLASSGVAK
-67 IAGDDRLA
+67 LAGDDRLA

-125 AGTVVFGAGIFGN
+125 AGTVVFGTGIFGN
-138 SVGEAVNKTGQ
+138 SIGEAVNKTGQ

-163 GEVLMEVISGATF
+163 GEMLMEVISGATF

-207 LKAVASNAVLKN
+207 LKAVASNAVLKD
-219 LLKESSGEFV
+219 LLKESSGEFI

-249 EASTTLGQAIYSGM
+249 EASTTFGQAIYSGM

-446 ESTGETR
+446 ESAGETR

-476 QEAQQTAQAT
+476 QEAQQTAHAT
-486 EITQTSFDGGKSV
+486 EITQTAFDDGKSV
-499 QNVHIIDRMYLSIK
+499 QNVHIIDGMYLSIK

-565 KAAQTDQE
+565 KATQTAQTAQE
-573 TQTGA
+573 AQTGT
-578 DGKTT
+578 DRKTSAE
-583 VKGENAAQGREGA
+583 GENAAQEQESA
-596 EKKAQEKPRQ
+596 EKKAKEKPRQ

-615 KKLNKMVKGFNTMA
+615 KKLNKMIKGFNTMA

-636 SRMVKSAEANGVD
+636 SRMVKSAEANGVN
-649 AKTVKKIAIAMTARS
+649 AKTIKKIAIAMTARS

-675 QNGTWTVFKDGSK
+675 QNGTWTVFKDGSQ

-731 MLEDGAFDN
+731 MLEEGAFDN
-740 YVQERRDEYF
+740 YIKKNRNEYF

-776 SENAEKAFDLMMREE
+776 SEKAEKAFDLMMREE

-836 METARALEGYFRTI
+836 METAQALEGYFRTI

-865 LLFGSKLDAQNAET
+865 LLFGSKPDVQNAET
-879 KSAAEG
+879 KSAAKG
-885 SDTLY
+885 SETL
-890 SLPAVSPVKP
+890 
-900 SSREWKT
+900 
-907 TIDTAEAK
+907 
-915 KRFPSLWD
+915 
-923 VTADESQTRNP
+923 
-934 TQIRSTVS
+934 
-942 TYRKIYDILKA
+942 
-953 EGFSGKILD
+953 
-962 ASSGL
+962 
-967 GYGTRAGI
+967 
-975 DEYGFEVDDIE
+975 
-986 PYPDRSYSPKYTDY
+986 
-1000 SALEG
+1000 
-1005 KYDAIISNAVLNVLP
+1005 
-1020 QDQRDALVVKMG
+1020 
-1032 KLLADGGK
+1032 
-1040 LFVNVRGDDVNTLS
+1040 
-1054 SNPSNVKIGDMEW
+1054 
-1067 FVSSTGSYQKGF
+1067 
-1079 TRNELVA
+1079 
-1086 YLKDA
+1086 
-1091 LGNDF
+1091 
-1096 EVQGTSKFGKASA
+1096 
-1109 IVTKKESA
+1109 
-1117 TNKSKTGNNTR
+1117 
-1128 FELSQFG
+1128 FELNQFG

-1143 SIQRDAKNEIAKSYD
+1143 SIQQDARNEIAKSYD

-1177 VGKIDKETAKNIL
+1177 VGKISKTTAKSIL

-1208 IRHIFDRHGSAFS
+1208 IRHIFDHHGSAFS
-1221 EGQRGQI
+1221 EGKRGQI

-1233 NFDSVLRTIMKP
+1233 NFDSVLRTIMEP

-1257 ISLVFKKEI
+1257 ISLVFKKEVD
-1266 NGNVTAVTVVSEK
+1266 GNVTAVTVVSEK

-1312 KTVGSMNA
+1312 KTAGSMNA
-1320 VSDNS
+1320 VSNNS
-1325 IHQNSEN
+1325 IHQKSEN

-1350 SQTTPVKVQ
+1350 NQTTPVKVQ

-1567 RNVYH
+1567 RNAYH

-1621 SAASS
+1621 SDASS

-1713 TISDMKKDTAR
+1713 TIADMKKDTAR

-1819 KPHRVVNFSEI
+1819 KPRRAVDFSEI

-2038 ILAELKDSG
+2038 ILTELKDSG
-2047 ITVDSASDV
+2047 VTVDSASDV

-2157 KLDEQLK
+2157 KLDELLK

-2188 GKPRNARNPQT
+2188 GKPRNARNPLT

-2243 LNRLAQ
+2243 LNRLAN

-2314 ADERVKKGKR
+2314 ADERAKKGQRLKI
-2324 FGVIDKIKRWT
+2324 IDKFKRWT

-2359 VLSAAFEGIVYG
+2359 VLSAAFEEIVYG
-2371 QISAQ
+2371 QIRAQ
-2376 TMFADLMNPFETFY
+2376 TMFAYLMNPFETFY

-2488 GDADMRIIG
+2488 GDADMRILG

-2627 QGVRTDMTGAMD
+2627 QGVRTDLTGAMD

-2684 KGFAMNATPEEIRA
+2684 KGFAMNATPAEVRA

-2748 SKVWNACKSQ
+2748 SKIWNACKSQ

-2763 GLSVDSDENC
+2763 GLSIDSDENC

-2972 VRNLTNLTTGVIRRF
+2972 VRNLTNLTTGVIRRI
-2987 SKPAMYGYDSIF
+2987 SKPTMYGYDSIF

-3004 SEDLRRAVK
+3004 SEDLQRAVK

-3120 TGETDDKSALLSEIM
+3120 TGETDDKSALLSEVM

-3182 LIIYAA
+3182 LILYAA

-3212 LALLAEIFKLDVKKG
+3212 LALFAEIFKLDVKNG

>member
-1 MAIVDLKKDYVAGN
+1 MARSDYVREYVIGNGKISSAGRSGYIRKN
-15 KTNFG
+15 D
-20 GSLGK
+20 
-25 STSKKEDS
+25 DS

-89 DMADRYSPGKVTQ
+89 DMADKYSPGKVTQ

-125 AGTVVFGAGIFGN
+125 AGTVIFGAGVFGN

-163 GEVLMEVISGATF
+163 GELLMEKISGATF

-186 TGNLTKNAVETTATQ
+186 TGSLTKNAVETTATQ

-207 LKAVASNAVLKN
+207 LKAVASNAVLKD

-249 EASTTLGQAIYSGM
+249 EASTTLGQAVYSGM

-269 AMMSGSSMVINR
+269 GLMSGSSMIINR

-332 SYNAQK
+332 NYNAQK

-369 ANIMKADAQTLE
+369 TNIMKADAQTLE
-381 KYAQL
+381 QYASL
-386 ASYYTNEKVTT
+386 ASYYTKEKVTAK
-397 RDLLA
+397 DLLA
-402 NRDNITTQMAIRDW
+402 NRDNIAMQMAIRDW
-416 VNGVLTVDSD
+416 VNGVLIVDSD

-437 RTTEGGNTS
+437 STMEGGNAT

-453 FSMTGDAAK
+453 FSMTGEAAK
-462 QELKNQLDRNATAA
+462 QALKNQLDRNAAAA
-476 QEAQQTAQAT
+476 QQAQQTAQAT
-486 EITQTSFDGGKSV
+486 EITQTAFDDTKRV
-499 QNVHIIDRMYLSIK
+499 QNVRVKDSTYLSIK

-523 INDKSAKQDANGGV
+523 VNDKSAKQDANGGV

-548 RQYFEQAKEG
+548 RQYYEQAKED
-558 AVQYEAQ
+558 ATQYEAQ
-565 KAAQTDQE
+565 KAAQTAQE
-573 TQTGA
+573 TQTGT
-578 DGKTT
+578 DGKTAAE
-583 VKGENAAQGREGA
+583 GENAAQKQESAEG
-596 EKKAQEKPRQ
+596 KAKEKPRQ

-615 KKLNKMVKGFNTMA
+615 QKLNKMVKGFNTMA

-675 QNGTWTVFKDGSK
+675 QNGTWTVFKDGSQ

-717 QYTNMKAVMDVTSG
+717 QYSNMKAVMDVTSG
-731 MLEDGAFDN
+731 MLEKGAFDN
-740 YVQERRDEYF
+740 YVRERRDEYF

-806 LTRVARSNQKLVLR
+806 LTRIARSNQKLVLR
-820 AFRAIG
+820 TFRAIG

-836 METARALEGYFRTI
+836 METARSLEGYLRTI

-865 LLFGSKLDAQNAET
+865 LLFGSNPAAQTAET
-879 KSAAEG
+879 KSAAE
-885 SDTLY
+885 
-890 SLPAVSPVKP
+890 
-900 SSREWKT
+900 
-907 TIDTAEAK
+907 
-915 KRFPSLWD
+915 
-923 VTADESQTRNP
+923 ES
-934 TQIRSTVS
+934 
-942 TYRKIYDILKA
+942 
-953 EGFSGKILD
+953 E
-962 ASSGL
+962 
-967 GYGTRAGI
+967 
-975 DEYGFEVDDIE
+975 
-986 PYPDRSYSPKYTDY
+986 
-1000 SALEG
+1000 
-1005 KYDAIISNAVLNVLP
+1005 
-1020 QDQRDALVVKMG
+1020 
-1032 KLLADGGK
+1032 
-1040 LFVNVRGDDVNTLS
+1040 
-1054 SNPSNVKIGDMEW
+1054 
-1067 FVSSTGSYQKGF
+1067 
-1079 TRNELVA
+1079 
-1086 YLKDA
+1086 
-1091 LGNDF
+1091 
-1096 EVQGTSKFGKASA
+1096 
-1109 IVTKKESA
+1109 
-1117 TNKSKTGNNTR
+1117 TR
-1128 FELSQFG
+1128 FELNQFG

-1177 VGKIDKETAKNIL
+1177 VGKINKETAKNIL

-1208 IRHIFDRHGSAFS
+1208 IRHIFDHHGSAFS

-1233 NFDSVLRTIMKP
+1233 NFDSVLRTIMEP

-1257 ISLVFKKEI
+1257 ISLVFKKEVD
-1266 NGNVTAVTVVSEK
+1266 GNVTAVTVVSEK

-1320 VSDNS
+1320 VSNNS
-1325 IHQNSEN
+1325 IHQKAEN
-1332 VKGKSKIGENTR
+1332 VKGKSEISENIR
-1344 FELKIG
+1344 FELPDTRYTELAKDPEKNRKQLSEMVRESAEAAGYTKHAYHGTPNTEFTVFDKGRVGKGNDQYGAGFYFATNEDAASRYGTRVIDSYLNISKPINIG
-1350 SQTTPVKVQ
+1350 NAT
-1359 ETKNL
+1359 
-1364 IAIHN
+1364 
-1369 LTEQNLLDTLNLGGF
+1369 NLLAYDKSFTQKQAYEIIKRLPDIYDAENSPLGDYF
-1384 PMPSIAVIKADQ
+1384 E
-1396 GHSEYG
+1396 EYWDG
-1402 DISVIFGK
+1402 GAKDWMIRELAKSNN
-1410 ETIDPQINSKNAIY
+1410 TI
-1424 GGDAWTPTYPT
+1424 
-1435 IEYKVAEKVADR
+1435 
-1447 IRNKYYDLARKFGYD
+1447 GY
-1462 DVRPLY
+1462 L
-1468 KYANDLEDT
+1468 
-1477 LNKAKGEAELISSL
+1477 
-1491 VDDEDMMRVF
+1491 
-1501 LMDSGKG
+1501 DSG
-1508 KIPTVQTEVR
+1508 
-1518 TEMSPA
+1518 
-1524 EVERAKFFINALGED
+1524 
-1539 VVRGIKTPEGERIGF
+1539 
-1554 YRQKYLDEHSDAI
+1554 
-1567 RNVYH
+1567 
-1572 ELLTKEYGATEEE
+1572 
-1585 AQRVLEN
+1585 
-1592 AKRYDLFRIVN
+1592 LFRDYPN
-1603 DAYHYLEN
+1603 ELHE
-1611 GGVTVRTETD
+1611 
-1621 SAASS
+1621 
-1626 KAVRDA
+1626 AVRD
-1632 VDTKQYRTWLKDIF
+1632 VTGYD
-1646 GGIEEKSGIRNER
+1646 GIEVNVKGGKFYVAWFDNQMKSADPVTYDAKGNVIPLSERFDKSKNDIRYEL
-1659 DPFDSRGNRRKWE
+1659 DSG
-1672 TLHWENTLENVV
+1672 
-1684 QAMLEQPDVGKGTIF
+1684 A
-1699 SATSIWGVSAKEYK
+1699 
-1713 TISDMKKDTAR
+1713 
-1724 LKTMSQQQYDTI
+1724 
-1736 RAGFEERLTAIAD
+1736 
-1749 SIRDVKADNE
+1749 
-1759 FIARDNAIS
+1759 
-1768 AIVEAVRTK
+1768 
-1777 KTGSSMLAYLKGY
+1777 
-1790 SNRATAQTVKDI
+1790 
-1802 ISLVRDIS
+1802 
-1810 DMPTQYFEA
+1810 
-1819 KPHRVVNFSEI
+1819 
-1830 KMVELPESASDT
+1830 
-1842 LKKQLERRKIPYE
+1842 
-1855 VYGKTDEDRATAV
+1855 
-1868 KKLNDVRFEL
+1868 
-1878 NSGTGYSRGQ
+1878 GYSRGQ

-1898 GKVYSLSDAAIAID
+1898 GKVYSQTDAAIAID
-1912 NVTALVSGILSDENI
+1912 NVTALVSEILSDDKA
-1927 SFRAKIRGK
+1927 SMRAKIRGK
-1936 SRAEVMDFLFEQ
+1936 SRMEVIDFLFEQ
-1948 MNKEQGNGR
+1948 MNKEQGDGR
-1957 LNTALQAADYI
+1957 LKTALQAADYI

-1974 QEELDSVGR
+1974 QEELDSIGR
-1983 EEYARMMD
+1983 EEYARMVD
-1991 IITGVESYRRKFKFT
+1991 IINGVESYRKKVKFT
-2006 ETEKAD
+2006 DTEKAD

-2038 ILAELKDSG
+2038 ILAELKESG
-2047 ITVDSASDV
+2047 VAVDSTSDV
-2056 ESDIFA
+2056 ESDIFS
-2062 DLLGQYQN
+2062 DLISQYQN
-2070 AKQAIKQWN
+2070 AKQAVKQWN

-2106 AFETTGEKSAYRK
+2106 AFETTGEKSTYRK

-2125 ESISKMLEK
+2125 AYISKFLEDH
-2134 NRAKLTAA
+2134 RTKLNAA

-2243 LNRLAQ
+2243 LNRLTQ
-2249 IDTEVYRNGKKVQV
+2249 IDTGKKF
-2263 KYLTDE
+2263 LTDE
-2269 QIVDLDTVISGIT
+2269 QIVDLDTVVSGIT

-2314 ADERVKKGKR
+2314 ADERAKKGQRLKI
-2324 FGVIDKIKRWT
+2324 IDKFKRWT

-2359 VLSAAFEGIVYG
+2359 VLSAAFEEVVYG
-2371 QISAQ
+2371 QIGAQ
-2376 TMFADLMNPFETFY
+2376 TMFANLMDPFETFY

-2400 ARDTVNFRGHEL
+2400 ARETVNFQGHEL

-2422 TMKREHAQLGLE
+2422 TMKREHARLGLE
-2434 TFGIVFDDKNG
+2434 TFGIVFDDKDG
-2445 NRVKTGSLKGYD
+2445 NRIKTGALKGYD
-2457 ANALY
+2457 AKTLY
-2462 KSFSETDKRFI
+2462 NSFNETDKRFI

-2488 GDADMRIIG
+2488 GDADMRILG

-2502 DDYYFPILRDRSQRT
+2502 DDYYFPIQRDRSQRT

-2612 HKGMLNYLSKLLADV
+2612 HKGILNYLSKLLADV

-2639 VIDHALTKVYGL
+2639 VVDHALTKVYGL
-2651 YAQAAVSG
+2651 YAQAAISG

-2684 KGFAMNATPEEIRA
+2684 KGFAMNASPAEIRA

-2758 TAEQL
+2758 TADQL
-2763 GLSVDSDENC
+2763 GLAIDSDENC

-2835 DRAKA
+2835 DRAKS
-2840 GQDVGKELA
+2840 GQDVGKELD

-2898 MNSAMGMFPLIGDVY
+2898 MNSAMGMFPLVGDVY

-2972 VRNLTNLTTGVIRRF
+2972 VRNLTNLTTGVIRRI

-3004 SEDLRRAVK
+3004 SEDLQRAVK

-3052 DKKVMPGGIPDDLTR
+3052 DKKVMPGGIPDGLTL

-3106 SLYRSWRAYAEYQA
+3106 SLYRSWRAYAEYHA

-3147 SGLKAKED
+3147 SGLKAKEN

-3182 LIIYAA
+3182 LMLYAA
-3188 GYHSASDLSAFLR
+3188 GYHSTSDLSAFLR
-3201 VLNAKNLTKEQ
+3201 VLNARNLTKEQ
-3212 LALLAEIFKLDVKKG
+3212 LALFAEIFKLDVKNG